1 MATLSS
7 FKQQNAYKIGISSM
21 LTEEQQKSAITKA
34 AAEEEEKK
42 NQGGF
47 LGGIGYSLEKISL
60 GFLSGIEGIWDY
72 AAGGL
77 AKLFGADDW
86 AEHQIAN
93 DWVNYNHADE
103 WFNPSEGWQFVGDVA
118 GGIGTSVPAIAGVAA
133 GAAIAYFSGGTLTPV
148 AASLI
153 AGSIAGLGA
162 AGRAT
167 KEAYDQTGELTGK
180 EFGYGVFVGVTE
192 GAIEGVSSAIGA
204 GTGAVVKSISKSFG
218 KEVAKSATRN
228 TLLKGVVKGFAGEAF
243 EEGVQ
248 AILEPVYKRM
258 TYDPN
263 AKNAT
268 FQEVAYAA
276 LVGGL
281 SGAIMGGGDVAVRNI
296 RGTTR
301 GNTLVNE
308 GKAGD
313 VITTAEQI
321 SSYQTENQTD
331 YETFQV
337 VQNTLDELK
346 TSLQKTGGEVRTVR
360 QKMLLGVLEQANISA
375 AFEPIV
381 TASAENIYNNA
392 ETVAARLN
400 ELGYQDQDG
409 KPIQITAEQIRE
421 GIDTTDAKSFR
432 KTMSRALKTNSALRT
447 LAVAD
452 TVGQISMDTA
462 RFRDATLAGQQLS
475 TQADLNRFVEQATD
489 AERQAVAD
497 RLGIENWE
505 TLTNEQ
511 FHDKITEFVA
521 NGGVQEYQQERGY
534 IRDAQA
540 IVPESA
546 RKHLPRMVN
555 LRNDGTYRYTQGGTD
570 IAITKRGDSYY
581 VYDYESGLMSKALTR
596 SETNRVLREIHTNEQ
611 NYQNGVR
618 QHTEAQNRLREQVA
632 EIDAYAR
639 ENISEYKNLSAAGQA
654 AIRAT
659 IRQGRAAGVQE
670 DFVLSC
676 ARVSA
681 RSGLRVMFSKEA
693 SFVAANG
700 SYADGAIDLKNNRI
714 IINPEAK
721 SRTGESILI
730 HELTHAIYNDTDGS
744 LTVAEGLETMTDAE
758 KEKIRKRYA
767 AVGQGSALQV
777 SDEINAHFAEQT
789 LSNKNILERLV
800 QKKQTL
806 KDKILGFFRK
816 ARTDYQS
823 DERLT
828 GAAARLYRQYKK
840 LFDEFSARN
849 QRYLGV
855 ENASEQA
862 GAAQMQQALPESL
875 ETLETYTADEIASIE
890 SNELFKVARS
900 YNDVVR
906 FIQSAPQQNTNR
918 LLFLGKIN
926 AGVATKIQQ
935 ITDLKV
941 DGKSIVLSSYDVK
954 HIFKKHGNAANEQAR
969 GQIAVSQENF
979 EDIIETIISPD
990 VITRSDENGQVGI
1003 KFIKEIDGKVTAITI
1018 VSEKKKALTLKSAWI
1033 TKSGGRTP
1041 SASADTLAGTSK
1053 TNGRNST
1060 KRKQPTFPTVDEQA
1074 PTSTSETRRKM
1085 KTVSNNSISQN
1096 TENVNSESQKGKKF
1110 ALAGETSETAD
1121 LSLLDR
1127 AKQLQAAGEDSETI
1141 RRETGWFVGYDNQWR
1156 YEIDD
1161 SAATLV
1167 EKPAF
1172 ENHSTE
1178 DGGYR
1183 TAKLGDIMHHEELY
1197 AAYPFLKDVTVILQ
1211 ETETGVD
1218 GSAFAEDGQI
1228 VLDQRLFTRTSK
1240 EYQRYLENRQPEIK
1254 RIEQTPEYREY
1265 NRFYTDESLQET
1277 LSADEWLAQEEAARN
1292 KFFASE
1298 LGKRYHEL
1306 MWGKPNVATTE
1317 LGWSD
1322 KAKSVLMH
1330 EVQHLIQAH
1339 EGFAGGS
1346 SDTYWYNRLLKQ
1358 YRSEAETAREKFL
1371 KLRIEAAPELQQAM
1385 YDMEDTL
1392 NRLDVS
1398 TSSIARAYDNAAKYA
1413 KSDSQ
1418 RDILW
1423 DYTQAYSKLSDFYK
1437 NGRRYAGDMYT
1448 NTAGEIEARDVSSRL
1463 EMTAEQ
1469 RRETRPD
1476 IDRQRVYFSEKN
1488 AGSNSRRNRGT
1499 ERDSTIRYALT
1510 IDGET
1515 VSGTVEET
1523 NDLVALHNLTE
1534 EKLLKVLDLG
1544 GFPMPS
1550 IAVTKPSLAHDNF
1563 GDITV
1568 VFGRETIDPQRD
1580 SRNKV
1585 FSRDAWT
1592 PTTPRVEYK
1601 LNEKRAEEINRKIN
1615 SLIRGT
1621 DAELFGYLALDESNM
1636 TEFLNRNGGDLAQA
1650 YRDKDAFKY
1659 AYLRDKGIE
1668 VTLPTVDK
1676 EVSAY
1681 GNATIKW
1688 VADNLGKSTLN
1699 SLEQSNYSNEAVQP
1713 YVAQVNELVS
1723 DYWQREYNM
1732 SPNNEIDLYEAKGIL
1747 REAARYADRGF
1758 PKSLNEREAREVI
1771 NEHLDESGYN
1781 AWIDELFSDVVEK
1794 AGLRNNRDMY
1804 TSAGRSRSF
1813 EALHDDYTL
1822 ENVVRAMSKADPK
1835 GGSWLGLNPSSLA
1848 AKLSKE
1854 FKSISDMKKAA
1865 ASLTEVSDDAMS
1877 NFTTTAGQMLD
1888 EITADMVTREDYG
1901 SNFSYWNALDGAR
1914 EVIGEIADRKLFT
1927 EKAIA
1932 DYMKR
1937 EYSGFYKYNAD
1948 IGNKILG
1955 LFAYAKQM
1963 TQTGYFEAKPRRA
1976 VNFSEIKSVLLPDT
1990 ASERLKNRLDRL
2002 HIPYDVYGSTDTERS
2017 NAIQRLDGVRFAL
2030 PETDSAG
2037 ASLSREQRE
2046 FFKDSKV
2053 VDDSGRL
2060 RVTYHGSP
2068 NSFYTF
2074 DRGRIGKGNDQF
2086 GAGFYFA
2093 TSEEA
2098 ARHYG
2103 DNVYKTYLN
2112 ITNPIVINRTI
2123 DGGDLFDVKITQK
2136 QAYEILK
2143 RHPLIYDPES
2153 SPLGDMFEEYWE
2165 VGAKDYMIRE
2175 AAKNFNSIGL
2185 LDSDYIAYRDYPN
2198 ELHEAIRDVLGYD
2211 GVEVMFDNTG
2221 DRFYV
2226 AWFEN
2231 QIKLTTNKKPTGDVD
2246 IRFALSDSVVN
2257 VDSANETA
2265 AWTSER
2271 VTDLIERYG
2280 ATNPRYTQAYATW
2293 INPADFVKATT
2304 VNQTRRNQ
2312 IYDEAGNLDVDALS
2326 RETQTPYL
2334 TVDYETMRIVGHEGR
2349 HRMAALAKAGIKR
2362 VAVAIRFTESSL
2374 SRYDARIM
2382 EGEHKFKGQRFS
2394 NWDTATQRVITRT
2407 SHNSAS
2413 VGALV
2418 PINAAYAAQLSE
2430 FTSERGLRYALDSSE
2445 DGDVRHGN
2453 YSAGQ
2458 RARFAAN
2465 NTGMRVYTKA
2475 EAEEVINSIIEERL
2489 VFDDI
2494 GMYGELRGKD
2504 RQAVIDYL
2512 FQKLNTVKE
2521 GYRGGVAL
2529 KIADF
2534 MIEHTVLTDM
2544 YADSNGEVSEAM
2556 RRLSVLRRYMHKINL
2571 HHIQGEIQYRFDR
2584 KNSINLVWGAKE
2596 GGIAPDTLPQLLAE
2610 EGIFLDAIN
2619 EADCFL
2625 QMVDMYEDARAA
2637 VNNAT
2642 EQVMLSTYG
2651 DARTIKNLRQQIA
2664 RDVLNAYE
2672 QKGRKSKYA
2681 KLVEKYTKQIAELKQ
2696 RLREANANNRLINS
2710 IVDQAQ
2716 KMRDLKLGTFQNAT
2730 QYDTE
2735 IFRSSIEKLG
2745 KIKFRGNFNIAGTR
2759 KIMADLRTWYTKDNP
2774 LLANTYEQGIADML
2788 DEVANGKTNNYTKR
2802 ELQSIRNIMA
2812 YFTNYVEHFNKVYR
2826 QGRWVDAVP
2835 EATRYIDI
2843 LHRNEELKSSW
2854 FMRKVG
2860 TSYLQ
2865 TFGDPMSVMR
2875 RMDRYESGFYTEIF
2889 TELRDSKIDAEIA
2902 KMQLMEEYEAFLKK
2916 NKKYL
2921 AQATKETVQY
2931 RGVEIPRMQLI
2942 SLYMT
2947 LKRQHAQAGLAEN
2960 GFGFWNAQDQ
2970 RVRVDGF
2977 AKGITEES
2985 ELRAAAVDEQ
2995 ARIAELLTETDKEYI
3010 AILEKGYQE
3019 AGRLKAER
3027 DIQRLGYTNA
3037 TEDYYYPIR
3046 RGNIAKNVD
3055 SAEMQQELDRISNA
3069 SFNKDT
3075 VRGAKQELFIE
3086 SADAVFNRHVRGV
3099 VQYAYIS
3106 PAIETYNKLYN
3117 LDIAGTPNKPVS
3129 VSTESANV
3137 WKQGNDYFKK
3147 LITDIQGISPVSSE
3161 GRAVLSFI
3169 RGSYAKFQLGANPK
3183 VWVTQLSSLFASSSL
3198 LDASSITRGMT
3209 VSAKDVDTYC
3219 PLAKLRAQDNTAA
3232 MAQGVLDKV
3241 GRISNVLMAPIGKMD
3256 RFVVRRL
3263 FGACQVQVQKDGGAK
3278 IGTEANKIE
3287 AGKLLKRVILETQQ
3301 NSLAT
3306 ERSAAMRS
3314 GNEIMR
3320 TLTMF
3325 SADSMKV
3332 IGRVIDSV
3340 GELSALKAR
3349 LRTTTDAESRSTLQ
3363 TQIKTARRNVRKS
3376 LTALATSALFMVA
3389 IAQLFNWL
3397 YNKDKDDDETAA
3409 QQVLVDFAGNLLGG
3423 LPLVRDIYSRIAEGY
3438 SVDNYAYSALN
3449 DLLDSAV
3456 NLFDTV
3462 GSLVSGDESNSKLTA
3477 RTKNLLY
3484 ALGQLTGIPTRNL
3497 YNVFYGL
3504 TKRISPTTAYKI
3516 DEAFYA
3522 KNYVTDLNKAIES
3535 DDTDMISMLTSMIF
3549 GERMGNTT
3557 MGDAVRNKFVD
3568 LYSKG
3573 YSVLPRSIGDT
3584 ITYGGVEIPLTDEE
3598 YSRFRAI
3605 YAQSMKDIEKMVN
3618 SGTFSVL
3625 SEEMQAKAIK
3635 QVYDAYYYDAL
3646 SDLVGVDERTTVGEL
3661 SEWIDMSRLSV
3672 AFAGLSDI
3680 ESDKNSKGETI
3691 AGSKKK
3697 NTVRYLLG
3705 QTLLDGERLLIL
3717 CYRGYSIQ
3725 DGDYKGYTAKRAK
3738 RILLQYILKLNGTQA
3753 EKAALAEK
3761 CGFTV
3766 RNGRIIRDF

>member
-1 MATLSS
+1 MADTTKRLSTS
-7 FKQQNAYKIGISSM
+7 LAELYSQRAVEKRYEREQ
-21 LTEEQQKSAITKA
+21 EEQQREHERAMAEQA
-34 AAEEEEKK
+34 AAQTAAQAAAQREQ

-47 LGGIGYSLEKISL
+47 LGGIGYSLEKIGL
-60 GFLSGIEGIWDY
+60 GFLSGIDGIWDY

-86 AEHQIAN
+86 AEQQIAN

-118 GGIGTSVPAIAGVAA
+118 GGIGTSLPAIAGVAA
-133 GAAIAYFSGGTLTPV
+133 AGAITVASGGTLSPV
-148 AASLI
+148 AATLI

-180 EFGYGVFVGVTE
+180 EFGYGALVGVTE
-192 GAIEGVSSAIGA
+192 GAIEGVSSALGA

-258 TYDPN
+258 TYDSN

-301 GNTLVNE
+301 GNTLVDE

-313 VITTAEQI
+313 VITTAERI

-337 VQNTLDELK
+337 VQNTLNELK
-346 TSLQKTGGEVRTVR
+346 TSLQKTDGEVRTVR
-360 QKMLLGVLEQANISA
+360 QKMLLGVLEQANTSA

-400 ELGYQDQDG
+400 EFGYRDQNG

-421 GIDTTDAKSFR
+421 GIDTTDANKFR
-432 KTMSRALKTNSALRT
+432 KTMSRALKTNSVLRT

-521 NGGVQEYQQERGY
+521 NGGVKEYQQERSY
-534 IRDAQA
+534 VKEAQA
-540 IVPESA
+540 VAPDAA

-555 LRNDGTYRYTQGGTD
+555 LRNDGIYRYTQGGTD

-581 VYDYESGLMSKALTR
+581 VYDYESGLMSKALSRT
-596 SETNRVLREIHTNEQ
+596 ETNRVLREIHTNEQ

-618 QHTEAQNRLREQVA
+618 QHTEAQNRLREQAA

-639 ENISEYKNLSAAGQA
+639 ENISEYKNLSASGQA

-681 RSGLRVMFSKEA
+681 RSGLRVVFNKES

-721 SRTGESILI
+721 SRSGESILI

-744 LTVAEGLETMTDAE
+744 LTVAEGLETMTDTE
-758 KEKIRKRYA
+758 KERIRKRYA
-767 AVGQGSALQV
+767 AVGQGSAVQV

-789 LSNKNILERLV
+789 LLNKNILERLV

-806 KDKILGFFRK
+806 KEKILGFFKK
-816 ARTDYQS
+816 ARADYQG
-823 DERLT
+823 DEKLT

-855 ENASEQA
+855 ENASAEARTQA
-862 GAAQMQQALPESL
+862 HEESL
-875 ETLETYTADEIASIE
+875 RNSVRFSIQRVGD
-890 SNELFKVARS
+890 S
-900 YNDVVR
+900 DVVVVD
-906 FIQSAPQQNTNR
+906 TNQDIFDGAER
-918 LLFLGKIN
+918 SEYGKIVRN
-926 AGVATKIQQ
+926 YMKM
-935 ITDLKV
+935 
-941 DGKSIVLSSYDVK
+941 Y
-954 HIFKKHGNAANEQAR
+954 FR
-969 GQIAVSQENF
+969 GQEV
-979 EDIIETIISPD
+979 D
-990 VITRSDENGQVGI
+990 GI
-1003 KFIKEIDGKVTAITI
+1003 KF
-1018 VSEKKKALTLKSAWI
+1018 
-1033 TKSGGRTP
+1033 
-1041 SASADTLAGTSK
+1041 
-1053 TNGRNST
+1053 
-1060 KRKQPTFPTVDEQA
+1060 
-1074 PTSTSETRRKM
+1074 TSTSEREFTMSHDSQRSYSREDGTYEAKM
-1085 KTVSNNSISQN
+1085 RAGTELANLIQTGQFLRHEAAKHPHSYNAGGYNRYSVEFVVDNVPFEGQMVIALNGDKAMFYDIVGVKEKEAAQLNRSEPAGVESTSSFNSISQN
-1096 TENVNSESQKGKKF
+1096 AENVNSESQKGKKF
-1110 ALAGETSETAD
+1110 ALPDT
-1121 LSLLDR
+1121 
-1127 AKQLQAAGEDSETI
+1127 DS
-1141 RRETGWFVGYDNQWR
+1141 
-1156 YEIDD
+1156 
-1161 SAATLV
+1161 
-1167 EKPAF
+1167 
-1172 ENHSTE
+1172 
-1178 DGGYR
+1178 DGG
-1183 TAKLGDIMHHEELY
+1183 KL
-1197 AAYPFLKDVTVILQ
+1197 
-1211 ETETGVD
+1211 
-1218 GSAFAEDGQI
+1218 
-1228 VLDQRLFTRTSK
+1228 
-1240 EYQRYLENRQPEIK
+1240 
-1254 RIEQTPEYREY
+1254 
-1265 NRFYTDESLQET
+1265 
-1277 LSADEWLAQEEAARN
+1277 
-1292 KFFASE
+1292 
-1298 LGKRYHEL
+1298 
-1306 MWGKPNVATTE
+1306 
-1317 LGWSD
+1317 
-1322 KAKSVLMH
+1322 
-1330 EVQHLIQAH
+1330 
-1339 EGFAGGS
+1339 
-1346 SDTYWYNRLLKQ
+1346 
-1358 YRSEAETAREKFL
+1358 
-1371 KLRIEAAPELQQAM
+1371 
-1385 YDMEDTL
+1385 
-1392 NRLDVS
+1392 
-1398 TSSIARAYDNAAKYA
+1398 
-1413 KSDSQ
+1413 
-1418 RDILW
+1418 
-1423 DYTQAYSKLSDFYK
+1423 
-1437 NGRRYAGDMYT
+1437 
-1448 NTAGEIEARDVSSRL
+1448 
-1463 EMTAEQ
+1463 TAEQ
-1469 RRETRPD
+1469 REFFGKSAIVDADGKLLKMYHGTAADFTVFDLAESGSSNNHTSHIGFWFTPRKAIAQNFADFNSNEYRGRRARVEEVYLNIENPKIYAPTDNSERMEELRTENTRLRERLTEEYAELKETVGRLNYMLYFTEDNIFGRRGENNIGYRVDEDYYVQYMKMSPEQAKKAKSLVDAIKKNNEQIKKNETEYYRLQDDDSFLQMSDDLDEFMEWITGTHAHERGFGREHFAATNAREAAERFRNKLIKDGYDGIWIKDTRVD
-1476 IDRQRVYFSEKN
+1476 DSGDQVVAFSPEQIKLVTN
-1488 AGSNSRRNRGT
+1488 KRPT
-1499 ERDSTIRYALT
+1499 KDVDIRYALT

-1523 NDLVALHNLTE
+1523 NDLVALHNLSE
-1534 EKLLKVLDLG
+1534 ENLLKVLDLG

-1550 IAVTKPSLAHDNF
+1550 IAVTKADIPFTDF

-1568 VFGRETIDPQRD
+1568 VFGKETIDPAK
-1580 SRNKV
+1580 SENAV
-1585 FSRDAWT
+1585 YSRDAWT
-1592 PTTPRVEYK
+1592 PTVPQAEY
-1601 LNEKRAEEINRKIN
+1601 EINETKAREIIDRLLPYVNEFGNIGGIRKR
-1615 SLIRGT
+1615 LT
-1621 DAELFGYLALDESNM
+1621 VDELQELANNRDGNIVDEFAGSIE
-1636 TEFLNRNGGDLAQA
+1636 T
-1650 YRDKDAFKY
+1650 KY
-1659 AYLRDKGIE
+1659 AYLREIGAINKDDTDMVPAYSERLRGKINSE
-1668 VTLPTVDK
+1668 ISAHNK
-1676 EVSAY
+1676 EY
-1681 GNATIKW
+1681 K
-1688 VADNLGKSTLN
+1688 
-1699 SLEQSNYSNEAVQP
+1699 
-1713 YVAQVNELVS
+1713 
-1723 DYWQREYNM
+1723 
-1732 SPNNEIDLYEAKGIL
+1732 
-1747 REAARYADRGF
+1747 
-1758 PKSLNEREAREVI
+1758 
-1771 NEHLDESGYN
+1771 
-1781 AWIDELFSDVVEK
+1781 AWIDELFDGIIAK
-1794 AGLRNNRDMY
+1794 KGIRTRTDRF
-1804 TSAGRSRSF
+1804 TSSGASRSF
-1813 EALHDDYTL
+1813 DETHIDYTL
-1822 ENVVRAMSKADPK
+1822 ENIVKFMR
-1835 GGSWLGLNPSSLA
+1835 SSPTQSAETTYASTHTLA
-1848 AKLSKE
+1848 AALAKNFSSIEDIKSAKAMLSAKAE
-1854 FKSISDMKKAA
+1854 SEIAEARNRYESSISEIIDSMAGRDIELQGGA
-1865 ASLTEVSDDAMS
+1865 EEVLLELARSHR
-1877 NFTTTAGQMLD
+1877 TTPTSILGYL
-1888 EITADMVTREDYG
+1888 
-1901 SNFSYWNALDGAR
+1901 
-1914 EVIGEIADRKLFT
+1914 
-1927 EKAIA
+1927 EK
-1932 DYMKR
+1932 
-1937 EYSGFYKYNAD
+1937 EYSGFYNFNA
-1948 IGNKILG
+1948 GTAQKIST
-1955 LFAYAKQM
+1955 LFNALAVMKTDM
-1963 TQTGYFEAKPRRA
+1963 FEAKPRRA
-1976 VNFSEIKSVLLPDT
+1976 VGLNEIKRVLIP
-1990 ASERLKNRLDRL
+1990 SRHPNQRLLEALTEKN
-2002 HIPYDVYGSTDTERS
+2002 IPYTLYERS
-2017 NAIQRLDGVRFAL
+2017 IDKGIDERANILQRLDGVRFAL

-2037 ASLSREQRE
+2037 ESLSQGQRE
-2046 FFKDSKV
+2046 YFKDSKV
-2053 VDDSGRL
+2053 VDDNGKL
-2060 RVTYHGSP
+2060 RITYHGSP
-2068 NSFYTF
+2068 NRFLTF
-2074 DRGRIGKGNDQF
+2074 DRGRIWKGNDQF

-2098 ARHYG
+2098 SRSYG
-2103 DNVYKTYLN
+2103 DNVHKTYLN
-2112 ITNPIVINRTI
+2112 ITKPILINRTA

-2185 LDSDYIAYRDYPN
+2185 FDSDYLAYRDYPN

-2211 GVEVMFDNTG
+2211 GVEVRFDNTG

-2231 QIKLTTNKKPTGDVD
+2231 QIKLTTNKQPTKDAD

-2304 VNQTRRNQ
+2304 VNQARRNQ
-2312 IYDEAGNLDVDALS
+2312 IYDEAGNLDIDALS

-2362 VAVAIRFTESSL
+2362 VAVAIRFTEGSL

-2413 VGALV
+2413 VGTLV
-2418 PINAAYAAQLSE
+2418 PINAAYSAQLSE
-2430 FTSERGLRYALDSSE
+2430 FTSERGVRFALDSSE
-2445 DGDVRHGN
+2445 DGNAQPRGN
-2453 YSAGQ
+2453 YSVGQ

-2475 EAEEVINSIIEERL
+2475 EAAEVINSIIEERL
-2489 VFDDI
+2489 VFEDI

-2529 KIADF
+2529 RIADY

-2544 YADSNGEVSEAM
+2544 YAESNGEVSEAM
-2556 RRLSVLRRYMHKINL
+2556 RKLSVLRRYMHKIDL
-2571 HHIQGEIQYRFDR
+2571 RHIQDEIQYRFDK

-2637 VNNAT
+2637 VNNTT
-2642 EQVMLSTYG
+2642 ESVLLSTYG

-2664 RDVLNAYE
+2664 RDILNAYE

-2696 RLREANANNRLINS
+2696 RLREASANNRLINS

-2716 KMRDLKLGTFQNAT
+2716 KMRDLKLGTFLNST
-2730 QYDTE
+2730 QYKSE
-2735 IFRSSIEKLG
+2735 VFKSSIEALS
-2745 KIKFRGNFNIAGTR
+2745 KIKYRGNFNIAGTR

-2774 LLANTYEQGIADML
+2774 LLADTYEEGIAEML
-2788 DEVANGKTNNYTKR
+2788 DTVANGTKGYTQE
-2802 ELQSIRNIMA
+2802 ELRKINNIMA
-2812 YFTNYVEHFNKVYR
+2812 YFTNFVEKFNKVYR
-2826 QGRWVDAVP
+2826 RGKWIDAEP
-2835 EATRYIDI
+2835 EAARYIKI
-2843 LHRNEELKSSW
+2843 IHENEQI
-2854 FMRKVG
+2854 KVG
-2860 TSYLQ
+2860 LFRKIAGSTYVQ
-2865 TFGDPMSVMR
+2865 TFGDPMSVAR
-2875 RMDRYESGFYTEIF
+2875 RMDMYESGFYTEML
-2889 TELRDSKIDAEIA
+2889 TELRDAAIDSEITE
-2902 KMQLMEEYEAFLKK
+2902 MEIRQDYDAFLKK
-2916 NKKYL
+2916 NRKYL
-2921 AQATKETVQY
+2921 SQAVKQTVEY
-2931 RGVEIPRMQLI
+2931 RGTAIPRMHLI

-2947 LKRQHAQAGLAEN
+2947 LKRAHAQAGLAQN
-2960 GFGFWNAQDQ
+2960 GFAFTDADGK

-2977 AKGITEES
+2977 APEITEES
-2985 ELRAAAVDEQ
+2985 YLRVAALEEQ
-2995 ARIAELLTETDKEYI
+2995 TRIAELLTETDKEYI
-3010 AILEKGYQE
+3010 AILEKAFNE
-3019 AGRLKAER
+3019 DAKKLKAER
-3027 DIQRLGYTNA
+3027 DIQRLGFTNA

-3055 SAEMQQELDRISNA
+3055 SSDIQGELDRVSSA

-3075 VRGAKQELFIE
+3075 VRGAKQELYIE
-3086 SADAVFNRHVRGV
+3086 SADTVFNRHIHAVI
-3099 VQYAYIS
+3099 QYATLS
-3106 PAIETYNKLYN
+3106 PAIDAYNKIYN
-3117 LDIAGTPNKPVS
+3117 VDISGNFNKPVS
-3129 VSTESANV
+3129 VATESANT
-3137 WKQGNDYFKK
+3137 WAKGNKYFSK
-3147 LITDIQGISPVSSE
+3147 LISDIQGIPASSSE
-3161 GRAVLSFI
+3161 GMRVLGFI

-3183 VWVTQLSSLFASSSL
+3183 VWVTQLSSLFAASSI
-3198 LDASSITRGMT
+3198 LDADSITRGMG
-3209 VSAKDVDTYC
+3209 VSAKDVDIYC
-3219 PLAKLRAQDNTAA
+3219 PLAKLRARDNTVA
-3232 MAQGVLDKV
+3232 MAQGVLDKIGKV
-3241 GRISNVLMAPIGKMD
+3241 SNTLMAPIGKMD

-3320 TLTMF
+3320 TITMF

-3340 GELSALKAR
+3340 GELSTLKAK
-3349 LRTTTDAESRSTLQ
+3349 LRMTTDAEGQAELR
-3363 TQIKTARRNVRKS
+3363 TQIRTARKKVFKS
-3376 LTALATSALFMVA
+3376 VTALATSALFMAA

-3397 YNKDKDDDETAA
+3397 YNKDRDDETAA
-3409 QQVLVDFAGNLLGG
+3409 QQVFVDFAGNLLGG

-3438 SVDNYAYSALN
+3438 ELDNYAYSALN

-3462 GSLVSGDESNSKLTA
+3462 GGIVSGDESSQTVAA
-3477 RTKNLLY
+3477 RIKNLAY
-3484 ALGQLTGIPTRNL
+3484 SIGQIFGIPTRNI

-3535 DDTDMISMLTSMIF
+3535 DDTDMIAMLTSMIF

-3557 MGDAVRNKFVD
+3557 MSDAVRNKFVD

-3584 ITYGGVEIPLTDEE
+3584 ITYGGVEIPLTEQE
-3598 YSRFRAI
+3598 YSRFRSI
-3605 YAQSMKDIEKMVN
+3605 YSQSMKDIEKMVN
-3618 SGTFSVL
+3618 SGTFNVL

-3646 SDLVGVDERTTVGEL
+3646 SDLVGVDERTTIGEL
-3661 SEWIDMSRLSV
+3661 SEWIDMSKLSV
-3672 AFAGLSDI
+3672 VFTGLSDI
-3680 ESDKNSKGETI
+3680 ESEKNSKGETI
-3691 AGSKKK
+3691 SGSKKK
-3697 NTVRYLLG
+3697 NTVKYLLE
-3705 QTLLDGERLLIL
+3705 QNLSDGERLLIF
-3717 CYRGYSIQ
+3717 CYRGYIIQ
-3725 DGDYKGYTAKRAK
+3725 DGDYRGYTAKRAK
-3738 RILLQYILKLNGTQA
+3738 SILLQYILKLKGTQT

>member
-1 MATLSS
+1 MADTTKRLSTS
-7 FKQQNAYKIGISSM
+7 LAEFYSQRAAEKRYEREQ
-21 LTEEQQKSAITKA
+21 EEQQREYERALAEQAAAQAAARA
-34 AAEEEEKK
+34 AAEREQ

-47 LGGIGYSLEKISL
+47 LGGVGYSLEKVGL

-86 AEHQIAN
+86 AEQQIAN

-118 GGIGTSVPAIAGVAA
+118 GGIGTSLPAIAGVAA
-133 GAAIAYFSGGTLTPV
+133 AGAITVASGGALSPV
-148 AASLI
+148 AATLI

-180 EFGYGVFVGVTE
+180 EFGYGALVGVTE
-192 GAIEGVSSAIGA
+192 GAIEGVSSALGA

-346 TSLQKTGGEVRTVR
+346 TSLQKTDGEVRTVR
-360 QKMLLGVLEQANISA
+360 QKMLLGVLEQANTSA

-400 ELGYQDQDG
+400 ELGYQDQNG
-409 KPIQITAEQIRE
+409 KPIQVTAEQIRE
-421 GIDTTDAKSFR
+421 GIDTTDAKKFR
-432 KTMSRALKTNSALRT
+432 KTMSRALKTNSVLRT

-462 RFRDATLAGQQLS
+462 RFRDAALS
-475 TQADLNRFVEQATD
+475 EQSSKLITQADLNRFVEQATD

-497 RLGIENWE
+497 RLGIDNWE

-521 NGGVQEYQQERGY
+521 NGGVQAYQQERGY
-534 IRDAQA
+534 VREAQA
-540 IVPESA
+540 IAPESA

-570 IAITKRGDSYY
+570 IAITKHGDSYY

-618 QHTEAQNRLREQVA
+618 QHTEAQNRLREQAA
-632 EIDAYAR
+632 EIDTYAR

-681 RSGLRVMFSKEA
+681 RSGLRVVFSKEA

-721 SRTGESILI
+721 SRSGESILI

-758 KEKIRKRYA
+758 KEKIRKRYS

-806 KDKILGFFRK
+806 KEKILGFFRK
-816 ARTDYQS
+816 ARTDYQG

-849 QRYLGV
+849 QRYLGT
-855 ENASEQA
+855 ENASEQER
-862 GAAQMQQALPESL
+862 AAQNQGAFALQDAL
-875 ETLETYTADEIASIE
+875 QTLGDYDATRRRHIE
-890 SNELFKVARS
+890 SNE
-900 YNDVVR
+900 NDRVSRNYDEIVDFIKSATKEMPVR
-906 FIQSAPQQNTNR
+906 RLHIGTISDNTAALVQEKTGANIKGYDFVLASNFISHIFDSHGR
-918 LLFLGKIN
+918 
-926 AGVATKIQQ
+926 VATE
-935 ITDLKV
+935 
-941 DGKSIVLSSYDVK
+941 
-954 HIFKKHGNAANEQAR
+954 APR
-969 GQIAVSQENF
+969 GQTAVNYSNIENILETVIAPDDVSLVSDNTGTALRF
-979 EDIIETIISPD
+979 E
-990 VITRSDENGQVGI
+990 
-1003 KFIKEIDGKVTAITI
+1003 KMLDGRNVAITI
-1018 VSEKKKALTLKSAWI
+1018 TSTKKSTLTLKSAWI

-1041 SASADTLAGTSK
+1041 SASADTLAGTSE
-1053 TNGRNST
+1053 TNGRSST
-1060 KRKQPTFPTVDEQA
+1060 LKQSTSPTPDVQA
-1074 PTSTSETRRKM
+1074 PSPTSETGRRI
-1085 KTVSNNSISQN
+1085 KTTSTISISQN
-1096 TENVNSESQKGKKF
+1096 AENVNSESQKGKKF
-1110 ALAGETSETAD
+1110 ALAGETSETAN

-1178 DGGYR
+1178 DGSYR

-1240 EYQRYLENRQPEIK
+1240 EYQKYLENRQPEIK

-1277 LSADEWLAQEEAARN
+1277 LSAEEWLAQEETARN

-1385 YDMEDTL
+1385 YDMEDIL

-1398 TSSIARAYDNAAKYA
+1398 TSSIARAYDNAARYA

-1488 AGSNSRRNRGT
+1488 AGSNSRRNRST

-1550 IAVTKPSLAHDNF
+1550 IAVTKADIPFTDF

-1568 VFGRETIDPQRD
+1568 VFGKETIDPAKPE
-1580 SRNKV
+1580 NAV
-1585 FSRDAWT
+1585 YSRDAWT
-1592 PTTPRVEYK
+1592 PTVPQAEY
-1601 LNEKRAEEINRKIN
+1601 EINETKAREIIDRLLPYVNEFGDIGGIRKR
-1615 SLIRGT
+1615 LT
-1621 DAELFGYLALDESNM
+1621 VDELQELANNRDGNIVDEFAGSIE
-1636 TEFLNRNGGDLAQA
+1636 T
-1650 YRDKDAFKY
+1650 KY
-1659 AYLRDKGIE
+1659 AYLREIGAINKDDTDMVPAYSERLRGKINSE
-1668 VTLPTVDK
+1668 ISARNK
-1676 EVSAY
+1676 EY
-1681 GNATIKW
+1681 K
-1688 VADNLGKSTLN
+1688 
-1699 SLEQSNYSNEAVQP
+1699 
-1713 YVAQVNELVS
+1713 
-1723 DYWQREYNM
+1723 
-1732 SPNNEIDLYEAKGIL
+1732 
-1747 REAARYADRGF
+1747 
-1758 PKSLNEREAREVI
+1758 
-1771 NEHLDESGYN
+1771 
-1781 AWIDELFSDVVEK
+1781 AWIDELFNGIIAKKGIRTRTD
-1794 AGLRNNRDMY
+1794 RF
-1804 TSAGRSRSF
+1804 TSSGASRSF
-1813 EALHDDYTL
+1813 DETHIDYTL
-1822 ENVVRAMSKADPK
+1822 ENIVKFMR
-1835 GGSWLGLNPSSLA
+1835 SSPTQSAETTYASTHTLA
-1848 AKLSKE
+1848 AALAKNFSSIEDIKSAKAMLSAKAE
-1854 FKSISDMKKAA
+1854 SEIAEARNRYESSISEIIDSMAGRNIELQEGA
-1865 ASLTEVSDDAMS
+1865 EEVLLELARSHRTTPTSILGYLEKEYRDFY
-1877 NFTTTAGQMLD
+1877 NFNAGTAQKISTL
-1888 EITADMVTREDYG
+1888 
-1901 SNFSYWNALDGAR
+1901 FNALA
-1914 EVIGEIADRKLFT
+1914 A
-1927 EKAIA
+1927 
-1932 DYMKR
+1932 MKT
-1937 EYSGFYKYNAD
+1937 D
-1948 IGNKILG
+1948 
-1955 LFAYAKQM
+1955 M
-1963 TQTGYFEAKPRRA
+1963 FEAKPRRA
-1976 VNFSEIKSVLLPDT
+1976 VGLNEIKRVLIP
-1990 ASERLKNRLDRL
+1990 SRHPNQRLLEALTEKN
-2002 HIPYDVYGSTDTERS
+2002 IPYTLYERS
-2017 NAIQRLDGVRFAL
+2017 IDKGIDERADILQRLDGVRFAL
-2030 PETDSAG
+2030 PKTDSAG
-2037 ASLSREQRE
+2037 ESLSQGQRE
-2046 FFKDSKV
+2046 YFKDSKV
-2053 VDDSGRL
+2053 VDDNGKL
-2060 RVTYHGSP
+2060 RITYHGSP
-2068 NSFYTF
+2068 NRFFTF

-2098 ARHYG
+2098 SRSYG
-2103 DNVYKTYLN
+2103 DNVHKTYLN
-2112 ITNPIVINRTI
+2112 ITKPIVINRTA

-2185 LDSDYIAYRDYPN
+2185 LDSDFLAYRDYPN

-2211 GVEVMFDNTG
+2211 GVEVRFDNAG

-2231 QIKLTTNKKPTGDVD
+2231 QIKLTTNKQPTRDAD

-2271 VTDLIERYG
+2271 MTDLIERYG

-2312 IYDEAGNLDVDALS
+2312 IYDEAGNLDIDRLS
-2326 RETQTPYL
+2326 HETQTPYL
-2334 TVDYETMRIVGHEGR
+2334 SVDYETMRIVGHEGR
-2349 HRMAALAKAGIKR
+2349 HRMAALAKAGVKR

-2407 SHNSAS
+2407 SRNSAS
-2413 VGALV
+2413 VGTLV
-2418 PINAAYAAQLSE
+2418 PINAAYSAQLSE
-2430 FTSERGLRYALDSSE
+2430 FTSERGVRFALDSSE
-2445 DGDVRHGN
+2445 DGNAQTRGN
-2453 YSAGQ
+2453 YSIGQ

-2475 EAEEVINSIIEERL
+2475 EAAEVINSIIEERL
-2489 VFDDI
+2489 VFEEI
-2494 GMYGELRGKD
+2494 GMQGELRGKD
-2504 RQAVIDYL
+2504 RQSVIDYL

-2556 RRLSVLRRYMHKINL
+2556 RRLSVLRRYMHKIDL
-2571 HHIQGEIQYRFDR
+2571 RHIQGEIQYRFDR

-2596 GGIAPDTLPQLLAE
+2596 GGIAPDTLPQLLAD
-2610 EGIFLDAIN
+2610 EGIFIDAVN

-2625 QMVDMYEDARAA
+2625 QMVEMYEDARSA

-2642 EQVMLSTYG
+2642 ESVMLSTYG
-2651 DARTIKNLRQQIA
+2651 DARTIKDLRQQIA

-2774 LLANTYEQGIADML
+2774 LLADSYEQGIADML

-2826 QGRWVDAVP
+2826 QGRWIDAVP

-2921 AQATKETVQY
+2921 AQATKETVEY

-2985 ELRAAAVDEQ
+2985 ELRAAAVEEQ

-3019 AGRLKAER
+3019 AGRLKANR
-3027 DIQRLGYTNA
+3027 DIQRLGFTNA

-3055 SAEMQQELDRISNA
+3055 SAEMRQELDRISNA

-3075 VRGAKQELFIE
+3075 VRGAKQELYIE

-3106 PAIETYNKLYN
+3106 PAIETYNKLFN
-3117 LDIAGTPNKPVS
+3117 LDIAGNPNKPVS

-3183 VWVTQLSSLFASSSL
+3183 TWVTQLSSLFSASSL
-3198 LDASSITRGMT
+3198 LDASSIARGMT

-3241 GRISNVLMAPIGKMD
+3241 GRVSNVLMAPIGKMD

-3263 FGACQVQVQKDGGAK
+3263 FGACQVQVQRDGGAK

-3340 GELSALKAR
+3340 GELSALRAR
-3349 LRTTTDAESRSTLQ
+3349 LRTTTDAESRATLQ
-3363 TQIKTARRNVRKS
+3363 TQIKAARRKVRKS
-3376 LTALATSALFMVA
+3376 LTALATSALFMAA
-3389 IAQLFNWL
+3389 IAQLFSWL

-3423 LPLVRDIYSRIAEGY
+3423 LPLVRDIYSRIVEGY

-3484 ALGQLTGIPTRNL
+3484 SLGQLTGIPTRNI

-3516 DEAFYA
+3516 DEWFYA

-3535 DDTDMISMLTSMIF
+3535 DDTDMIAMLTSMIF

-3557 MGDAVRNKFVD
+3557 MSDAVRNKFVD

-3584 ITYGGVEIPLTDEE
+3584 ITYGGVEIPLTEQE
-3598 YSRFRAI
+3598 YSRFRSI
-3605 YAQSMKDIEKMVN
+3605 YAQSMKDLEKMIN

-3661 SEWIDMSRLSV
+3661 SKWIDMSRLSV

-3680 ESDKNSKGETI
+3680 ESEKNSKGETI

-3697 NTVRYLLG
+3697 NTVKYLLK
-3705 QTLLDGERLLIL
+3705 QNLSDGERLLIL
-3717 CYRGYSIQ
+3717 CFRGYTIQ

-3738 RILLQYILKLNGTQA
+3738 RILLQYILKLKGTQA
-3753 EKAALAEK
+3753 EKAVLAEK

>member
-1 MATLSS
+1 MADTTKRLSTS
-7 FKQQNAYKIGISSM
+7 LANYYSQQARQKRYEREQK
-21 LTEEQQKSAITKA
+21 EQQREYERALAEHAAMQASAQ
-34 AAEEEEKK
+34 AAEEREQNK
-42 NQGGF
+42 GGF
-47 LGGIGYSLEKISL
+47 LGGIGYSLEKIGL

-72 AAGGL
+72 SAGGL

-86 AEHQIAN
+86 AEQQIAN

-118 GGIGTSVPAIAGVAA
+118 GGIGTSLPAIAGVAA
-133 GAAIAYFSGGTLTPV
+133 AGAITVASGGTLSPV
-148 AASLI
+148 AATLI

-180 EFGYGVFVGVTE
+180 EFGYGALSGFTE
-192 GAIEGVSSAIGA
+192 GAMEGVSTALGA
-204 GTGAVVKSISKSFG
+204 GIGSVTKSIAKSFG

-248 AILEPVYKRM
+248 AILDPVYKRM

-346 TSLQKTGGEVRTVR
+346 TSLQKTDGEVRTVR
-360 QKMLLGVLEQANISA
+360 QKMLLGVLEQANTSA

-400 ELGYQDQDG
+400 ELGYQDQNG
-409 KPIQITAEQIRE
+409 KPIQVTAEQIRE
-421 GIDTTDAKSFR
+421 GIDTTDAKKFR
-432 KTMSRALKTNSALRT
+432 KTMSRALKTNSVLRT

-521 NGGVQEYQQERGY
+521 NGGVQEYQQERVY
-534 IRDAQA
+534 VKEAQA
-540 IVPESA
+540 VAPEA
-546 RKHLPRMVN
+546 AKKHLPRMVN

-581 VYDYESGLMSKALTR
+581 VYDYESGLMSKALSRT
-596 SETNRVLREIHTNEQ
+596 ETNRVLREIHTNEQ

-618 QHTEAQNRLREQVA
+618 QHTEAQNRLREQAA
-632 EIDAYAR
+632 EIDTYAR

-681 RSGLRVMFSKEA
+681 RSGLRVVFSKEA

-721 SRTGESILI
+721 SRSGESILI

-800 QKKQTL
+800 QKEQTL
-806 KDKILGFFRK
+806 KEKILGFFKK
-816 ARTDYQS
+816 ARTDYQG
-823 DERLT
+823 DEKLT

-849 QRYLGV
+849 QRYLGT
-855 ENASEQA
+855 ENASTEARKYVGDKHFALKPYSEKQKENWKNSKNIVIYESSEQLQEFVRQSRSDNQYSKKMYF
-862 GAAQMQQALPESL
+862 GAIGSELAARIEEQTGLNLENYNYAL
-875 ETLETYTADEIASIE
+875 
-890 SNELFKVARS
+890 
-900 YNDVVR
+900 
-906 FIQSAPQQNTNR
+906 
-918 LLFLGKIN
+918 
-926 AGVATKIQQ
+926 
-935 ITDLKV
+935 
-941 DGKSIVLSSYDVK
+941 
-954 HIFKKHGNAANEQAR
+954 
-969 GQIAVSQENF
+969 
-979 EDIIETIISPD
+979 
-990 VITRSDENGQVGI
+990 RSDEVRKIFKDHGTVGTEAPRGQRPVTEADFLAI
-1003 KFIKEIDGKVTAITI
+1003 PDILDGATSITL
-1018 VSEKKKALTLKSAWI
+1018 SEKKYNGQPAIAFSKV
-1033 TKSGGRTP
+1033 SGNERTTVVAVV
-1041 SASADTLAGTSK
+1041 SGKHLDLRVQTEYIGIKKGTLATLSG
-1053 TNGRNST
+1053 
-1060 KRKQPTFPTVDEQA
+1060 EQA
-1074 PTSTSETRRKM
+1074 PNNTPKASRGTDST
-1085 KTVSNNSISQN
+1085 NSISQN
-1096 TENVNSESQKGKKF
+1096 AENVNSSPQNS
-1110 ALAGETSETAD
+1110 GETDTNRRYA
-1121 LSLLDR
+1121 LS
-1127 AKQLQAAGEDSETI
+1127 DSQVEALKK
-1141 RRETGWFVGYDNQWR
+1141 RRVTG
-1156 YEIDD
+1156 
-1161 SAATLV
+1161 
-1167 EKPAF
+1167 
-1172 ENHSTE
+1172 
-1178 DGGYR
+1178 
-1183 TAKLGDIMHHEELY
+1183 
-1197 AAYPFLKDVTVILQ
+1197 
-1211 ETETGVD
+1211 
-1218 GSAFAEDGQI
+1218 
-1228 VLDQRLFTRTSK
+1228 
-1240 EYQRYLENRQPEIK
+1240 
-1254 RIEQTPEYREY
+1254 
-1265 NRFYTDESLQET
+1265 
-1277 LSADEWLAQEEAARN
+1277 
-1292 KFFASE
+1292 
-1298 LGKRYHEL
+1298 
-1306 MWGKPNVATTE
+1306 
-1317 LGWSD
+1317 
-1322 KAKSVLMH
+1322 
-1330 EVQHLIQAH
+1330 
-1339 EGFAGGS
+1339 
-1346 SDTYWYNRLLKQ
+1346 NRLL
-1358 YRSEAETAREKFL
+1358 
-1371 KLRIEAAPELQQAM
+1371 
-1385 YDMEDTL
+1385 
-1392 NRLDVS
+1392 DVS
-1398 TSSIARAYDNAAKYA
+1398 
-1413 KSDSQ
+1413 
-1418 RDILW
+1418 
-1423 DYTQAYSKLSDFYK
+1423 
-1437 NGRRYAGDMYT
+1437 
-1448 NTAGEIEARDVSSRL
+1448 
-1463 EMTAEQ
+1463 
-1469 RRETRPD
+1469 
-1476 IDRQRVYFSEKN
+1476 
-1488 AGSNSRRNRGT
+1488 
-1499 ERDSTIRYALT
+1499 
-1510 IDGET
+1510 
-1515 VSGTVEET
+1515 
-1523 NDLVALHNLTE
+1523 
-1534 EKLLKVLDLG
+1534 
-1544 GFPMPS
+1544 
-1550 IAVTKPSLAHDNF
+1550 
-1563 GDITV
+1563 
-1568 VFGRETIDPQRD
+1568 
-1580 SRNKV
+1580 
-1585 FSRDAWT
+1585 
-1592 PTTPRVEYK
+1592 
-1601 LNEKRAEEINRKIN
+1601 
-1615 SLIRGT
+1615 
-1621 DAELFGYLALDESNM
+1621 
-1636 TEFLNRNGGDLAQA
+1636 DLA
-1650 YRDKDAFKY
+1650 D
-1659 AYLRDKGIE
+1659 
-1668 VTLPTVDK
+1668 
-1676 EVSAY
+1676 
-1681 GNATIKW
+1681 TI
-1688 VADNLGKSTLN
+1688 
-1699 SLEQSNYSNEAVQP
+1699 
-1713 YVAQVNELVS
+1713 
-1723 DYWQREYNM
+1723 
-1732 SPNNEIDLYEAKGIL
+1732 
-1747 REAARYADRGF
+1747 
-1758 PKSLNEREAREVI
+1758 
-1771 NEHLDESGYN
+1771 
-1781 AWIDELFSDVVEK
+1781 
-1794 AGLRNNRDMY
+1794 
-1804 TSAGRSRSF
+1804 
-1813 EALHDDYTL
+1813 
-1822 ENVVRAMSKADPK
+1822 
-1835 GGSWLGLNPSSLA
+1835 
-1848 AKLSKE
+1848 
-1854 FKSISDMKKAA
+1854 
-1865 ASLTEVSDDAMS
+1865 TEV
-1877 NFTTTAGQMLD
+1877 GGK
-1888 EITADMVTREDYG
+1888 ITADGKAVLYHATNAEAAENIRKTGKMIGKEDNLY
-1901 SNFSYWNALDGAR
+1901 FATKKD
-1914 EVIGEIADRKLFT
+1914 GEI
-1927 EKAIA
+1927 
-1932 DYMKR
+1932 
-1937 EYSGFYKYNAD
+1937 
-1948 IGNKILG
+1948 LG
-1955 LFAYAKQM
+1955 YGDHVVRVQIPL
-1963 TQTGYFEAKPRRA
+1963 
-1976 VNFSEIKSVLLPDT
+1976 
-1990 ASERLKNRLDRL
+1990 ERLELNDIFDNEAHLTMRTRPNTPTN
-2002 HIPYDVYGSTDTERS
+2002 I
-2017 NAIQRLDGVRFAL
+2017 RFAL
-2030 PETDSAG
+2030 PELEQEAVKHFGHTYSWAETGYVLTDGSRLDFSGRHEGSGGGGRYEDHRDIAQLDAYSDFQGTDAMIDFMKRGNIRIVPEVDGINLSVRPTRAQENTLSDFISRRRGEVTLDIDNERGETVVSVEYPRGTHSNKVLQDIRNYFENGTTPTVSEVQRFRYALPEADSTG
-2037 ASLSREQRE
+2037 AILSQEQRE

-2053 VDDSGRL
+2053 VDGEGRL
-2060 RVTYHGSP
+2060 LKVYHGTPRGEFTVFNAQNGAYFTENEAYARRYMQAHNSP
-2068 NSFYTF
+2068 TA
-2074 DRGRIGKGNDQF
+2074 RLI
-2086 GAGFYFA
+2086 
-2093 TSEEA
+2093 EA
-2098 ARHYG
+2098 
-2103 DNVYKTYLN
+2103 YLN
-2112 ITNPIVINRTI
+2112 ITKPFDTRQEAERRIFEREFYRKWGNGTPLSDIGLPDWTDADDLIDFINEKGYDYDGLI
-2123 DGGDLFDVKITQK
+2123 LDEGGDGG
-2136 QAYEILK
+2136 Y
-2143 RHPLIYDPES
+2143 
-2153 SPLGDMFEEYWE
+2153 G
-2165 VGAKDYMIRE
+2165 E
-2175 AAKNFNSIGL
+2175 AVT
-2185 LDSDYIAYRDYPN
+2185 R
-2198 ELHEAIRDVLGYD
+2198 R
-2211 GVEVMFDNTG
+2211 GVS
-2221 DRFYV
+2221 YV
-2226 AWFEN
+2226 AFSPE
-2231 QIKLTTNKKPTGDVD
+2231 QIKLTTNKQPTKDAD

-2312 IYDEAGNLDVDALS
+2312 IYDEAGNLDIDALS

-2349 HRMAALAKAGIKR
+2349 HRMAALAKAGVKR
-2362 VAVAIRFTESSL
+2362 VAVAIRFTENSL

-2382 EGEHKFKGQRFS
+2382 DGEHKLKGQTFS
-2394 NWDTATQRVITRT
+2394 SWDADAQRVRTRT
-2407 SHNSAS
+2407 SHNSAA
-2413 VGALV
+2413 VGTLV
-2418 PINAAYAAQLSE
+2418 PINAAYSAQLSE
-2430 FTSERGLRYALDSSE
+2430 FTSERGVRFALDSSE
-2445 DGDVRHGN
+2445 DGNAQPRGN
-2453 YSAGQ
+2453 YSVGQ

-2465 NTGMRVYTKA
+2465 NTGMRIYTKA
-2475 EAEEVINSIIEERL
+2475 EAAEVINSIIEERL
-2489 VFDDI
+2489 VFEEI
-2494 GMYGELRGKD
+2494 GMQGELRGKD

-2529 KIADF
+2529 RIADY

-2544 YADSNGEVSEAM
+2544 YAESSGEVSEAM
-2556 RRLSVLRRYMHKINL
+2556 RKLSVLRGYMHKIDL
-2571 HHIQGEIQYRFDR
+2571 RYIQDEIQYRFDK

-2696 RLREANANNRLINS
+2696 RLRESNANNRLINS

-2774 LLANTYEQGIADML
+2774 LLADTYEQGIADML

-2843 LHRNEELKSSW
+2843 LRRNEELKSSW

-3027 DIQRLGYTNA
+3027 DIQRLGFTNA

-3055 SAEMQQELDRISNA
+3055 SAEMQAELDRISNA

-3349 LRTTTDAESRSTLQ
+3349 LRTTTDAESRATLQ
-3363 TQIKTARRNVRKS
+3363 TQIKAARRNVRKS
-3376 LTALATSALFMVA
+3376 LTALATSALFMAA

-3423 LPLVRDIYSRIAEGY
+3423 LPLVRDIYSRIVEGY

-3484 ALGQLTGIPTRNL
+3484 SLGQLTGIPTRNI

-3516 DEAFYA
+3516 DEWFYA

-3535 DDTDMISMLTSMIF
+3535 DDTDMIAMLTSMIF

-3557 MGDAVRNKFVD
+3557 MSDAVRNKFVD

-3584 ITYGGVEIPLTDEE
+3584 ITYGGVEIPLTEQE
-3598 YSRFRAI
+3598 YSRFRSI
-3605 YAQSMKDIEKMVN
+3605 YAQSMKDLEKMIN

-3661 SEWIDMSRLSV
+3661 SKWIDMSRLSV

-3680 ESDKNSKGETI
+3680 ESEKNSKGETI

-3697 NTVRYLLG
+3697 NTVKYLLK
-3705 QTLLDGERLLIL
+3705 QNLSDGERLLIL
-3717 CYRGYSIQ
+3717 CFRGYTIQ

-3738 RILLQYILKLNGTQA
+3738 RILLQYILKLKGTQA
-3753 EKAALAEK
+3753 EKAVLAEK

>member
-1 MATLSS
+1 MAETTKRLSTS
-7 FKQQNAYKIGISSM
+7 LAELYSQRAAEKRYGREQ
-21 LTEEQQKSAITKA
+21 EEQQREYERAMAEQA
-34 AAEEEEKK
+34 AAQAAAQVAAEREQ

-47 LGGIGYSLEKISL
+47 LGGIGYSLEKVGL

-86 AEHQIAN
+86 AEQQIAN
-93 DWVNYNHADE
+93 DWVNYNHADD

-118 GGIGTSVPAIAGVAA
+118 GGIGTSLPAIAGVAA
-133 GAAIAYFSGGTLTPV
+133 AGAITVASGGTLAPV
-148 AASLI
+148 AAALI

-180 EFGYGVFVGVTE
+180 EFGYGALVGVTE
-192 GAIEGVSSAIGA
+192 GAIEGVSGAIGA

-218 KEVAKSATRN
+218 KEVAKTATRQ
-228 TLLKGVVKGFAGEAF
+228 TLLKGMVKGFAGEAF
-243 EEGVQ
+243 EEGVS
-248 AILEPVYKRM
+248 AMLEPVYKRM

-276 LVGGL
+276 LVGGVSGALMGGADVSLRNL
-281 SGAIMGGGDVAVRNI
+281 SGTV
-296 RGTTR
+296 R
-301 GNTLVNE
+301 GNTLVSE

-321 SSYQTENQTD
+321 SAYQTENQTD
-331 YETFQV
+331 FETFQA

-346 TSLQKTGGEVRTVR
+346 TSLQKTDGEVRTVR
-360 QKMLLGVLEQANISA
+360 QKMLLGVLEQANTSA

-392 ETVAARLN
+392 EAVAARLN
-400 ELGYQDQDG
+400 ELGYQDQNG
-409 KPIQITAEQIRE
+409 KPIQVTAEQIRE
-421 GIDTTDAKSFR
+421 GVDTTDAASFR
-432 KTMSRALKTNSALRT
+432 KTMAKALKTNSVLRT
-447 LAVAD
+447 IAVAD
-452 TVGQISMDTA
+452 TVGKITMDTA
-462 RFRDATLAGQQLS
+462 RFRDATLTGQQLS

-497 RLGIENWE
+497 RLGIDNWD

-511 FHDKITEFVA
+511 FQEKITEFVA
-521 NGGVQEYQQERGY
+521 NGGIEEYQQERNFVKE
-534 IRDAQA
+534 AQA
-540 IVPESA
+540 VAPESA
-546 RKHLPRMVN
+546 RKNLPRMVN
-555 LRNDGTYRYTQGGTD
+555 LRNDGTYRYTQGATD

-581 VYDYESGLMSKALTR
+581 VYDYDSGLMSKALTR
-596 SETNRVLREIHTNEQ
+596 TEANRVLREIHTNEQ
-611 NYQNGVR
+611 NYENGVR
-618 QHTEAQNRLREQVA
+618 QHTEAQNRQREQAA
-632 EIDAYAR
+632 ELDAYAR
-639 ENISEYKNLSAAGQA
+639 ENIAEYKNLSATAQA

-681 RSGLRVMFSKEA
+681 RSGLNVLFSKEA

-700 SYADGAIDLKNNRI
+700 TYADGAIDLKNNRI

-721 SRTGESILI
+721 SRSGESILI

-744 LTVAEGLETMTDAE
+744 LTVAEGLETMTAAE

-767 AVGQGSALQV
+767 AVGRGSALEV

-800 QKKQTL
+800 EKKKTL
-806 KDKILGFFRK
+806 KDKVLSFFKK
-816 ARTDYQS
+816 ARTDYQN

-849 QRYLGV
+849 QRYLGL
-855 ENASEQA
+855 EDSSRITADASEA
-862 GAAQMQQALPESL
+862 SRAALS
-875 ETLETYTADEIASIE
+875 ETFELLGKYSDTEIESIE
-890 SNELFKVARS
+890 KTKHFQVARS
-900 YNDVVR
+900 YSDVR
-906 FIQSAPQQNTNR
+906 QFIQDVQNETTQR
-918 LLFLGKIN
+918 RLFLGKIP
-926 AGVATKIQQ
+926 ASTAAKILAE
-935 ITDLKV
+935 TEV
-941 DGKSIVLSSYDVK
+941 NVEGKSIALSGDDIR
-954 HIFKKHGNAANEQAR
+954 HIFSRHGER
-969 GQIAVSQENF
+969 GTALHEGDIAVTQDNF
-979 EDIIETIISPD
+979 EDIIETLIEPD
-990 VITRSDENGQVGI
+990 SVRRTDQNGNVGI
-1003 KFIKEIDGKVTAITI
+1003 MFQKEIDGRVTAITI

-1033 TKSGGRTP
+1033 TK
-1041 SASADTLAGTSK
+1041 
-1053 TNGRNST
+1053 
-1060 KRKQPTFPTVDEQA
+1060 RKQATSPSSNAEA
-1074 PTSTSETRRKM
+1074 LNSTSETLPRIEP
-1085 KTVSNNSISQN
+1085 VSTNSIAEN
-1096 TENVNSESQKGKKF
+1096 AENVNRKSGKGKKF
-1110 ALAGETSETAD
+1110 ALAGEASETAD
-1121 LSLLDR
+1121 LSMLNR
-1127 AKQLQAAGEDSETI
+1127 AKQLLAAGEDSETI
-1141 RRETGWFVGYDNQWR
+1141 RKETGWFIGYDNQWR

-1167 EKPAF
+1167 EKPVF
-1172 ENHSTE
+1172 ESHSTE

-1183 TAKLGDIMHHEELY
+1183 TAKLGDIMHHEKLY
-1197 AAYPFLKDVTVILQ
+1197 AAYPFLKDITVILQ
-1211 ETETGVD
+1211 ETNTGVD

-1240 EYQRYLENRQPEIK
+1240 EYQKYLQNRQPEIK
-1254 RIEQTPEYREY
+1254 RIEQTPEYQEY

-1277 LSADEWLAQEEAARN
+1277 LSAEEWLAQEEAARN

-1298 LGKRYHEL
+1298 LGKKYHEL

-1317 LGWSD
+1317 IGWSD
-1322 KAKSVLMH
+1322 KAKFVLMH

-1339 EGFAGGS
+1339 EGFATGS

-1358 YRSEAETAREKFL
+1358 YRGEASSVREKFL
-1371 KLRIEAAPELQQAM
+1371 KLRIEAAPELRQAM

-1413 KSDSQ
+1413 KNDNQ

-1423 DYTQAYSKLSDFYK
+1423 DYTQAYSKLADFYK
-1437 NGRRYAGDMYT
+1437 NGRKYADDMYR

-1469 RRETRPD
+1469 RLETRPD
-1476 IDRQRVYFSEKN
+1476 IDRKRVYFSDRLGET
-1488 AGSNSRRNRGT
+1488 ANRI
-1499 ERDSTIRYALT
+1499 ERGIEPSENMRYALPDDKT
-1510 IDGET
+1510 VDFLNTQQTVTVYRAMQVIDGKLYPPMAARVKNADGSRELVMSSELGRWEQADERPELIRKGNKFT
-1515 VSGTVEET
+1515 LDKANGSSIEAAYNPYFHTSRSPLNDQFSSAYKRDNLVIVEGEVPASELTSGYRAQYAKDAVGEIKWHSGPVSSKLPKSKERKVILSRWFKPVRIVPDAE
-1523 NDLVALHNLTE
+1523 VAQTIAEMLNGENIEIPYKVVTPS
-1534 EKLLKVLDLG
+1534 LLKEL
-1544 GFPMPS
+1544 
-1550 IAVTKPSLAHDNF
+1550 
-1563 GDITV
+1563 
-1568 VFGRETIDPQRD
+1568 
-1580 SRNKV
+1580 
-1585 FSRDAWT
+1585 
-1592 PTTPRVEYK
+1592 
-1601 LNEKRAEEINRKIN
+1601 EKRGVAIN
-1615 SLIRGT
+1615 
-1621 DAELFGYLALDESNM
+1621 
-1636 TEFLNRNGGDLAQA
+1636 
-1650 YRDKDAFKY
+1650 
-1659 AYLRDKGIE
+1659 
-1668 VTLPTVDK
+1668 
-1676 EVSAY
+1676 Y
-1681 GNATIKW
+1681 GN
-1688 VADNLGKSTLN
+1688 N
-1699 SLEQSNYSNEAVQP
+1699 SRYALAEND
-1713 YVAQVNELVS
+1713 S
-1723 DYWQREYNM
+1723 DGAALSQEQREYFKN
-1732 SPNNEIDLYEAKGIL
+1732 SK
-1747 REAARYADRGF
+1747 
-1758 PKSLNEREAREVI
+1758 V
-1771 NEHLDESGYN
+1771 
-1781 AWIDELFSDVVEK
+1781 IDE
-1794 AGLRNNRDMY
+1794 N
-1804 TSAGRSRSF
+1804 
-1813 EALHDDYTL
+1813 
-1822 ENVVRAMSKADPK
+1822 
-1835 GGSWLGLNPSSLA
+1835 
-1848 AKLSKE
+1848 
-1854 FKSISDMKKAA
+1854 
-1865 ASLTEVSDDAMS
+1865 
-1877 NFTTTAGQMLD
+1877 
-1888 EITADMVTREDYG
+1888 
-1901 SNFSYWNALDGAR
+1901 
-1914 EVIGEIADRKLFT
+1914 
-1927 EKAIA
+1927 
-1932 DYMKR
+1932 
-1937 EYSGFYKYNAD
+1937 
-1948 IGNKILG
+1948 
-1955 LFAYAKQM
+1955 
-1963 TQTGYFEAKPRRA
+1963 
-1976 VNFSEIKSVLLPDT
+1976 
-1990 ASERLKNRLDRL
+1990 
-2002 HIPYDVYGSTDTERS
+2002 
-2017 NAIQRLDGVRFAL
+2017 
-2030 PETDSAG
+2030 
-2037 ASLSREQRE
+2037 
-2046 FFKDSKV
+2046 
-2053 VDDSGRL
+2053 GRL
-2060 RVTYHGSP
+2060 RVAYHGSP

-2074 DRGRIGKGNDQF
+2074 DRNRIGKGNDQF

-2093 TSEEA
+2093 TNEEA
-2098 ARHYG
+2098 SRHYG
-2103 DNVYKTYLN
+2103 DNIYKTYLN
-2112 ITNPIVINRTI
+2112 ITKPIVIDRTA

-2143 RHPLIYDPES
+2143 RHPLIYDPEE

-2175 AAKNFNSIGL
+2175 AAKNFTTIGL
-2185 LDSDYIAYRDYPN
+2185 LDSDYMAFRNYPN
-2198 ELHEAIRDVLGYD
+2198 ELHEAIRDVIGYD
-2211 GVEVMFDNTG
+2211 GVEVRFESG

-2231 QIKLTTNKKPTGDVD
+2231 QIKLTSNETPTTNNDIRYALPDTDSTGASFSQEQREFFKDSKVVDGKGRLLKVYHGTPSGNFTVFNTSNGAYFTENEAYARRYMQAHSSPTAQLIEAYLNITKPFDTRQEAERRIFEREFYRKWGNGTPLSDVGLPDWTDADDLIDFINENGYDYDGLILDEGGDGGYGEAVTRRGVSYVAFSPEQIKLTTNRKPTSGSDV
-2246 IRFALSDSVVN
+2246 RFALSDSVVN
-2257 VDSANETA
+2257 VNGETA

-2271 VTDLIERYG
+2271 MTELIDRYG

-2304 VNQTRRNQ
+2304 FNQSRRNQ
-2312 IYDEAGNLDVDALS
+2312 IYDEAGNLNIDALS

-2334 TVDYETMRIVGHEGR
+2334 SVDYETMRIVGHEGR
-2349 HRMAALAKAGIKR
+2349 HRMAALAKAGVKR
-2362 VAVAIRFTESSL
+2362 VAVAIRFTENSL

-2382 EGEHKFKGQRFS
+2382 DGEHKLKGQRFS
-2394 NWDTATQRVITRT
+2394 NWGTATQRVITKT
-2407 SHNSAS
+2407 SRNSAS
-2413 VGALV
+2413 VGTLV
-2418 PINAAYAAQLSE
+2418 PINAAYSARLSE

-2445 DGDVRHGN
+2445 DGNVRHGN

-2489 VFDDI
+2489 VFEDI

-2504 RQAVIDYL
+2504 RQAVVDYL

-2529 KIADF
+2529 RIADY

-2556 RRLSVLRRYMHKINL
+2556 RKLSILRGYMHKIDL
-2571 HHIQGEIQYRFDR
+2571 RHIQDEIQYRFDK

-2625 QMVDMYEDARAA
+2625 QMVDMYEDARAT

-2681 KLVEKYTKQIAELKQ
+2681 KLVEKYTNQIAELKQ
-2696 RLREANANNRLINS
+2696 RLRESNANNRLINS

-2759 KIMADLRTWYTKDNP
+2759 KIMADLRTWYTKENP
-2774 LLANTYEQGIADML
+2774 LLAETYEQGIADML

-2860 TSYLQ
+2860 TAYLQ
-2865 TFGDPMSVMR
+2865 TFGDPLAVMR
-2875 RMDRYESGFYTEIF
+2875 RMDRYESGFYTEVF

-2921 AQATKETVQY
+2921 AQAAKETVEY
-2931 RGVEIPRMQLI
+2931 RGVEIPRMQLL

-2960 GFGFWNAQDQ
+2960 GFGFWNAQDKK
-2970 RVRVDGF
+2970 VRVDGF
-2977 AKGITEES
+2977 AKGITDES
-2985 ELRAAAVDEQ
+2985 ELRAAAVEEQ
-2995 ARIAELLTETDKEYI
+2995 SKIAELLTETDREYI

-3027 DIQRLGYTNA
+3027 DIQRLGFTNA

-3055 SAEMQQELDRISNA
+3055 SAEMRQELDRISNA

-3075 VRGAKQELFIE
+3075 VRGAKQELYIE

-3106 PAIETYNKLYN
+3106 PAIETYNKLFN
-3117 LDIAGTPNKPVS
+3117 LDIAGNPNKPVS

-3161 GRAVLSFI
+3161 GRAVLSYI

-3183 VWVTQLSSLFASSSL
+3183 VWVTQLSSLFASSSI
-3198 LDASSITRGMT
+3198 LDASSIARGMK

-3241 GRISNVLMAPIGKMD
+3241 GRVSNVLMAPIGKMD

-3263 FGACQVQVQKDGGAK
+3263 FGACQVQVQKNGGAK

-3349 LRTTTDAESRSTLQ
+3349 LRTTTDAESRTTLQ
-3363 TQIKTARRNVRKS
+3363 TQIKAARRNVRKS
-3376 LTALATSALFMVA
+3376 LTALATSALFMAA

-3397 YNKDKDDDETAA
+3397 YNKDRDDDETAA
-3409 QQVLVDFAGNLLGG
+3409 QQVLVDFTGNLLGG
-3423 LPLVRDIYSRIAEGY
+3423 LPLVRDIYSRFVEGY
-3438 SVDNYAYSALN
+3438 SVDSYAYSALN

-3462 GSLVSGDESNSKLTA
+3462 GSLVSGDESKSKLTA

-3484 ALGQLTGIPTRNL
+3484 ALGQLTGIPTRNI

-3504 TKRISPTTAYKI
+3504 TKRFSPTTAYQI
-3516 DEAFYA
+3516 DEWFYA

-3535 DDTDMISMLTSMIF
+3535 DDTDMIAMLTSMIF

-3557 MGDAVRNKFVD
+3557 MSDAVRDKFVD

-3584 ITYGGVEIPLTDEE
+3584 ISYGGVEITLTDEE
-3598 YSRFRAI
+3598 YNRFRAI

-3618 SGTFSVL
+3618 SGAFNVL
-3625 SEEMQAKAIK
+3625 SEEMQEKAIK

-3646 SDLVGVDERTTVGEL
+3646 SDLVGVDERTTIGEL
-3661 SEWIDMSRLSV
+3661 SKWIDMSKLSV
-3672 AFAGLSDI
+3672 AFVGLSDI
-3680 ESDKNSKGETI
+3680 ESEKNSKGETI

-3697 NTVRYLLG
+3697 NTVKYLLK
-3705 QTLLDGERLLIL
+3705 QNLSDGERLLIL
-3717 CYRGYSIQ
+3717 CYRGYTIQ

-3738 RILLQYILKLNGTQA
+3738 RILLQYILKLKGTQA

>member
-1003 KFIKEIDGKVTAITI
+1003 KFIKEIDGKVTAITM
-1018 VSEKKKALTLKSAWI
+1018 
-1033 TKSGGRTP
+1033 

>member
-1 MATLSS
+1 MADTTKRLSTS
-7 FKQQNAYKIGISSM
+7 LAEFYSQRASEKRYERE
-21 LTEEQQKSAITKA
+21 LEEQQREYERAMAEQTAAQEAAQA
-34 AAEEEEKK
+34 AAQREQ

-47 LGGIGYSLEKISL
+47 LGGIGYSLEKVGL

-77 AKLFGADDW
+77 AKLFGADNW
-86 AEHQIAN
+86 AEQQIAN

-103 WFNPSEGWQFVGDVA
+103 WFNPSEGWHVVGDVA
-118 GGIGTSVPAIAGVAA
+118 GGIGTSLPSIVGVAA

-180 EFGYGVFVGVTE
+180 EFGYGALVGVTE
-192 GAIEGVSSAIGA
+192 GTIEGVSSALGA

-243 EEGVQ
+243 EEGVS

-276 LVGGL
+276 LIGGL

-296 RGTTR
+296 RGTAR

-360 QKMLLGVLEQANISA
+360 QKMLLGVLEQANTSA

-392 ETVAARLN
+392 EAVAARLN
-400 ELGYQDQDG
+400 ELGYKDQNG
-409 KPIQITAEQIRE
+409 KQIQITAEQIRE
-421 GIDTTDAKSFR
+421 GIDTTDAASFR
-432 KTMSRALKTNSALRT
+432 KTMAKALKTNSALRT

-462 RFRDATLAGQQLS
+462 RFRDAALS
-475 TQADLNRFVEQATD
+475 EQSSKLITQADLNRFVEQATD

-497 RLGIENWE
+497 RLGIDNWE

-521 NGGVQEYQQERGY
+521 NGGVQEYQQEQGY
-534 IRDAQA
+534 VKEAQTIA
-540 IVPESA
+540 PESA

-618 QHTEAQNRLREQVA
+618 QHTEAQNRLREQA
-632 EIDAYAR
+632 TEIDAYAR

-681 RSGLRVMFSKEA
+681 RSGLRVVFSKEA

-721 SRTGESILI
+721 SRSGESILI

-767 AVGQGSALQV
+767 AVGQGSALEV

-806 KDKILGFFRK
+806 KDKILGFFRN
-816 ARTDYQS
+816 ARTDYKS

-849 QRYLGV
+849 QRYLGT

-862 GAAQMQQALPESL
+862 RKYVGNKHFALKTYSEKQKENWKNSKNIVIYESSEQLQEFVRQSRSDNQYSKKMYFGAIGSELAARIEEQTGLNLENYNYAL
-875 ETLETYTADEIASIE
+875 
-890 SNELFKVARS
+890 
-900 YNDVVR
+900 
-906 FIQSAPQQNTNR
+906 
-918 LLFLGKIN
+918 
-926 AGVATKIQQ
+926 
-935 ITDLKV
+935 
-941 DGKSIVLSSYDVK
+941 
-954 HIFKKHGNAANEQAR
+954 
-969 GQIAVSQENF
+969 
-979 EDIIETIISPD
+979 
-990 VITRSDENGQVGI
+990 RSDEVRKIFKDHGTLATEAPRGQRPVTEADFLVIPDILDGATSITLSEKEYNGQPAIVFSNVSGN
-1003 KFIKEIDGKVTAITI
+1003 ERTTVVAVVSGKHLDLRVQTEYIG
-1018 VSEKKKALTLKSAWI
+1018 KKN
-1033 TKSGGRTP
+1033 G
-1041 SASADTLAGTSK
+1041 TLATLSG
-1053 TNGRNST
+1053 
-1060 KRKQPTFPTVDEQA
+1060 EQA
-1074 PTSTSETRRKM
+1074 PNNTPKASRGTDST
-1085 KTVSNNSISQN
+1085 NSIVE
-1096 TENVNSESQKGKKF
+1096 TAEKVNRKSGKGKKF
-1110 ALAGETSETAD
+1110 ALAGEASETAD

-1240 EYQRYLENRQPEIK
+1240 EYQKYLENRQPEIK
-1254 RIEQTPEYREY
+1254 RIEQTPEYQEY

-1277 LSADEWLAQEEAARN
+1277 LSAEEWLAQEEAARN

-1298 LGKRYHEL
+1298 LGKKYHEL

-1339 EGFAGGS
+1339 EGFASGA

-1358 YRSEAETAREKFL
+1358 YRGEAAVAREKFL

-1398 TSSIARAYDNAAKYA
+1398 ESSIARAYDNAAKYA
-1413 KSDSQ
+1413 KNDSQ

-1437 NGRRYAGDMYT
+1437 NGRRYADDRYT

-1463 EMTAEQ
+1463 NMTAEE
-1469 RRETRPD
+1469 RRQNRPD
-1476 IDRQRVYFSEKN
+1476 IDRKRVYFSDDTDGN
-1488 AGSNSRRNRGT
+1488 AS
-1499 ERDSTIRYALT
+1499 STI
-1510 IDGET
+1510 
-1515 VSGTVEET
+1515 
-1523 NDLVALHNLTE
+1523 
-1534 EKLLKVLDLG
+1534 
-1544 GFPMPS
+1544 
-1550 IAVTKPSLAHDNF
+1550 
-1563 GDITV
+1563 
-1568 VFGRETIDPQRD
+1568 
-1580 SRNKV
+1580 
-1585 FSRDAWT
+1585 
-1592 PTTPRVEYK
+1592 
-1601 LNEKRAEEINRKIN
+1601 
-1615 SLIRGT
+1615 
-1621 DAELFGYLALDESNM
+1621 
-1636 TEFLNRNGGDLAQA
+1636 
-1650 YRDKDAFKY
+1650 
-1659 AYLRDKGIE
+1659 
-1668 VTLPTVDK
+1668 
-1676 EVSAY
+1676 
-1681 GNATIKW
+1681 
-1688 VADNLGKSTLN
+1688 
-1699 SLEQSNYSNEAVQP
+1699 
-1713 YVAQVNELVS
+1713 
-1723 DYWQREYNM
+1723 
-1732 SPNNEIDLYEAKGIL
+1732 
-1747 REAARYADRGF
+1747 
-1758 PKSLNEREAREVI
+1758 
-1771 NEHLDESGYN
+1771 
-1781 AWIDELFSDVVEK
+1781 
-1794 AGLRNNRDMY
+1794 
-1804 TSAGRSRSF
+1804 
-1813 EALHDDYTL
+1813 
-1822 ENVVRAMSKADPK
+1822 
-1835 GGSWLGLNPSSLA
+1835 
-1848 AKLSKE
+1848 
-1854 FKSISDMKKAA
+1854 
-1865 ASLTEVSDDAMS
+1865 
-1877 NFTTTAGQMLD
+1877 
-1888 EITADMVTREDYG
+1888 
-1901 SNFSYWNALDGAR
+1901 
-1914 EVIGEIADRKLFT
+1914 
-1927 EKAIA
+1927 
-1932 DYMKR
+1932 
-1937 EYSGFYKYNAD
+1937 
-1948 IGNKILG
+1948 
-1955 LFAYAKQM
+1955 
-1963 TQTGYFEAKPRRA
+1963 
-1976 VNFSEIKSVLLPDT
+1976 
-1990 ASERLKNRLDRL
+1990 
-2002 HIPYDVYGSTDTERS
+2002 
-2017 NAIQRLDGVRFAL
+2017 L
-2030 PETDSAG
+2030 PETDSNG
-2037 ASLSREQRE
+2037 RKLSKQQRE
-2046 FFKDSKV
+2046 FFRDSKV
-2053 VDDSGRL
+2053 VDGNGRLLSVYHGTKDGGFTVFQYDKTRQTGDDFGKAYYFTTNLKNAKGYAKDNRKDPRVKQYQERRDELSKQIVAAAERGESVETIRELESEFRNVRVDGKTLLEILYDTDYDTGGTVLNVYLNLRNPLIVDAGGEVYYRVYPRYFEQARSNNNDGIIIKNVDDSSVYGVGISDVYIAFDENQIKLTSNKAPTADNDMRYALAESDSDGSTLSNEQREYFKNSKVTDENGRL

-2074 DRGRIGKGNDQF
+2074 DRSRIGKGNDQF

-2093 TSEEA
+2093 TNEEA
-2098 ARHYG
+2098 SRHYG
-2103 DNVYKTYLN
+2103 DNIYKTYLN
-2112 ITNPIVINRTI
+2112 ITKPIVIDRTT

-2143 RHPLIYDPES
+2143 RHPFIYDPEE

-2175 AAKNFNSIGL
+2175 AAKNLSTIGL
-2185 LDSDYIAYRDYPN
+2185 LDSDYMAFRNYPN
-2198 ELHEAIRDVLGYD
+2198 ELHEALRDIIGYD
-2211 GVEVMFDNTG
+2211 GVEVRFESG

-2231 QIKLTTNKKPTGDVD
+2231 QIKLTSNETPTADSDIRFALPDTDSTGASLSQEQRAFFKDSKVVDGKGRLLKVYHGTPNGNFTVFNTSSGAYFTENEAYARRYMQAHSSPTAQLIEAYLNIVKPFDTRQEAERRIFEREFYRKWGNGTPLSDVGLPDWTDADDLIDFINENGYDYDGLILDEGGDGGYGEAVTRRGVSYVAFLPEQIKLTANKKPTGGSDV
-2246 IRFALSDSVVN
+2246 RFALSDSVVN
-2257 VDSANETA
+2257 VNGETA
-2265 AWTSER
+2265 SWTSER
-2271 VTDLIERYG
+2271 VTDLIDRYG

-2312 IYDEAGNLDVDALS
+2312 IYDEAGNLDIDALS

-2334 TVDYETMRIVGHEGR
+2334 TVDYETMRVVGHEGR
-2349 HRMAALAKAGIKR
+2349 HRMAALAKAGVKR
-2362 VAVAIRFTESSL
+2362 VAVAVRFTEDSL
-2374 SRYDARIM
+2374 NRYDAHIM
-2382 EGEHKFKGQRFS
+2382 EGEHKLKGQSFS
-2394 NWDTATQRVITRT
+2394 SWDTEAQRVKTRT

-2418 PINAAYAAQLSE
+2418 PINAAYSAQLSE
-2430 FTSERGLRYALDSSE
+2430 FTSERGVRFALDSSE
-2445 DGDVRHGN
+2445 DGNTQPRGN
-2453 YSAGQ
+2453 YSVGQ

-2489 VFDDI
+2489 VFEDI

-2504 RQAVIDYL
+2504 RQAVVDYL
-2512 FQKLNTVKE
+2512 FQKLNAVKA

-2529 KIADF
+2529 RIADY
-2534 MIEHTVLTDM
+2534 MIERTVLTDM

-2556 RRLSVLRRYMHKINL
+2556 RTLSVLRGYMHKIDL
-2571 HHIQGEIQYRFDR
+2571 KHIQDEIQYRYDR

-2596 GGIAPDTLPQLLAE
+2596 GGIAPDTLPQLLAD
-2610 EGIFLDAIN
+2610 EGIYLDAIN

-2625 QMVDMYEDARAA
+2625 QMVEMYEEAKAT

-2642 EQVMLSTYG
+2642 EKVMLTTYG
-2651 DARTIKNLRQQIA
+2651 DARTIKKLRQQIA
-2664 RDVLNAYE
+2664 RDILNAYE

-2681 KLVEKYTKQIAELKQ
+2681 KLVEKYTKQIAELKS
-2696 RLREANANNRLINS
+2696 RLSEANANNRLINS

-2716 KMRDLKLGTFQNAT
+2716 KMRDLKLGTFLNST
-2730 QYDTE
+2730 QYKSDV
-2735 IFRSSIEKLG
+2735 FKSSIEALG
-2745 KIKFRGNFNIAGTR
+2745 KIKYRGNFNIAGTR
-2759 KIMADLRTWYTKDNP
+2759 KIMANLRTWYTKENP
-2774 LLANTYEQGIADML
+2774 LLTESYEQGIADML
-2788 DEVANGKTNNYTKR
+2788 DEVANGTKGYSKA
-2802 ELQSIRNIMA
+2802 ELQTIQKLMA
-2812 YFTNYVEHFNKVYR
+2812 YFTNFVEKFNKVYR
-2826 QGRWVDAVP
+2826 QGRWVDAAS
-2835 EATRYIDI
+2835 EATRYIDSI
-2843 LHRNEELKSSW
+2843 HKNDQL
-2854 FMRKVG
+2854 KVG
-2860 TSYLQ
+2860 LFRKIAGSTYMQ
-2865 TFGDPMSVMR
+2865 TFGDPMAVAR
-2875 RMDRYESGFYTEIF
+2875 RMDMYESGFYTEML
-2889 TELRDSKIDAEIA
+2889 TELREAAIDSEITE
-2902 KMQLMEEYEAFLKK
+2902 MEVRQSYDEFLKK
-2916 NKKYL
+2916 NKKFL
-2921 AQATKETVQY
+2921 SQAAKQTIEY
-2931 RGVEIPRMQLI
+2931 RGVKVPKMHLI

-2947 LKRQHAQAGLAEN
+2947 LKRAHAQAGLAQN
-2960 GFGFWNAQDQ
+2960 GFAFTDADGK
-2970 RVRVDGF
+2970 RVRADGF
-2977 AKGITEES
+2977 APDITEDS
-2985 ELRAAAVDEQ
+2985 ELRAAAMEEQ
-2995 ARIAELLTETDKEYI
+2995 AAIANLLTETDREYI
-3010 AILEKGYQE
+3010 AILEKAFNE
-3019 AGRLKAER
+3019 DAKKLKADR
-3027 DIQRLGYTNA
+3027 DMQRLGFTNA

-3055 SAEMQQELDRISNA
+3055 SSDIQGELDRVSNA

-3075 VRGAKQELFIE
+3075 VRGAKQELYIE
-3086 SADAVFNRHVRGV
+3086 SADAVFNRHIHAV
-3099 VQYAYIS
+3099 VKYATLS

-3117 LDIAGTPNKPVS
+3117 LDIGGNPNKPIS
-3129 VSTESANV
+3129 VATESANT
-3137 WKQGNDYFKK
+3137 WAKGNKYFSK
-3147 LITDIQGISPVSSE
+3147 LISDIQGIPSSSSE
-3161 GRAVLSFI
+3161 GMRALSFI
-3169 RGSYAKFQLGANPK
+3169 RGSYARFQLGANPK
-3183 VWVTQLSSLFASSSL
+3183 VWVTQLSSLFAASSV
-3198 LDASSITRGMT
+3198 LDASSISRGMF
-3209 VSAKDVDTYC
+3209 VSAKDVDIYC

-3241 GRISNVLMAPIGKMD
+3241 GKVSNALMAPIGKMD
-3256 RFVVRRL
+3256 RFVIRRL
-3263 FGACQVQVQKDGGAK
+3263 FGACQVQVQKNGGAK
-3278 IGTEANKIE
+3278 VGTEANKVE

-3340 GELSALKAR
+3340 GELSTLRAKLRAETDTTRQAALR
-3349 LRTTTDAESRSTLQ
+3349 
-3363 TQIKTARRNVRKS
+3363 TQIKAARKKVFKS
-3376 LTALATSALFMVA
+3376 ITALATSALFMAAV
-3389 IAQLFNWL
+3389 AQLFNWL
-3397 YNKDKDDDETAA
+3397 YNKDRDDDETAA
-3409 QQVLVDFAGNLLGG
+3409 EQVLVDFTGNLLGG
-3423 LPLVRDIYSRIAEGY
+3423 LPLIRDFYSRLVEGY
-3438 SVDNYAYSALN
+3438 SIDNYAYSALN
-3449 DLLDSAV
+3449 DMLDSAV
-3456 NLFDTV
+3456 NLFDSVAGAVT
-3462 GSLVSGDESNSKLTA
+3462 GEESNTKMAA
-3477 RTKNLLY
+3477 RIKNLIY
-3484 ALGQLTGIPTRNL
+3484 SIGQLTGIPTRNL

-3504 TKRISPTTAYKI
+3504 AKRISPTTAYKI
-3516 DEAFYA
+3516 DEAFYT
-3522 KNYVTDLNKAIES
+3522 KNHVTDLDKAIES
-3535 DDTDMISMLTSMIF
+3535 DDTDMIAMLTSMIF

-3557 MGDAVRNKFVD
+3557 MSDAVRNKFVD

-3584 ITYGGVEIPLTDEE
+3584 ITYGGVEIPLTDQE
-3598 YSRFRAI
+3598 YNRFRAI
-3605 YAQSMKDIEKMVN
+3605 YAQSMKDLEKMMS
-3618 SGTFSVL
+3618 SGTFNAL
-3625 SEEMQAKAIK
+3625 SDEMQSKAIK

-3672 AFAGLSDI
+3672 AFAGLSDV

-3697 NTVRYLLG
+3697 NTVKYLLG
-3705 QTLLDGERLLIL
+3705 QNLSDGERLLIL
-3717 CYRGYSIQ
+3717 AYRGYSIQ

-3738 RILLQYILKLNGTQA
+3738 RILLQYILKLNVTQA

>member
-1 MATLSS
+1 
-7 FKQQNAYKIGISSM
+7 
-21 LTEEQQKSAITKA
+21 
-34 AAEEEEKK
+34 
-42 NQGGF
+42 
-47 LGGIGYSLEKISL
+47 
-60 GFLSGIEGIWDY
+60 
-72 AAGGL
+72 
-77 AKLFGADDW
+77 
-86 AEHQIAN
+86 
-93 DWVNYNHADE
+93 
-103 WFNPSEGWQFVGDVA
+103 
-118 GGIGTSVPAIAGVAA
+118 
-133 GAAIAYFSGGTLTPV
+133 
-148 AASLI
+148 
-153 AGSIAGLGA
+153 
-162 AGRAT
+162 
-167 KEAYDQTGELTGK
+167 
-180 EFGYGVFVGVTE
+180 
-192 GAIEGVSSAIGA
+192 
-204 GTGAVVKSISKSFG
+204 
-218 KEVAKSATRN
+218 
-228 TLLKGVVKGFAGEAF
+228 
-243 EEGVQ
+243 
-248 AILEPVYKRM
+248 
-258 TYDPN
+258 
-263 AKNAT
+263 
-268 FQEVAYAA
+268 
-276 LVGGL
+276 
-281 SGAIMGGGDVAVRNI
+281 
-296 RGTTR
+296 
-301 GNTLVNE
+301 
-308 GKAGD
+308 
-313 VITTAEQI
+313 
-321 SSYQTENQTD
+321 
-331 YETFQV
+331 
-337 VQNTLDELK
+337 
-346 TSLQKTGGEVRTVR
+346 
-360 QKMLLGVLEQANISA
+360 
-375 AFEPIV
+375 
-381 TASAENIYNNA
+381 
-392 ETVAARLN
+392 
-400 ELGYQDQDG
+400 
-409 KPIQITAEQIRE
+409 
-421 GIDTTDAKSFR
+421 
-432 KTMSRALKTNSALRT
+432 
-447 LAVAD
+447 
-452 TVGQISMDTA
+452 MDTA

-521 NGGVQEYQQERGY
+521 NGGVQEYQQERSY
-534 IRDAQA
+534 VKEAQA
-540 IVPESA
+540 VAPEAA

-581 VYDYESGLMSKALTR
+581 VYDYESGLMSKALSRT
-596 SETNRVLREIHTNEQ
+596 ETNRVLREIHTNEQ

-618 QHTEAQNRLREQVA
+618 QHTEAQNRLREQAA
-632 EIDAYAR
+632 EIDTYAR

-681 RSGLRVMFSKEA
+681 RSGLRVVFSKEA

-721 SRTGESILI
+721 SRSGESILI

-767 AVGQGSALQV
+767 AVGQGGAVQV

-806 KDKILGFFRK
+806 KEKILGFFKK

-823 DERLT
+823 DEKLT

-840 LFDEFSARN
+840 LFDEFSVRN

-862 GAAQMQQALPESL
+862 RKYVGDKHFALKPYSEKQKENWKNSKNIVIYESSEQLQEFVRQSRSDNQYSKKMYFGAIGSELAARIEEQTGLNLENYNYAL
-875 ETLETYTADEIASIE
+875 
-890 SNELFKVARS
+890 
-900 YNDVVR
+900 
-906 FIQSAPQQNTNR
+906 
-918 LLFLGKIN
+918 
-926 AGVATKIQQ
+926 
-935 ITDLKV
+935 
-941 DGKSIVLSSYDVK
+941 
-954 HIFKKHGNAANEQAR
+954 
-969 GQIAVSQENF
+969 
-979 EDIIETIISPD
+979 
-990 VITRSDENGQVGI
+990 RSDEVRKIFKDHGTVGTEAPRGQRPVTEADFLAI
-1003 KFIKEIDGKVTAITI
+1003 PDILDGATSISL
-1018 VSEKKKALTLKSAWI
+1018 SEKKYNGQPAIAFSKVSGNERTTVVAVVSGKHLDLRVQTEYI
-1033 TKSGGRTP
+1033 GTKKG
-1041 SASADTLAGTSK
+1041 TLATLSG
-1053 TNGRNST
+1053 
-1060 KRKQPTFPTVDEQA
+1060 EQA
-1074 PTSTSETRRKM
+1074 PNNTPKASRGTDST
-1085 KTVSNNSISQN
+1085 NSISQN
-1096 TENVNSESQKGKKF
+1096 AENVNSESQKGKKF
-1110 ALAGETSETAD
+1110 ALAGETSETAN

-1161 SAATLV
+1161 SVATLV

-1178 DGGYR
+1178 DGDYR
-1183 TAKLGDIMHHEELY
+1183 TAKLGDIMRHEELY
-1197 AAYPFLKDVTVILQ
+1197 AAYPFLKDITVILQ
-1211 ETETGVD
+1211 ETDTGVD

-1240 EYQRYLENRQPEIK
+1240 EYQKYLENRQPEIK

-1277 LSADEWLAQEEAARN
+1277 LSAEEWLAQEEAARN

-1358 YRSEAETAREKFL
+1358 YRSEAGTAREKFL

-1398 TSSIARAYDNAAKYA
+1398 TSSIARAYDNAARYA
-1413 KSDSQ
+1413 QNDSQ
-1418 RDILW
+1418 RDVLW

-1469 RRETRPD
+1469 RREMRPD
-1476 IDRQRVYFSEKN
+1476 IDRPRVYFSEKN
-1488 AGSNSRRNRGT
+1488 AGSNSRRNRST

-1568 VFGRETIDPQRD
+1568 VFGKETIDPRRD
-1580 SRNKV
+1580 SRNRV

-1601 LNEKRAEEINRKIN
+1601 LNEKRAEEINSKIN
-1615 SLIRGT
+1615 SLIRGS

-1636 TEFLNRNGGDLAQA
+1636 QEYLNRNGGDLAQS
-1650 YRDKDAFKY
+1650 YRDRDAFKY
-1659 AYLRDKGIE
+1659 AYLRDKGIDIS
-1668 VTLPTVDK
+1668 LPTVDK
-1676 EVSAY
+1676 VVSDY
-1681 GNATIKW
+1681 GNGTIKW

-1699 SLEQSNYSNEAVQP
+1699 DLAQAKFSNEAVQP
-1713 YVAQVNELVS
+1713 YVARVNELVS
-1723 DYWQREYNM
+1723 DYWQSEYNT
-1732 SPNNEIDLYEAKGIL
+1732 SLNGEIDLYGAKGIL
-1747 REAARYADRGF
+1747 QEAARYADRGF
-1758 PKSLNEREAREVI
+1758 PKSLDEQAAREVI

-1781 AWIDELFSDVVEK
+1781 AWIEELFSDVVEK
-1794 AGLRNNRDMY
+1794 AGLRNNLDPF
-1804 TSAGRSRSF
+1804 TAAGRSRSF

-1865 ASLTEVSDDAMS
+1865 ASLTAVADDAMS

-1888 EITADMVTREDYG
+1888 EITADMVTREDYS

-1937 EYSGFYKYNAD
+1937 EYSGFYNYNAD

-1963 TQTGYFEAKPRRA
+1963 TETGYFEAKPRRA
-1976 VNFSEIKSVLLPDT
+1976 VNFSEIKSVLLPET
-1990 ASERLKNRLDRL
+1990 ASDRLKSRLDSL
-2002 HIPYDVYGSTDTERS
+2002 HIPYSVYGSTATERS

-2030 PETDSAG
+2030 PDTDSTG
-2037 ASLSREQRE
+2037 ERLSQGQRE
-2046 FFKDSKV
+2046 YFKDSKV
-2053 VDDSGRL
+2053 VDDNGKL
-2060 RVTYHGSP
+2060 RITYHGSP
-2068 NSFYTF
+2068 NRFFTF

-2098 ARHYG
+2098 SRSYG
-2103 DNVYKTYLN
+2103 DNVHKTYLN
-2112 ITNPIVINRTI
+2112 ITKPIVINRTA

-2185 LDSDYIAYRDYPN
+2185 LDSDYLAYRDYPN

-2211 GVEVMFDNTG
+2211 GVEVRFDNTG

-2231 QIKLTTNKKPTGDVD
+2231 QIKLTTNKQPTRDAD

-2271 VTDLIERYG
+2271 VTDLIDRYG

-2312 IYDEAGNLDVDALS
+2312 IYDEAGNLDIDALS

-2349 HRMAALAKAGIKR
+2349 HRMAALAKAGVKR
-2362 VAVAIRFTESSL
+2362 VAVAIRFTENSL

-2382 EGEHKFKGQRFS
+2382 DGEHKLKGQTFS
-2394 NWDTATQRVITRT
+2394 SWDADTQRVRTRT
-2407 SHNSAS
+2407 SHNSAA
-2413 VGALV
+2413 VGTLV
-2418 PINAAYAAQLSE
+2418 PINAAYSAQLSE
-2430 FTSERGLRYALDSSE
+2430 FTSERGVRFALDSSE
-2445 DGDVRHGN
+2445 DGNAQPRGN
-2453 YSAGQ
+2453 YSVGQ

-2475 EAEEVINSIIEERL
+2475 EAAEVINSIIEERL
-2489 VFDDI
+2489 VFEKI
-2494 GMYGELRGKD
+2494 GMQGELRGKD

-2556 RRLSVLRRYMHKINL
+2556 RRLSVLRRYMHKIDL
-2571 HHIQGEIQYRFDR
+2571 RHIQGEIQYRFDK

-2696 RLREANANNRLINS
+2696 RLRESNANNRLINS

-2716 KMRDLKLGTFQNAT
+2716 KMRDLKLGTFLNST
-2730 QYDTE
+2730 QYKSDV
-2735 IFRSSIEKLG
+2735 FKSSIEALG

-2759 KIMADLRTWYTKDNP
+2759 KIMADLRTWYTKENP
-2774 LLANTYEQGIADML
+2774 LLADTYEEGIADML
-2788 DEVANGKTNNYTKR
+2788 DTVANGTKGYTKD
-2802 ELQSIRNIMA
+2802 ELRMINNLMA
-2812 YFTNYVEHFNKVYR
+2812 YFTNFVEKFNKVYR

-2835 EATRYIDI
+2835 EATRYIETI
-2843 LHRNEELKSSW
+2843 HNNEQV
-2854 FMRKVG
+2854 KVG
-2860 TSYLQ
+2860 LFRKIAGSTYMQ
-2865 TFGDPMSVMR
+2865 TFGDPMSVAR
-2875 RMDRYESGFYTEIF
+2875 RMDMYESGFYTEML
-2889 TELRDSKIDAEIA
+2889 TELREAAIDAEITE
-2902 KMQLMEEYEAFLKK
+2902 MEIRQDYDAFLKK
-2916 NKKYL
+2916 NRKYL
-2921 AQATKETVQY
+2921 SQAVKQTVEY
-2931 RGVEIPRMQLI
+2931 RGVAIPRMHLI

-2947 LKRQHAQAGLAEN
+2947 LKRAHAQAGLAQN
-2960 GFGFWNAQDQ
+2960 GFAFTDADGK

-2977 AKGITEES
+2977 APEITEES
-2985 ELRAAAVDEQ
+2985 DLRAAAIEEQ
-2995 ARIAELLTETDKEYI
+2995 ARIAELLSETDKEYI
-3010 AILEKGYQE
+3010 AILEKAFNE
-3019 AGRLKAER
+3019 DAKKLKAER
-3027 DIQRLGYTNA
+3027 DMQRLGFTNA

-3055 SAEMQQELDRISNA
+3055 TSDIQGELDRVSSA

-3086 SADAVFNRHVRGV
+3086 AADTVFNRHIHAVA
-3099 VQYAYIS
+3099 QYAALS

-3117 LDIAGTPNKPVS
+3117 LDIGGNANKPVS
-3129 VSTESANV
+3129 VATESANT
-3137 WKQGNDYFKK
+3137 WAKGNRYFSK
-3147 LITDIQGISPVSSE
+3147 LISDIQGIPAPSSE
-3161 GRAVLSFI
+3161 GMRVLGFI

-3183 VWVTQLSSLFASSSL
+3183 VWVTQLSSLFAASSI
-3198 LDASSITRGMT
+3198 LDASITSGMF
-3209 VSAKDVDTYC
+3209 VSSKDIDTYC

-3232 MAQGVLDKV
+3232 MAQGLFDKV
-3241 GRISNVLMAPIGKMD
+3241 GRVSNALMAPIGKMD

-3263 FGACQVQVQKDGGAK
+3263 FGACQVQVQKNGGAK

-3320 TLTMF
+3320 TVTMF

-3340 GELSALKAR
+3340 GELSTLKAK
-3349 LRTTTDAESRSTLQ
+3349 LRMTTDTERIATLR
-3363 TQIKTARRNVRKS
+3363 TQIKAARKKVFKS
-3376 LTALATSALFMVA
+3376 VTALATSALFMAA
-3389 IAQLFNWL
+3389 IAQLFSWL
-3397 YNKDKDDDETAA
+3397 YNKDRDDDETVG
-3409 QQVLVDFAGNLLGG
+3409 QQVFVDFIGNLFGG
-3423 LPLVRDIYSRIAEGY
+3423 LPLIRDVYTRIAEGY
-3438 SVDNYAYSALN
+3438 ELDNYAYSALN

-3462 GSLVSGDESNSKLTA
+3462 GGIVSGEESDAKVAS
-3477 RTKNLLY
+3477 RIKNLAY
-3484 ALGQLTGIPTRNL
+3484 SIGQIFGIPTRNI

-3504 TKRISPTTAYKI
+3504 TKRISPTTAYQI

-3535 DDTDMISMLTSMIF
+3535 DDTDMITMLTSMIF

-3557 MGDAVRNKFVD
+3557 MSDAVRDKFVD

-3584 ITYGGVEIPLTDEE
+3584 ISYGGVEIPLTDDE
-3598 YSRFRAI
+3598 YARFRAI
-3605 YAQSMKDIEKMVN
+3605 YAQSMKDIEKMMN
-3618 SGTFSVL
+3618 GGAFKVL

-3635 QVYDAYYYDAL
+3635 QVYDAYYYGAL
-3646 SDLVGVDERTTVGEL
+3646 SDLVGVDERTTIGEL
-3661 SEWIDMSRLSV
+3661 SKWIDMSKLSV
-3672 AFAGLSDI
+3672 AFVGLSDI
-3680 ESDKNSKGETI
+3680 ESEKNSKGETI

-3697 NTVRYLLG
+3697 NTVKYLLK
-3705 QTLLDGERLLIL
+3705 QNLSDGERLLIL
-3717 CYRGYSIQ
+3717 CYRGYTIQ
-3725 DGDYKGYTAKRAK
+3725 DGDYRGYTAKRAK

>member
-7 FKQQNAYKIGISSM
+7 FKQQNAYKIGVSSM

-47 LGGIGYSLEKISL
+47 LGGIGYAFEKIGL

-86 AEHQIAN
+86 AEQQIAN

-118 GGIGTSVPAIAGVAA
+118 GGIGTSLPAIAGVAA
-133 GAAIAYFSGGTLTPV
+133 AGAITYFSGGTLTPV

-180 EFGYGVFVGVTE
+180 EFGYGALVGVTE

-248 AILEPVYKRM
+248 AILDPVYKRM

-296 RGTTR
+296 RGTVR

-308 GKAGD
+308 GKSGD

-346 TSLQKTGGEVRTVR
+346 TSLQKTDGEVRTVR
-360 QKMLLGVLEQANISA
+360 QKMLLGVLEQANTSA

-400 ELGYQDQDG
+400 ELGYQDQNG
-409 KPIQITAEQIRE
+409 KPIQVTAEQIRE
-421 GIDTTDAKSFR
+421 GIDTTDAKKFR
-432 KTMSRALKTNSALRT
+432 KTMSRALKTNSVLRT

-521 NGGVQEYQQERGY
+521 NGGVQEYQQERSY
-534 IRDAQA
+534 VKEAQA
-540 IVPESA
+540 VAPEAA

-581 VYDYESGLMSKALTR
+581 VYDYESGLMSKALSRT
-596 SETNRVLREIHTNEQ
+596 ETNRVLREIHTNEQ

-618 QHTEAQNRLREQVA
+618 QHTEAQNRLREQAA
-632 EIDAYAR
+632 EIDTYAR

-681 RSGLRVMFSKEA
+681 RSGLRVVFSKEA

-700 SYADGAIDLKNNRI
+700 TYADGAIDLKNNRI

-721 SRTGESILI
+721 SRSGESILI

-806 KDKILGFFRK
+806 KEKILGFFKK
-816 ARTDYQS
+816 ARTDYQN
-823 DERLT
+823 DEKLT

-840 LFDEFSARN
+840 LFEEFSARN

-862 GAAQMQQALPESL
+862 GTTQMQQALPESL

-890 SNELFKVARS
+890 KTSFYKVARS
-900 YNDVVR
+900 YAEVR
-906 FIQSAPQQNTNR
+906 DFIANAARVEGEQR
-918 LLFLGKIN
+918 LFLGKIN
-926 AGVATKIQQ
+926 AETAAKIKEATGISAE
-935 ITDLKV
+935 
-941 DGKSIVLSSYDVK
+941 GKSIALSSSDIR
-954 HIFKKHGNAANEQAR
+954 HILNGHGNAATESPM
-969 GQIAVSQENF
+969 GQVAVTQENF

-990 VITRSDENGQVGI
+990 TITRSDEGNQVGI
-1003 KFIKEIDGKVTAITI
+1003 MFTKEIDGRVTAITI

-1033 TKSGGRTP
+1033 TKKKQSTSPTP
-1041 SASADTLAGTSK
+1041 D
-1053 TNGRNST
+1053 
-1060 KRKQPTFPTVDEQA
+1060 VQA
-1074 PTSTSETRRKM
+1074 PSLTSETGRRIKTTSTS
-1085 KTVSNNSISQN
+1085 SISQN
-1096 TENVNSESQKGKKF
+1096 AENVNRKSGKGKKF
-1110 ALAGETSETAD
+1110 ALAGEASETAD
-1121 LSLLDR
+1121 LSMLDR
-1127 AKQLQAAGEDSETI
+1127 AKQLLAAGEDSETI
-1141 RRETGWFVGYDNQWR
+1141 RKETGWFIGYDNQWR

-1167 EKPAF
+1167 EKPVF
-1172 ENHSTE
+1172 ESHSTE

-1183 TAKLGDIMHHEELY
+1183 TAKLGDIMHHEKLY
-1197 AAYPFLKDVTVILQ
+1197 AAYPFLKDITVILQ
-1211 ETETGVD
+1211 ETNTGVD

-1240 EYQRYLENRQPEIK
+1240 EYQKYLQNRQPEIK
-1254 RIEQTPEYREY
+1254 RIEQTPEYQEY

-1277 LSADEWLAQEEAARN
+1277 LSAEEWLAQEEAARN

-1298 LGKRYHEL
+1298 LGKKYHEL

-1317 LGWSD
+1317 IGWSD
-1322 KAKSVLMH
+1322 KAKFVLMH

-1339 EGFAGGS
+1339 EGFATGS

-1358 YRSEAETAREKFL
+1358 YRGEASSVREKFL
-1371 KLRIEAAPELQQAM
+1371 KLRIEAAPELRQAM

-1398 TSSIARAYDNAAKYA
+1398 TSSIARAYDNAARYA

-1476 IDRQRVYFSEKN
+1476 IDRKRVYFSDRLGETANRIERGIEPSENMHYALPDDKTVDFLNTQQTVTVYRAMQVIDGKLYPPMAARVKN
-1488 AGSNSRRNRGT
+1488 ADGSRELVMSSELGRWEQADERPELIRKGNKFTLDKANGSSIEAAYNPYFHTSRSPLNDQFSSAYKRDNLVIVEGEVPASELTSGYRAQYAKDAVGEIKWHSGPVSSKLPKSKERKVILSRWFKPVRIVPDAEVAQTIAEMLNGENIEIPYKVVTPSLLKELEKRGVAINYGNNS
-1499 ERDSTIRYALT
+1499 RYALAENDS
-1510 IDGET
+1510 DGA
-1515 VSGTVEET
+1515 
-1523 NDLVALHNLTE
+1523 ALSQE
-1534 EKLLKVLDLG
+1534 
-1544 GFPMPS
+1544 
-1550 IAVTKPSLAHDNF
+1550 
-1563 GDITV
+1563 
-1568 VFGRETIDPQRD
+1568 
-1580 SRNKV
+1580 
-1585 FSRDAWT
+1585 
-1592 PTTPRVEYK
+1592 
-1601 LNEKRAEEINRKIN
+1601 
-1615 SLIRGT
+1615 
-1621 DAELFGYLALDESNM
+1621 
-1636 TEFLNRNGGDLAQA
+1636 
-1650 YRDKDAFKY
+1650 
-1659 AYLRDKGIE
+1659 
-1668 VTLPTVDK
+1668 
-1676 EVSAY
+1676 
-1681 GNATIKW
+1681 
-1688 VADNLGKSTLN
+1688 
-1699 SLEQSNYSNEAVQP
+1699 
-1713 YVAQVNELVS
+1713 
-1723 DYWQREYNM
+1723 QREYFKN
-1732 SPNNEIDLYEAKGIL
+1732 SK
-1747 REAARYADRGF
+1747 
-1758 PKSLNEREAREVI
+1758 V
-1771 NEHLDESGYN
+1771 
-1781 AWIDELFSDVVEK
+1781 IDE
-1794 AGLRNNRDMY
+1794 N
-1804 TSAGRSRSF
+1804 
-1813 EALHDDYTL
+1813 
-1822 ENVVRAMSKADPK
+1822 
-1835 GGSWLGLNPSSLA
+1835 
-1848 AKLSKE
+1848 
-1854 FKSISDMKKAA
+1854 
-1865 ASLTEVSDDAMS
+1865 
-1877 NFTTTAGQMLD
+1877 
-1888 EITADMVTREDYG
+1888 
-1901 SNFSYWNALDGAR
+1901 
-1914 EVIGEIADRKLFT
+1914 
-1927 EKAIA
+1927 
-1932 DYMKR
+1932 
-1937 EYSGFYKYNAD
+1937 
-1948 IGNKILG
+1948 
-1955 LFAYAKQM
+1955 
-1963 TQTGYFEAKPRRA
+1963 
-1976 VNFSEIKSVLLPDT
+1976 
-1990 ASERLKNRLDRL
+1990 
-2002 HIPYDVYGSTDTERS
+2002 
-2017 NAIQRLDGVRFAL
+2017 
-2030 PETDSAG
+2030 
-2037 ASLSREQRE
+2037 
-2046 FFKDSKV
+2046 
-2053 VDDSGRL
+2053 GRL
-2060 RVTYHGSP
+2060 RVAYHGSP

-2074 DRGRIGKGNDQF
+2074 DRNRIGKGNDQF

-2098 ARHYG
+2098 SRSYG
-2103 DNVYKTYLN
+2103 DNVHKTYLN
-2112 ITNPIVINRTI
+2112 ITKPIVINRTA

-2185 LDSDYIAYRDYPN
+2185 LDSDFLAYRDYPN

-2211 GVEVMFDNTG
+2211 GVEVRFDNTG

-2231 QIKLTTNKKPTGDVD
+2231 QIKLTTNKQPTRDAD

-2271 VTDLIERYG
+2271 VTDLIDRYG

-2312 IYDEAGNLDVDALS
+2312 IYDEAGNLDIDALS

-2349 HRMAALAKAGIKR
+2349 HRMAALAKAGVKR
-2362 VAVAIRFTESSL
+2362 VAVAIRFTENSL

-2382 EGEHKFKGQRFS
+2382 DGEHKLKGQTFS
-2394 NWDTATQRVITRT
+2394 SWDADAQRVRTRT
-2407 SHNSAS
+2407 SHNSAA
-2413 VGALV
+2413 VGTLV
-2418 PINAAYAAQLSE
+2418 PINAAYSARLSE
-2430 FTSERGLRYALDSSE
+2430 FTSERGVRFALDSSE
-2445 DGDVRHGN
+2445 DGNAQTRGN
-2453 YSAGQ
+2453 YSVGQ

-2475 EAEEVINSIIEERL
+2475 EAAEVINSIIEERL
-2489 VFDDI
+2489 VFEEI
-2494 GMYGELRGKD
+2494 GMQGELRGKD

-2556 RRLSVLRRYMHKINL
+2556 RRLSVLRRYMHKIDL
-2571 HHIQGEIQYRFDR
+2571 RHIQGEIQYRFDR

-2596 GGIAPDTLPQLLAE
+2596 GGIAPDTLPQLLAD
-2610 EGIFLDAIN
+2610 EGIFIDAVN

-2625 QMVDMYEDARAA
+2625 QMVEMYEDARAA

-2642 EQVMLSTYG
+2642 ESVMLSTYG
-2651 DARTIKNLRQQIA
+2651 DARTIKDLRQQIA

-2716 KMRDLKLGTFQNAT
+2716 KMRDLKLGTFLNST
-2730 QYDTE
+2730 QYKSDV
-2735 IFRSSIEKLG
+2735 FKSSIEALG

-2759 KIMADLRTWYTKDNP
+2759 KIMADLRTWYTKENP
-2774 LLANTYEQGIADML
+2774 LLADTYEEGIADML
-2788 DEVANGKTNNYTKR
+2788 DTVANGTKGYTKD
-2802 ELQSIRNIMA
+2802 ELRMINNLMA
-2812 YFTNYVEHFNKVYR
+2812 YFTNFVEKFNKVYR

-2875 RMDRYESGFYTEIF
+2875 RMDRYENGFYTEIF
-2889 TELRDSKIDAEIA
+2889 TELRDSKINAEIA

-2921 AQATKETVQY
+2921 AQAAKKTVQY

-2977 AKGITEES
+2977 AKGLTEEN
-2985 ELRAAAVDEQ
+2985 ELRAAAVEEQ

-3019 AGRLKAER
+3019 AGRLKADR
-3027 DIQRLGYTNA
+3027 DIQRLGFTNA

-3055 SAEMQQELDRISNA
+3055 SAEMQAELDRISNA

-3198 LDASSITRGMT
+3198 LDSSSIARGMT

-3340 GELSALKAR
+3340 GELSALRAR
-3349 LRTTTDAESRSTLQ
+3349 LRTTTDAESRATLQ
-3363 TQIKTARRNVRKS
+3363 TQIKAARKKVRKS
-3376 LTALATSALFMVA
+3376 LTALATSALFMAA
-3389 IAQLFNWL
+3389 IAQLFSWL

-3423 LPLVRDIYSRIAEGY
+3423 LPLVRDIYSRIVEGY

-3484 ALGQLTGIPTRNL
+3484 SLGQLTGIPTRNI

-3504 TKRISPTTAYKI
+3504 TKRFSPTTAYKI
-3516 DEAFYA
+3516 DEWFYA

-3535 DDTDMISMLTSMIF
+3535 DDTDMIAMLTSMIF

-3557 MGDAVRNKFVD
+3557 MSDAVRDKFVD
-3568 LYSKG
+3568 LYLKG

-3584 ITYGGVEIPLTDEE
+3584 ISYGGVEIPLTDDE
-3598 YSRFRAI
+3598 YARFRAI
-3605 YAQSMKDIEKMVN
+3605 YAQSMKDIEKMMN
-3618 SGTFSVL
+3618 GGAFKVL

-3646 SDLVGVDERTTVGEL
+3646 SDLVGVDERTTIGEL
-3661 SEWIDMSRLSV
+3661 SEWIDMSKLSV
-3672 AFAGLSDI
+3672 AYVGLSDI
-3680 ESDKNSKGETI
+3680 ESDKTANGDTI
-3691 AGSKKK
+3691 SGSKKK
-3697 NTVRYLLG
+3697 NTIEYLLN
-3705 QTLLDGERLLIL
+3705 QNLTDGERLLIL
-3717 CYRGYSIQ
+3717 AYRGYTMQ
-3725 DGDYKGYTAKRAK
+3725 DGDYKGYTAERAK
-3738 RILLQYILKLNGTQA
+3738 RALLQYILKLNITQE

>member
-1 MATLSS
+1 M
-7 FKQQNAYKIGISSM
+7 
-21 LTEEQQKSAITKA
+21 
-34 AAEEEEKK
+34 
-42 NQGGF
+42 
-47 LGGIGYSLEKISL
+47 
-60 GFLSGIEGIWDY
+60 
-72 AAGGL
+72 
-77 AKLFGADDW
+77 
-86 AEHQIAN
+86 
-93 DWVNYNHADE
+93 
-103 WFNPSEGWQFVGDVA
+103 
-118 GGIGTSVPAIAGVAA
+118 
-133 GAAIAYFSGGTLTPV
+133 
-148 AASLI
+148 
-153 AGSIAGLGA
+153 
-162 AGRAT
+162 
-167 KEAYDQTGELTGK
+167 
-180 EFGYGVFVGVTE
+180 
-192 GAIEGVSSAIGA
+192 
-204 GTGAVVKSISKSFG
+204 
-218 KEVAKSATRN
+218 AKSATRN

-248 AILEPVYKRM
+248 AVIEPVYKRM

-268 FQEVAYAA
+268 AQEVAYAA

-281 SGAIMGGGDVAVRNI
+281 SGAIMGGGDVAVWNI

-313 VITTAEQI
+313 VISTAEQI

-331 YETFQV
+331 YETFQI
-337 VQNTLDELK
+337 VQNTLNELK

-360 QKMLLGVLEQANISA
+360 QKMLLGVLEQANTSA

-400 ELGYQDQDG
+400 ELGYFDQNG
-409 KPIQITAEQIRE
+409 NPIQITAEQIRE
-421 GIDTTDAKSFR
+421 GIDTTDAKKFR
-432 KTMSRALKTNSALRT
+432 KTMSRALKTNSVLRT

-452 TVGQISMDTA
+452 TVGQISIDTA
-462 RFRDATLAGQQLS
+462 RFKDSTLAGQQLS

-511 FHDKITEFVA
+511 FHDKIIEFVA
-521 NGGVQEYQQERGY
+521 NGGVQEYQRERSY
-534 IRDAQA
+534 VKEAQA
-540 IVPESA
+540 LAPESA

-555 LRNDGTYRYTQGGTD
+555 LRDDGAYRYTQGDAD
-570 IAITKRGDSYY
+570 IAVIKHGDTYY
-581 VYDYESGLMSKALTR
+581 IYDYADNLMSKPFSRTEAN
-596 SETNRVLREIHTNEQ
+596 SHLREIIDGEQ
-611 NYQNGVR
+611 R
-618 QHTEAQNRLREQVA
+618 HSAEQNRLREQAVKY
-632 EIDAYAR
+632 DTYAR
-639 ENISEYKNLSAAGQA
+639 ENIPEYKNLSAAGQA
-654 AIRAT
+654 AIRAI

-681 RSGLRVMFSKEA
+681 HSGLHVLFSKEA

-721 SRTGESILI
+721 SRSGESILI

-816 ARTDYQS
+816 ARTDYQI
-823 DERLT
+823 DKKLT

-840 LFDEFSARN
+840 LFDEFSAHN
-849 QRYLGV
+849 QRYLGM

-862 GAAQMQQALPESL
+862 GTTQMQQALPESL

-890 SNELFKVARS
+890 KTSFYKVARS
-900 YNDVVR
+900 YAEVR
-906 FIQSAPQQNTNR
+906 DFIANAAQVEGEQR
-918 LLFLGKIN
+918 LFLGKIN
-926 AGVATKIQQ
+926 AETAAKIKEATGISAE
-935 ITDLKV
+935 
-941 DGKSIVLSSYDVK
+941 GKSIALSSSDIR
-954 HIFKKHGNAANEQAR
+954 HILNRHGNAATESPM
-969 GQIAVSQENF
+969 GQVAVTQENF

-990 VITRSDENGQVGI
+990 TITRSDEGDQVGI
-1003 KFIKEIDGKVTAITI
+1003 MFTKEIDGRVAAITI

-1033 TKSGGRTP
+1033 TKKKQSTSPTP
-1041 SASADTLAGTSK
+1041 D
-1053 TNGRNST
+1053 
-1060 KRKQPTFPTVDEQA
+1060 VQA
-1074 PTSTSETRRKM
+1074 PSLTSETGRRI
-1085 KTVSNNSISQN
+1085 KTTSINSISQN
-1096 TENVNSESQKGKKF
+1096 AENVNSESQKGKKF
-1110 ALAGETSETAD
+1110 ALPDT
-1121 LSLLDR
+1121 
-1127 AKQLQAAGEDSETI
+1127 DS
-1141 RRETGWFVGYDNQWR
+1141 
-1156 YEIDD
+1156 
-1161 SAATLV
+1161 
-1167 EKPAF
+1167 
-1172 ENHSTE
+1172 
-1178 DGGYR
+1178 DGGTLNAEQREFFGKSAIVDADGKLLKMYHGTAADFTVFDLAESGASNDHTSHIGFWFTPRKAVAENFAEFNANEYR
-1183 TAKLGDIMHHEELY
+1183 GKRARVQEVYLNIENPKIYAPADNSARMEELRTENVGLREQLAEEY
-1197 AAYPFLKDVTVILQ
+1197 AELKETVGRLNYMLYFMEDNIFGRRG
-1211 ETETGVD
+1211 ENNIGYRVD
-1218 GSAFAEDGQI
+1218 EDYYVQYMKM
-1228 VLDQRLFTRTSK
+1228 S
-1240 EYQRYLENRQPEIK
+1240 PEQAK
-1254 RIEQTPEYREY
+1254 
-1265 NRFYTDESLQET
+1265 
-1277 LSADEWLAQEEAARN
+1277 
-1292 KFFASE
+1292 
-1298 LGKRYHEL
+1298 
-1306 MWGKPNVATTE
+1306 
-1317 LGWSD
+1317 
-1322 KAKSVLMH
+1322 KAKSLVDAIKKNNKQIKANETEYYRLQDGDSFLQMSDDLDEFMEWITGTH
-1330 EVQHLIQAH
+1330 AH
-1339 EGFAGGS
+1339 ERGFGREHYAA
-1346 SDTYWYNRLLKQ
+1346 TN
-1358 YRSEAETAREKFL
+1358 AREAAEKF
-1371 KLRIEAAPELQQAM
+1371 R
-1385 YDMEDTL
+1385 
-1392 NRLDVS
+1392 
-1398 TSSIARAYDNAAKYA
+1398 
-1413 KSDSQ
+1413 
-1418 RDILW
+1418 
-1423 DYTQAYSKLSDFYK
+1423 SKLIKEGYDGIWIKDTRVDDSGDQVVAFYPEQIK
-1437 NGRRYAGDMYT
+1437 LVT
-1448 NTAGEIEARDVSSRL
+1448 NKRPTKDV
-1463 EMTAEQ
+1463 
-1469 RRETRPD
+1469 D
-1476 IDRQRVYFSEKN
+1476 
-1488 AGSNSRRNRGT
+1488 
-1499 ERDSTIRYALT
+1499 IRYALAL
-1510 IDGET
+1510 DGET

-1534 EKLLKVLDLG
+1534 ENLLKVLDLG

-1550 IAVTKPSLAHDNF
+1550 IAVTKADIPFTDF

-1568 VFGRETIDPQRD
+1568 VFGKETIDPAK
-1580 SRNKV
+1580 SENAV
-1585 FSRDAWT
+1585 YSRDAWT
-1592 PTTPRVEYK
+1592 PTVPQAEY
-1601 LNEKRAEEINRKIN
+1601 EINETKAREIIDRLLPYVNEFGNIGGIRKR
-1615 SLIRGT
+1615 LT
-1621 DAELFGYLALDESNM
+1621 VDELQELANNRDGNIVDEFAGSIE
-1636 TEFLNRNGGDLAQA
+1636 T
-1650 YRDKDAFKY
+1650 KY
-1659 AYLRDKGIE
+1659 AYLREIGAINKDDTDMVPAYSERLRGKINSE
-1668 VTLPTVDK
+1668 ISAHNK
-1676 EVSAY
+1676 EY
-1681 GNATIKW
+1681 K
-1688 VADNLGKSTLN
+1688 
-1699 SLEQSNYSNEAVQP
+1699 
-1713 YVAQVNELVS
+1713 
-1723 DYWQREYNM
+1723 
-1732 SPNNEIDLYEAKGIL
+1732 
-1747 REAARYADRGF
+1747 
-1758 PKSLNEREAREVI
+1758 
-1771 NEHLDESGYN
+1771 
-1781 AWIDELFSDVVEK
+1781 AWIDELFDGIIAK
-1794 AGLRNNRDMY
+1794 KGIRTRTDRF
-1804 TSAGRSRSF
+1804 TSSGASRSF
-1813 EALHDDYTL
+1813 DETHIDYTL
-1822 ENVVRAMSKADPK
+1822 ENIVKFMR
-1835 GGSWLGLNPSSLA
+1835 SSPTQSAETTYASTHTLA
-1848 AKLSKE
+1848 AALAKNFSSIEDIKSAKAMLSAKAE
-1854 FKSISDMKKAA
+1854 SEIAEARNRYESSISEIIDSMAGRDIELQEGA
-1865 ASLTEVSDDAMS
+1865 EEVLLELARSHR
-1877 NFTTTAGQMLD
+1877 TTPTSILGYL
-1888 EITADMVTREDYG
+1888 
-1901 SNFSYWNALDGAR
+1901 
-1914 EVIGEIADRKLFT
+1914 
-1927 EKAIA
+1927 EK
-1932 DYMKR
+1932 
-1937 EYSGFYKYNAD
+1937 EYSGFYNFNA
-1948 IGNKILG
+1948 GTAQKIST
-1955 LFAYAKQM
+1955 LFNALAVMKTDM
-1963 TQTGYFEAKPRRA
+1963 FEAKPRRA
-1976 VNFSEIKSVLLPDT
+1976 VGLNEIKRVLIP
-1990 ASERLKNRLDRL
+1990 SRHPNQRLLEALTEKN
-2002 HIPYDVYGSTDTERS
+2002 IPYTLYERS
-2017 NAIQRLDGVRFAL
+2017 IDKGIDERANILQRLAGVRFAL

-2037 ASLSREQRE
+2037 ESLSQGQRE
-2046 FFKDSKV
+2046 YFKDSKV
-2053 VDDSGRL
+2053 VDDNGKL
-2060 RVTYHGSP
+2060 RITYHGSP
-2068 NSFYTF
+2068 NRFFTF

-2098 ARHYG
+2098 SRSYG
-2103 DNVYKTYLN
+2103 DNVHKTYLN
-2112 ITNPIVINRTI
+2112 ITKPILINRTA

-2185 LDSDYIAYRDYPN
+2185 FDSDYLAYRDYPN

-2211 GVEVMFDNTG
+2211 GVEVRFDNTG

-2231 QIKLTTNKKPTGDVD
+2231 QIKLTTNKQPTKDAD

-2271 VTDLIERYG
+2271 VTDLIDRYG

-2312 IYDEAGNLDVDALS
+2312 IYDEAGNLDIDALS

-2334 TVDYETMRIVGHEGR
+2334 SVDYETMRIVNHEGR
-2349 HRMAALAKAGIKR
+2349 HRMAALAKAGVKR
-2362 VAVAIRFTESSL
+2362 VAVVIRFTENSL
-2374 SRYDARIM
+2374 DRYDARIM
-2382 EGEHKFKGQRFS
+2382 EGEHRLKGQRFS
-2394 NWDTATQRVITRT
+2394 NWDTATKRVITRT
-2407 SHNSAS
+2407 SHNSAL
-2413 VGALV
+2413 VGTLV
-2418 PINAAYAAQLSE
+2418 PINAAYSAQLSE
-2430 FTSERGLRYALDSSE
+2430 FASERRVRFALDGFE
-2445 DGDVRHGN
+2445 DGNAQPRGN
-2453 YSAGQ
+2453 YSVGQ

-2475 EAEEVINSIIEERL
+2475 EAAEVINSIIEERL
-2489 VFDDI
+2489 VFEDI
-2494 GMYGELRGKD
+2494 GMQGDLRGKD
-2504 RQAVIDYL
+2504 RRAVVDYL

-2529 KIADF
+2529 RIADY

-2544 YADSNGEVSEAM
+2544 YADSIDTSESM
-2556 RRLSVLRRYMHKINL
+2556 RKLAVLRSYMHKIDL
-2571 HHIQGEIQYRFDR
+2571 RHIQDEIQYRFDK
-2584 KNSINLVWGAKE
+2584 KNSINLIWGAKD

-2642 EQVMLSTYG
+2642 ESVMLSTYG

-2759 KIMADLRTWYTKDNP
+2759 KIMADLRTWYTKENP
-2774 LLANTYEQGIADML
+2774 LLTDSYEEGIAEML
-2788 DEVANGKTNNYTKR
+2788 DAVANGTKGYTR
-2802 ELQSIRNIMA
+2802 DELRMINNIMA
-2812 YFTNYVEHFNKVYR
+2812 YFTNFVEKFNKVYR
-2826 QGRWVDAVP
+2826 QGRWVEAVP
-2835 EATRYIDI
+2835 EATRHIETI
-2843 LHRNEELKSSW
+2843 HNNEQV
-2854 FMRKVG
+2854 KVG
-2860 TSYLQ
+2860 LFRKIAGSTYMQ
-2865 TFGDPMSVMR
+2865 TFGDPMSVAR
-2875 RMDRYESGFYTEIF
+2875 RMDMYESGFYTEML
-2889 TELRDSKIDAEIA
+2889 TELREAAIGAEITE
-2902 KMQLMEEYEAFLKK
+2902 MEVRQDYDAFLKK
-2916 NKKYL
+2916 NRKYL
-2921 AQATKETVQY
+2921 SQAVKQTVEY
-2931 RGVEIPRMQLI
+2931 RSVAIPRMHLI

-2947 LKRQHAQAGLAEN
+2947 LKRAHAQAGLAQN
-2960 GFGFWNAQDQ
+2960 GFAFTDADGK

-2977 AKGITEES
+2977 APDITEES

-3010 AILEKGYQE
+3010 AILEK
-3019 AGRLKAER
+3019 AFNKDAKKLKADR
-3027 DIQRLGYTNA
+3027 DMQRLGFTNA

-3055 SAEMQQELDRISNA
+3055 TSDIQGEIDRVSSA

-3075 VRGAKQELFIE
+3075 VRGAKQELYIE
-3086 SADAVFNRHVRGV
+3086 AADAVFNRHIHAVA
-3099 VQYAYIS
+3099 QYAALS

-3117 LDIAGTPNKPVS
+3117 LDIGGNANKPVS
-3129 VSTESANV
+3129 VATESANT
-3137 WKQGNDYFKK
+3137 WAKGSRYFSK
-3147 LITDIQGISPVSSE
+3147 LISDIQGIPASSSE
-3161 GRAVLSFI
+3161 GMRALGFI

-3183 VWVTQLSSLFASSSL
+3183 VWVTQLSSLFAASSV
-3198 LDASSITRGMT
+3198 LDASSIARGMT

-3241 GRISNVLMAPIGKMD
+3241 GRVSNVLMAPIGKMD

-3263 FGACQVQVQKDGGAK
+3263 FGACQVQVQKNGGAK

-3320 TLTMF
+3320 TITMF

-3340 GELSALKAR
+3340 GELSTLKAK
-3349 LRTTTDAESRSTLQ
+3349 LRMTTDTERQATLRK
-3363 TQIKTARRNVRKS
+3363 QIKAARKKVFKS
-3376 LTALATSALFMVA
+3376 VTALATSALFMAA
-3389 IAQLFNWL
+3389 IAQLFSWL
-3397 YNKDKDDDETAA
+3397 YNKDKDDDETAG
-3409 QQVLVDFAGNLLGG
+3409 QQIFVDFIGNLLGG
-3423 LPLVRDIYSRIAEGY
+3423 LPLIRDVYTRIAEGY
-3438 SVDNYAYSALN
+3438 ELDNYAYSALN
-3449 DLLDSAV
+3449 DLLDSAI
-3456 NLFDTV
+3456 NLFDTI
-3462 GSLVSGDESNSKLTA
+3462 GSLVSGEESSQTVAA
-3477 RTKNLLY
+3477 RIKNLAY
-3484 ALGQLTGIPTRNL
+3484 SIGQIFGIPARNI

-3535 DDTDMISMLTSMIF
+3535 DDTDMIAMLTSMIF

-3557 MGDAVRNKFVD
+3557 MSDAVRNKFVD

-3584 ITYGGVEIPLTDEE
+3584 ITYGGVEIPLTEQE
-3598 YSRFRAI
+3598 YSRFRSI
-3605 YAQSMKDIEKMVN
+3605 YSQSMKDIEKMVN
-3618 SGTFSVL
+3618 SGTFNVL

-3646 SDLVGVDERTTVGEL
+3646 SDLVGVDERTTIGEL
-3661 SEWIDMSRLSV
+3661 SEWIDMSKLSV
-3672 AFAGLSDI
+3672 VFTGISDI
-3680 ESDKNSKGETI
+3680 ESDKNANGATI

-3697 NTVRYLLG
+3697 NTIKYLLG
-3705 QTLLDGERLLIL
+3705 QNLSDGERLLIL

-3738 RILLQYILKLNGTQA
+3738 LILLQYILKLPGTSA

-3766 RNGRIIRDF
+3766 QNGRIMRDF

>member
-7 FKQQNAYKIGISSM
+7 FKQQNAYKIGVSSM

-47 LGGIGYSLEKISL
+47 LGGIGYAFEKIGL

-86 AEHQIAN
+86 AEQQIAN

-118 GGIGTSVPAIAGVAA
+118 GGIGTSAPAMLAIAGA
-133 GAAIAYFSGGTLTPV
+133 GVITAVSGGTLSPV
-148 AASLI
+148 AATLI
-153 AGSIAGLGA
+153 AGGVAGLGA

-180 EFGYGVFVGVTE
+180 EFGYGALVGVTE
-192 GAIEGVSSAIGA
+192 GAIEGVSNILGA
-204 GTGAVVKSISKSFG
+204 GTGAVTKSIAKSFG

-228 TLLKGVVKGFAGEAF
+228 TLLKGIVKGFAGEAF

-296 RGTTR
+296 RGTVR

-308 GKAGD
+308 GKSGD

-346 TSLQKTGGEVRTVR
+346 TSLQKTDGEVRTVR
-360 QKMLLGVLEQANISA
+360 QKMLLGVLEQANTSA

-400 ELGYQDQDG
+400 ELGYQDQNG

-421 GIDTTDAKSFR
+421 GIDTTDAKKFR
-432 KTMSRALKTNSALRT
+432 KTMSRALKTNSVLRT

-489 AERQAVAD
+489 AERRAVAD

-521 NGGVQEYQQERGY
+521 NGGVQAYQQERGY
-534 IRDAQA
+534 VREAQA
-540 IVPESA
+540 IAPESA

-581 VYDYESGLMSKALTR
+581 VYDYESGLMSKALSRT
-596 SETNRVLREIHTNEQ
+596 ETNRVLREIHTNEQ

-618 QHTEAQNRLREQVA
+618 QHTEAQNRLREQAA
-632 EIDAYAR
+632 EIDTYAR

-681 RSGLRVMFSKEA
+681 RSGLRVVFSKEA

-700 SYADGAIDLKNNRI
+700 TYADGAIDLKNNRI

-721 SRTGESILI
+721 SRSGESILI

-744 LTVAEGLETMTDAE
+744 LTVAEGLEIMTDAE

-806 KDKILGFFRK
+806 KEKILGFFRK

-828 GAAARLYRQYKK
+828 GAAERLYRQYKK

-862 GAAQMQQALPESL
+862 EAAAQNQGTYALQEAL
-875 ETLETYTADEIASIE
+875 QTLGDYDATRRRHIE
-890 SNELFKVARS
+890 SNE
-900 YNDVVR
+900 NDRVSRNYDEIVDFIKSATKEMPVR
-906 FIQSAPQQNTNR
+906 RLHIGTISDNTAA
-918 LLFLGKIN
+918 LVQKK
-926 AGVATKIQQ
+926 AGVNIKGYDFVLASNFISHIFDSHGRAATEAPRGQTAVNYSNIEN
-935 ITDLKV
+935 ILETVIAPDDV
-941 DGKSIVLSSYDVK
+941 SIVSDNTGTAL
-954 HIFKKHGNAANEQAR
+954 R
-969 GQIAVSQENF
+969 F
-979 EDIIETIISPD
+979 E
-990 VITRSDENGQVGI
+990 
-1003 KFIKEIDGKVTAITI
+1003 KMLDGRNVAITI
-1018 VSEKKKALTLKSAWI
+1018 TSTKKSTLTLKSAWI
-1033 TKSGGRTP
+1033 INQKSGGRTP
-1041 SASADTLAGTSK
+1041 SASADTLAGTSE
-1053 TNGRNST
+1053 TNGRSST
-1060 KRKQPTFPTVDEQA
+1060 LKQPTSPTPDVQA
-1074 PTSTSETRRKM
+1074 PSLTSETGRRIKTTSTS
-1085 KTVSNNSISQN
+1085 SISQN
-1096 TENVNSESQKGKKF
+1096 AENVNSESQKGKKF

-1197 AAYPFLKDVTVILQ
+1197 AAYPFLKDITVILQ

-1277 LSADEWLAQEEAARN
+1277 LSAEEWLAQEEAARN

-1398 TSSIARAYDNAAKYA
+1398 TSSIVRAYDNAARYA

-1488 AGSNSRRNRGT
+1488 AGSNSRDFALPDN
-1499 ERDSTIRYALT
+1499 DS
-1510 IDGET
+1510 DG
-1515 VSGTVEET
+1515 
-1523 NDLVALHNLTE
+1523 
-1534 EKLLKVLDLG
+1534 
-1544 GFPMPS
+1544 MS
-1550 IAVTKPSLAHDNF
+1550 IS
-1563 GDITV
+1563 
-1568 VFGRETIDPQRD
+1568 
-1580 SRNKV
+1580 
-1585 FSRDAWT
+1585 
-1592 PTTPRVEYK
+1592 
-1601 LNEKRAEEINRKIN
+1601 
-1615 SLIRGT
+1615 
-1621 DAELFGYLALDESNM
+1621 
-1636 TEFLNRNGGDLAQA
+1636 
-1650 YRDKDAFKY
+1650 
-1659 AYLRDKGIE
+1659 
-1668 VTLPTVDK
+1668 
-1676 EVSAY
+1676 
-1681 GNATIKW
+1681 
-1688 VADNLGKSTLN
+1688 
-1699 SLEQSNYSNEAVQP
+1699 EA
-1713 YVAQVNELVS
+1713 
-1723 DYWQREYNM
+1723 QREY
-1732 SPNNEIDLYEAKGIL
+1732 
-1747 REAARYADRGF
+1747 
-1758 PKSLNEREAREVI
+1758 
-1771 NEHLDESGYN
+1771 
-1781 AWIDELFSDVVEK
+1781 
-1794 AGLRNNRDMY
+1794 
-1804 TSAGRSRSF
+1804 
-1813 EALHDDYTL
+1813 
-1822 ENVVRAMSKADPK
+1822 
-1835 GGSWLGLNPSSLA
+1835 
-1848 AKLSKE
+1848 
-1854 FKSISDMKKAA
+1854 FK
-1865 ASLTEVSDDAMS
+1865 
-1877 NFTTTAGQMLD
+1877 N
-1888 EITADMVTREDYG
+1888 
-1901 SNFSYWNALDGAR
+1901 
-1914 EVIGEIADRKLFT
+1914 
-1927 EKAIA
+1927 
-1932 DYMKR
+1932 
-1937 EYSGFYKYNAD
+1937 
-1948 IGNKILG
+1948 
-1955 LFAYAKQM
+1955 
-1963 TQTGYFEAKPRRA
+1963 
-1976 VNFSEIKSVLLPDT
+1976 
-1990 ASERLKNRLDRL
+1990 
-2002 HIPYDVYGSTDTERS
+2002 
-2017 NAIQRLDGVRFAL
+2017 
-2030 PETDSAG
+2030 
-2037 ASLSREQRE
+2037 
-2046 FFKDSKV
+2046 SKV
-2053 VDDSGRL
+2053 TDDNGRL

-2093 TSEEA
+2093 TNEEA
-2098 ARHYG
+2098 SRHYG

-2112 ITNPIVINRTI
+2112 ITNPIVINQTA

-2143 RHPLIYDPES
+2143 RHPLMYDPEE

-2175 AAKNFNSIGL
+2175 AAKNLTTIGL
-2185 LDSDYIAYRDYPN
+2185 LDSDYMAFRNYPN
-2198 ELHEAIRDVLGYD
+2198 ELHEALRDVVGYD
-2211 GVEVMFDNTG
+2211 GVEVRFESG

-2231 QIKLTTNKKPTGDVD
+2231 QIKLTSNKTPTTDNDIRYALPETDSTGASLTQEQREFFKDSKVVDGEGRLLKVYHGTPSGEFTVFNAQNGAYFTENEAYARRYMQAHNSPTARLIEAYLNITKPFDTRQEAERRIFEREFYRKWGNGTPLSDIGLPDWTDADDLIDFINENGYDYDGLILDEGGDGGYGEAVTRRGVSYVAFSPEQIKLTTNKQPTGDVD

-2257 VDSANETA
+2257 VDSSNETA

-2271 VTDLIERYG
+2271 MTDLIERYG

-2312 IYDEAGNLDVDALS
+2312 IYDEAGNLDIDRLS
-2326 RETQTPYL
+2326 HETQTPYL
-2334 TVDYETMRIVGHEGR
+2334 SVDYETMRIVGHEGR
-2349 HRMAALAKAGIKR
+2349 HRMAALAKAGVKR

-2382 EGEHKFKGQRFS
+2382 EGGHKFKGQRFS

-2407 SHNSAS
+2407 SHNSAL
-2413 VGALV
+2413 VGTLV
-2418 PINAAYAAQLSE
+2418 PINAAYSARLSE
-2430 FTSERGLRYALDSSE
+2430 FTSERGVRFALDSSE
-2445 DGDVRHGN
+2445 DGNAQTRGN
-2453 YSAGQ
+2453 YSVGQ

-2475 EAEEVINSIIEERL
+2475 EAAEVINSIIEERL
-2489 VFDDI
+2489 VFEEI
-2494 GMYGELRGKD
+2494 GMQGELRGKD

-2556 RRLSVLRRYMHKINL
+2556 RRLSVLRRYMHKIDL
-2571 HHIQGEIQYRFDR
+2571 RHIQGEIQYRFDR

-2596 GGIAPDTLPQLLAE
+2596 GGIAPDTLPQLLAD
-2610 EGIFLDAIN
+2610 EGIFIDAVN

-2625 QMVDMYEDARAA
+2625 QMVEMYEDARAA

-2642 EQVMLSTYG
+2642 ESVMLSTYG
-2651 DARTIKNLRQQIA
+2651 DARTIKDLRQQIA

-2716 KMRDLKLGTFQNAT
+2716 KMRDLKLGTFLNST
-2730 QYDTE
+2730 QYKSDV
-2735 IFRSSIEKLG
+2735 FKSSIEALG

-2759 KIMADLRTWYTKDNP
+2759 KIMADLRTWYTKENP
-2774 LLANTYEQGIADML
+2774 LLADTYEEGIADML
-2788 DEVANGKTNNYTKR
+2788 DTVANGTKGYTKD
-2802 ELQSIRNIMA
+2802 ELRMINNLMA
-2812 YFTNYVEHFNKVYR
+2812 YFTNFVEKFNKVYR

-2835 EATRYIDI
+2835 EATRYIETI
-2843 LHRNEELKSSW
+2843 HNNEQV
-2854 FMRKVG
+2854 KVG
-2860 TSYLQ
+2860 LFRKIAGSTYMQ
-2865 TFGDPMSVMR
+2865 TFGDPMSVAR
-2875 RMDRYESGFYTEIF
+2875 RMDMYESGFYTEML
-2889 TELRDSKIDAEIA
+2889 TELREAAIDAEITE
-2902 KMQLMEEYEAFLKK
+2902 MEIRQDYDAFLKK
-2916 NKKYL
+2916 NRKYL
-2921 AQATKETVQY
+2921 SQAVKQTVEY
-2931 RGVEIPRMQLI
+2931 RGVAIPRMHLI

-2947 LKRQHAQAGLAEN
+2947 LKRAHAQAGLAQN
-2960 GFGFWNAQDQ
+2960 GFAFTDADGK

-2977 AKGITEES
+2977 APEITEES
-2985 ELRAAAVDEQ
+2985 DLRAAAIEEQ
-2995 ARIAELLTETDKEYI
+2995 ARIAELLSETDKEYI
-3010 AILEKGYQE
+3010 AILEKAFNE
-3019 AGRLKAER
+3019 DAKKLKAER
-3027 DIQRLGYTNA
+3027 DMQRLGFTNA

-3055 SAEMQQELDRISNA
+3055 TSDIQGELDRVSSA

-3086 SADAVFNRHVRGV
+3086 AADTVFNRHIHAVA
-3099 VQYAYIS
+3099 QYAALS

-3117 LDIAGTPNKPVS
+3117 LDIGGNANKPVS
-3129 VSTESANV
+3129 VATESANT
-3137 WKQGNDYFKK
+3137 WAKGNRYFSK
-3147 LITDIQGISPVSSE
+3147 LISDIQGIPASSSE
-3161 GRAVLSFI
+3161 GMRVLGFI

-3183 VWVTQLSSLFASSSL
+3183 VWVTQLSSLFAASSI
-3198 LDASSITRGMT
+3198 LDASSITRGMF
-3209 VSAKDVDTYC
+3209 VSSKDIDTYC

-3232 MAQGVLDKV
+3232 MAQGLFDKV
-3241 GRISNVLMAPIGKMD
+3241 GRVSNALMAPIGKMD

-3263 FGACQVQVQKDGGAK
+3263 FGACQVQVQKNGGAK

-3320 TLTMF
+3320 TVTMF

-3340 GELSALKAR
+3340 GELSTLKAK
-3349 LRTTTDAESRSTLQ
+3349 LRMTTDTERIAALR
-3363 TQIKTARRNVRKS
+3363 TQIKAARKKVFKS
-3376 LTALATSALFMVA
+3376 VTSLATSALFMAA
-3389 IAQLFNWL
+3389 IAQLFSWL
-3397 YNKDKDDDETAA
+3397 YNKDRDDDETVG
-3409 QQVLVDFAGNLLGG
+3409 QQVFVDFIGNLFGG
-3423 LPLVRDIYSRIAEGY
+3423 LPLIRDVYTRIAEGY
-3438 SVDNYAYSALN
+3438 ELDNYAYSALN

-3462 GSLVSGDESNSKLTA
+3462 GGIVSGEESDAKVAS
-3477 RTKNLLY
+3477 RIKNLAY
-3484 ALGQLTGIPTRNL
+3484 SIGQIFGIPTRNI

-3504 TKRISPTTAYKI
+3504 TKRISPTTAYQI

-3535 DDTDMISMLTSMIF
+3535 DDTDMIAMLTSMIF

-3557 MGDAVRNKFVD
+3557 MSDAVRDKFVD

-3584 ITYGGVEIPLTDEE
+3584 ISYGGVEIPLTDDE
-3598 YSRFRAI
+3598 YARFRAI
-3605 YAQSMKDIEKMVN
+3605 YAQSMKDIEKMMN
-3618 SGTFSVL
+3618 GGAFKVL

-3646 SDLVGVDERTTVGEL
+3646 SDLVGVDERTTIGEL
-3661 SEWIDMSRLSV
+3661 SKWIDMSKLSV
-3672 AFAGLSDI
+3672 AFVGLSDI
-3680 ESDKNSKGETI
+3680 ESEKNSKGETI

-3697 NTVRYLLG
+3697 NTVKYLLK
-3705 QTLLDGERLLIL
+3705 QNLSDGERLLIL
-3717 CYRGYSIQ
+3717 CYRGYTIQ
-3725 DGDYKGYTAKRAK
+3725 DGDYRGYTAKRAK

-3753 EKAALAEK
+3753 EKAVLAEK

>member
-462 RFRDATLAGQQLS
+462 RFRDAALS
-475 TQADLNRFVEQATD
+475 EQSSKLITQADLNRFVEQATD

-511 FHDKITEFVA
+511 FHDKIIEFVA

-534 IRDAQA
+534 VKEAQA
-540 IVPESA
+540 VAPEAA

-581 VYDYESGLMSKALTR
+581 VYDYESGLMSKALSRT
-596 SETNRVLREIHTNEQ
+596 ETNRVLREIHTNEQ

-618 QHTEAQNRLREQVA
+618 QHTEAQNRLREQAA
-632 EIDAYAR
+632 EIDTYAR

-681 RSGLRVMFSKEA
+681 RSGLRVVFSKEA

-721 SRTGESILI
+721 SRSGESILI
-730 HELTHAIYNDTDGS
+730 HELTHAIYNDTDGT

-767 AVGQGSALQV
+767 AVGRGSALEV

-789 LSNKNILERLV
+789 LSNRNILERLV

-806 KDKILGFFRK
+806 KEKILGFFKK

-823 DERLT
+823 DEKLT

-840 LFDEFSARN
+840 LFDEFSTRN

-862 GAAQMQQALPESL
+862 GTTQMQQALPESL

-890 SNELFKVARS
+890 KTSFYKVARS
-900 YNDVVR
+900 YAEVR
-906 FIQSAPQQNTNR
+906 DFIANAAQVEGER
-918 LLFLGKIN
+918 RLFLGKIN
-926 AGVATKIQQ
+926 AETAAKIKEATGIS
-935 ITDLKV
+935 V
-941 DGKSIVLSSYDVK
+941 EGKSIALSSSDIR
-954 HIFKKHGNAANEQAR
+954 HILNGHGNAATESPM
-969 GQIAVSQENF
+969 GQVAVTQENF

-990 VITRSDENGQVGI
+990 TITRSDEGNQVGI
-1003 KFIKEIDGKVTAITI
+1003 MFTKEIDGRVTAITI

-1033 TKSGGRTP
+1033 TKKKQSTSPTP
-1041 SASADTLAGTSK
+1041 D
-1053 TNGRNST
+1053 
-1060 KRKQPTFPTVDEQA
+1060 VQA
-1074 PTSTSETRRKM
+1074 PSLTSETGRRIKTTSTS
-1085 KTVSNNSISQN
+1085 SISQN
-1096 TENVNSESQKGKKF
+1096 AENVNSESQKGKKF
-1110 ALAGETSETAD
+1110 ALPDTDSDGGKLNAEQREFFGKSAIVDADGKLLKMYHGTAADFTVFDLAESGASNDHTSHIGFWFTPRKAVAENFAEFNANDYRGKKARVQEVYLNIENPKIYAPADNSARMEELRTENIGLREQLAEEYAELKET
-1121 LSLLDR
+1121 
-1127 AKQLQAAGEDSETI
+1127 
-1141 RRETGWFVGYDNQWR
+1141 VGRLNYML
-1156 YEIDD
+1156 Y
-1161 SAATLV
+1161 
-1167 EKPAF
+1167 F
-1172 ENHSTE
+1172 TE
-1178 DGGYR
+1178 DNIFGRRGENDIGYR
-1183 TAKLGDIMHHEELY
+1183 VDEDYYVQYMKMSPEQAK
-1197 AAYPFLKDVTVILQ
+1197 
-1211 ETETGVD
+1211 
-1218 GSAFAEDGQI
+1218 
-1228 VLDQRLFTRTSK
+1228 
-1240 EYQRYLENRQPEIK
+1240 
-1254 RIEQTPEYREY
+1254 
-1265 NRFYTDESLQET
+1265 
-1277 LSADEWLAQEEAARN
+1277 
-1292 KFFASE
+1292 
-1298 LGKRYHEL
+1298 
-1306 MWGKPNVATTE
+1306 
-1317 LGWSD
+1317 
-1322 KAKSVLMH
+1322 KAKSLVDAIKKNNKQIKANETEYYRLQDGDSFLQMSDDLDEFMEWITGTH
-1330 EVQHLIQAH
+1330 AH
-1339 EGFAGGS
+1339 ERGFGREHYAA
-1346 SDTYWYNRLLKQ
+1346 TN
-1358 YRSEAETAREKFL
+1358 AREAAEKF
-1371 KLRIEAAPELQQAM
+1371 R
-1385 YDMEDTL
+1385 
-1392 NRLDVS
+1392 
-1398 TSSIARAYDNAAKYA
+1398 
-1413 KSDSQ
+1413 
-1418 RDILW
+1418 
-1423 DYTQAYSKLSDFYK
+1423 SKLIKEGYDGIWIKDTRVDDSGDQVVAFYPEQIK
-1437 NGRRYAGDMYT
+1437 LVT
-1448 NTAGEIEARDVSSRL
+1448 NKRPTKDV
-1463 EMTAEQ
+1463 
-1469 RRETRPD
+1469 D
-1476 IDRQRVYFSEKN
+1476 
-1488 AGSNSRRNRGT
+1488 
-1499 ERDSTIRYALT
+1499 IRYALPELEQEAVKHFGHT
-1510 IDGET
+1510 YSWAETGYVLTDGSRLDFSGRHEGSGGGGRYEDHRDIAQLDAYHDVQGTDAMIDFMKRGNIRIIPEVDGINLSVRPTRAQENTLSDFISRRRGEVTLDIDNERGET
-1515 VSGTVEET
+1515 VVSVEYPRGTHS
-1523 NDLVALHNLTE
+1523 N
-1534 EKLLKVLDLG
+1534 KVLQ
-1544 GFPMPS
+1544 
-1550 IAVTKPSLAHDNF
+1550 
-1563 GDITV
+1563 DI
-1568 VFGRETIDPQRD
+1568 
-1580 SRNKV
+1580 RNY
-1585 FSRDAWT
+1585 FENGTT
-1592 PTTPRVEYK
+1592 PTV
-1601 LNEKRAEEINRKIN
+1601 
-1615 SLIRGT
+1615 S
-1621 DAELFGYLALDESNM
+1621 
-1636 TEFLNRNGGDLAQA
+1636 
-1650 YRDKDAFKY
+1650 
-1659 AYLRDKGIE
+1659 E
-1668 VTLPTVDK
+1668 V
-1676 EVSAY
+1676 
-1681 GNATIKW
+1681 
-1688 VADNLGKSTLN
+1688 
-1699 SLEQSNYSNEAVQP
+1699 
-1713 YVAQVNELVS
+1713 
-1723 DYWQREYNM
+1723 QRF
-1732 SPNNEIDLYEAKGIL
+1732 
-1747 REAARYADRGF
+1747 RY
-1758 PKSLNEREAREVI
+1758 
-1771 NEHLDESGYN
+1771 
-1781 AWIDELFSDVVEK
+1781 
-1794 AGLRNNRDMY
+1794 
-1804 TSAGRSRSF
+1804 
-1813 EALHDDYTL
+1813 
-1822 ENVVRAMSKADPK
+1822 
-1835 GGSWLGLNPSSLA
+1835 
-1848 AKLSKE
+1848 
-1854 FKSISDMKKAA
+1854 
-1865 ASLTEVSDDAMS
+1865 
-1877 NFTTTAGQMLD
+1877 
-1888 EITADMVTREDYG
+1888 
-1901 SNFSYWNALDGAR
+1901 
-1914 EVIGEIADRKLFT
+1914 
-1927 EKAIA
+1927 
-1932 DYMKR
+1932 
-1937 EYSGFYKYNAD
+1937 
-1948 IGNKILG
+1948 
-1955 LFAYAKQM
+1955 
-1963 TQTGYFEAKPRRA
+1963 
-1976 VNFSEIKSVLLPDT
+1976 
-1990 ASERLKNRLDRL
+1990 
-2002 HIPYDVYGSTDTERS
+2002 
-2017 NAIQRLDGVRFAL
+2017 AL
-2030 PETDSAG
+2030 PETDSDGRTLTAQQRRYFNDTKVVDESGKLRPVYHGTLSQEVRETWNSETNLFDVIRRDFTVFKRSADDENIGFFFASDYDNAGGYGSKVYSVYLNLTNPLVIDCNNADYSEISYDGQVKDTYDWAKWAKQKGYDGVIFKNIRDGVGYEYMQQSLDEYVAFRSNQIKLITNERPSVSRDIRYALPDIEQSENIRYALPDERTLKALESGETITVYRAMQVIDGKLYPPMAARVKNADGSRELVMSSELGRWEQADERPELIRNGNKFTLDKANGSSIEAAYNPYFHTSRSPLNDQFSSAYKRDNLVIVEGEVPASELTSGYRAQYAKDSVGEMKWHSGPVSSKLPKGKERRVILSRWFKPTRIVPDAEVAQTIADMLNGENIEVPYNTVTPSLLKELEKRGVSIKYNDSSARYALPETDSTG
-2037 ASLSREQRE
+2037 ASLSQEQRK
-2046 FFKDSKV
+2046 FFKNSKI
-2053 VDDSGRL
+2053 VDEDGHLL
-2060 RVTYHGSP
+2060 RVYHRSMSEHTVFDKSKIGSGTDIGV
-2068 NSFYTF
+2068 F
-2074 DRGRIGKGNDQF
+2074 GR
-2086 GAGFYFA
+2086 GFYFS
-2093 TSEEA
+2093 SEDFIS
-2098 ARHYG
+2098 YG
-2103 DNVYKTYLN
+2103 TRRYECYLN
-2112 ITNPIVINRTI
+2112 IRNPYVINGSTQAFKFKQRMSELA
-2123 DGGDLFDVKITQK
+2123 GKDVFNDNLTAADSEMLTQ
-2136 QAYEILK
+2136 ELK
-2143 RHPLIYDPES
+2143 
-2153 SPLGDMFEEYWE
+2153 
-2165 VGAKDYMIRE
+2165 
-2175 AAKNFNSIGL
+2175 
-2185 LDSDYIAYRDYPN
+2185 N
-2198 ELHEAIRDVLGYD
+2198 EGYD
-2211 GVEVMFDNTG
+2211 GVVYWDTFGAHEF
-2221 DRFYV
+2221 V
-2226 AWFEN
+2226 AFEPE
-2231 QIKLTTNKKPTGDVD
+2231 QIKYAFNQSPTNNAD
-2246 IRFALSDSVVN
+2246 I
-2257 VDSANETA
+2257 
-2265 AWTSER
+2265 
-2271 VTDLIERYG
+2271 
-2280 ATNPRYTQAYATW
+2280 
-2293 INPADFVKATT
+2293 
-2304 VNQTRRNQ
+2304 
-2312 IYDEAGNLDVDALS
+2312 
-2326 RETQTPYL
+2326 
-2334 TVDYETMRIVGHEGR
+2334 
-2349 HRMAALAKAGIKR
+2349 
-2362 VAVAIRFTESSL
+2362 
-2374 SRYDARIM
+2374 
-2382 EGEHKFKGQRFS
+2382 
-2394 NWDTATQRVITRT
+2394 
-2407 SHNSAS
+2407 
-2413 VGALV
+2413 
-2418 PINAAYAAQLSE
+2418 
-2430 FTSERGLRYALDSSE
+2430 RYALDSSE
-2445 DGDVRHGN
+2445 DGNAQPRGN
-2453 YSAGQ
+2453 YSRQ

-2475 EAEEVINSIIEERL
+2475 EAAEVINSIIEERL
-2489 VFDDI
+2489 VFEDI

-2504 RQAVIDYL
+2504 RRAVIDYL
-2512 FQKLNTVKE
+2512 FRKLNTVKE

-2529 KIADF
+2529 RIADY

-2544 YADSNGEVSEAM
+2544 YAESSGEVSEAM
-2556 RRLSVLRRYMHKINL
+2556 RKLSILRGYMHKIDL
-2571 HHIQGEIQYRFDR
+2571 RHIQDEMQYRFDK

-2596 GGIAPDTLPQLLAE
+2596 GGIAPDTLPQLLAD
-2610 EGIFLDAIN
+2610 EGIFIDAVN

-2625 QMVDMYEDARAA
+2625 QMVEMYEDARAA

-2642 EQVMLSTYG
+2642 ESVMLSTYG
-2651 DARTIKNLRQQIA
+2651 DARTIKDLRQQIA

-2759 KIMADLRTWYTKDNP
+2759 KIMADLRTWYTKENP
-2774 LLANTYEQGIADML
+2774 LLADTYEQGIADML
-2788 DEVANGKTNNYTKR
+2788 DEVANGKTNNYTKS

-2860 TSYLQ
+2860 TAYLQ
-2865 TFGDPMSVMR
+2865 TFGDPLAVMR
-2875 RMDRYESGFYTEIF
+2875 RMDRYESGFYTETF
-2889 TELRDSKIDAEIA
+2889 SGFREAKIDAEIA

-2921 AQATKETVQY
+2921 AQAAKETVQY
-2931 RGVEIPRMQLI
+2931 RDVEVPRMHLI

-2960 GFGFWNAQDQ
+2960 GFGFWNAQDMK
-2970 RVRVDGF
+2970 VRVDGF
-2977 AKGITEES
+2977 AKGITDES
-2985 ELRAAAVDEQ
+2985 ELRAAAIEEQ
-2995 ARIAELLTETDKEYI
+2995 ARIAELLSETDKEYI

-3027 DIQRLGYTNA
+3027 DIQRLGFTNA

-3075 VRGAKQELFIE
+3075 VRGAKQELYIE

-3106 PAIETYNKLYN
+3106 PAIETYNKLFN
-3117 LDIAGTPNKPVS
+3117 LDIAGNPNKPVS

-3183 VWVTQLSSLFASSSL
+3183 VWVTQLSSLFAASSI
-3198 LDASSITRGMT
+3198 LDASSIARGMT
-3209 VSAKDVDTYC
+3209 VSAKDVDIYC

-3241 GRISNVLMAPIGKMD
+3241 GRVSNALMAPIGKMD

-3263 FGACQVQVQKDGGAK
+3263 FGACQVQVQKNGGAK
-3278 IGTEANKIE
+3278 VGTETNKIE

-3320 TLTMF
+3320 TVTMF

-3340 GELSALKAR
+3340 GELSALKAK
-3349 LRTTTDAESRSTLQ
+3349 LRTTTDTDSRAALQ
-3363 TQIKTARRNVRKS
+3363 TQIKAARRNVRKS
-3376 LTALATSALFMVA
+3376 LTALATSALFMAA
-3389 IAQLFNWL
+3389 IAQLFSWL

-3423 LPLVRDIYSRIAEGY
+3423 LPLVRDIYSRIVEGY

-3462 GSLVSGDESNSKLTA
+3462 GSLVSGDESKSKLTA

-3484 ALGQLTGIPTRNL
+3484 ALGQLTGIPTRNI

-3504 TKRISPTTAYKI
+3504 TKRFSPTTAYKI
-3516 DEAFYA
+3516 DEWFYA

-3557 MGDAVRNKFVD
+3557 MSDAVRDKFVD

-3584 ITYGGVEIPLTDEE
+3584 ISYGGVEIPLTDDE
-3598 YSRFRAI
+3598 YARFRAI
-3605 YAQSMKDIEKMVN
+3605 YAQSMKDIEKMMN
-3618 SGTFSVL
+3618 GGAFKVL

-3646 SDLVGVDERTTVGEL
+3646 SDLVGVDKRTTIGEL
-3661 SEWIDMSRLSV
+3661 SKWIDMSKLSV
-3672 AFAGLSDI
+3672 AFVGLSDI
-3680 ESDKNSKGETI
+3680 ESEKNSKGETV

-3697 NTVRYLLG
+3697 NTVKYLLK
-3705 QTLLDGERLLIL
+3705 QNLSDGERLLIL
-3717 CYRGYSIQ
+3717 CYRGYTIQ
-3725 DGDYKGYTAKRAK
+3725 DGDYRGYTAKRAK

>member
-1 MATLSS
+1 MAS
-7 FKQQNAYKIGISSM
+7 FLTDEQRNDLFTRQYNAAAQA
-21 LTEEQQKSAITKA
+21 EAQA
-34 AAEEEEKK
+34 AAEREQ

-47 LGGIGYSLEKISL
+47 LGGIGYAFEKIGL

-86 AEHQIAN
+86 AEQQIAN

-118 GGIGTSVPAIAGVAA
+118 GGIGTSLPAIAGVAA
-133 GAAIAYFSGGTLTPV
+133 AGAITVASGGTLSPV
-148 AASLI
+148 AATLI

-180 EFGYGVFVGVTE
+180 EFGYGALSGFTE
-192 GAIEGVSSAIGA
+192 GAMEGVSTALGA
-204 GTGAVVKSISKSFG
+204 GIGSVTKSIAKSFG

-337 VQNTLDELK
+337 VQNTLNELK

-360 QKMLLGVLEQANISA
+360 QKMLLGVLEQANTSA

-540 IVPESA
+540 IVSESA

-618 QHTEAQNRLREQVA
+618 QHTEAQNRLREQAA

-681 RSGLRVMFSKEA
+681 RSGLRVVFSKEA
-693 SFVAANG
+693 SFVSANG

-721 SRTGESILI
+721 SRTGESVLI

-862 GAAQMQQALPESL
+862 GTAQMQQALPESL

-890 SNELFKVARS
+890 KTRFYKVARS
-900 YNDVVR
+900 YAEVR
-906 FIQSAPQQNTNR
+906 DFIANASQVEGEQR
-918 LLFLGKIN
+918 LFLGKVNAETAAKIKEATGIN
-926 AGVATKIQQ
+926 AE
-935 ITDLKV
+935 
-941 DGKSIVLSSYDVK
+941 GKSIALSSSDIR
-954 HIFKKHGNAANEQAR
+954 HILNGHGNAATESPM
-969 GQIAVSQENF
+969 GQVAVTQENF

-990 VITRSDENGQVGI
+990 TITRSDEGNQVGI
-1003 KFIKEIDGKVTAITI
+1003 MFTKEIDGRVTAITI

-1033 TKSGGRTP
+1033 TKKKQSTSPTP
-1041 SASADTLAGTSK
+1041 D
-1053 TNGRNST
+1053 
-1060 KRKQPTFPTVDEQA
+1060 VQA
-1074 PTSTSETRRKM
+1074 PSLTSETGRRIKTTSTS
-1085 KTVSNNSISQN
+1085 SISQN
-1096 TENVNSESQKGKKF
+1096 AENVNSESQKGKKF
-1110 ALAGETSETAD
+1110 ALPDT
-1121 LSLLDR
+1121 
-1127 AKQLQAAGEDSETI
+1127 DS
-1141 RRETGWFVGYDNQWR
+1141 
-1156 YEIDD
+1156 
-1161 SAATLV
+1161 
-1167 EKPAF
+1167 
-1172 ENHSTE
+1172 
-1178 DGGYR
+1178 DGG
-1183 TAKLGDIMHHEELY
+1183 KL
-1197 AAYPFLKDVTVILQ
+1197 
-1211 ETETGVD
+1211 
-1218 GSAFAEDGQI
+1218 
-1228 VLDQRLFTRTSK
+1228 
-1240 EYQRYLENRQPEIK
+1240 
-1254 RIEQTPEYREY
+1254 
-1265 NRFYTDESLQET
+1265 
-1277 LSADEWLAQEEAARN
+1277 
-1292 KFFASE
+1292 
-1298 LGKRYHEL
+1298 
-1306 MWGKPNVATTE
+1306 
-1317 LGWSD
+1317 
-1322 KAKSVLMH
+1322 
-1330 EVQHLIQAH
+1330 
-1339 EGFAGGS
+1339 
-1346 SDTYWYNRLLKQ
+1346 
-1358 YRSEAETAREKFL
+1358 
-1371 KLRIEAAPELQQAM
+1371 
-1385 YDMEDTL
+1385 
-1392 NRLDVS
+1392 
-1398 TSSIARAYDNAAKYA
+1398 
-1413 KSDSQ
+1413 
-1418 RDILW
+1418 
-1423 DYTQAYSKLSDFYK
+1423 
-1437 NGRRYAGDMYT
+1437 
-1448 NTAGEIEARDVSSRL
+1448 
-1463 EMTAEQ
+1463 TAEQ
-1469 RRETRPD
+1469 REFFGKSAIVDADGKLLKMYHGTAADFTVFDLAESGASNDHTSHIGFWFTPRKAIAQNFADFNSNEYRGRRARVEEVYLNIENPKIYAPTDNSARMEELRTENTRLREQLTEEYAELKETVGRLNYMLYFTEDNIFGRRGENDIGYRVDEDYYVQYMKMSPEQAKKAKSLVDAIKKNNEQIKKNETEYYRLQDDDSFLQMSDDLDEFMEWITGTHAHERGFGREHYAATNAREAAEKFRSKLIKEGYDGIWIKDTRVD
-1476 IDRQRVYFSEKN
+1476 DSGDQVVAFSPEQIKLVTN
-1488 AGSNSRRNRGT
+1488 KRPT
-1499 ERDSTIRYALT
+1499 KDVDIRYALT

-1523 NDLVALHNLTE
+1523 NDLVALHNLSE

-1676 EVSAY
+1676 EVSDY

-1732 SPNNEIDLYEAKGIL
+1732 SPNNEIDLYEVKGIL

-1865 ASLTEVSDDAMS
+1865 ASLTEVADDTMS

-1888 EITADMVTREDYG
+1888 EITADMVTREDYS

-1990 ASERLKNRLDRL
+1990 ASDRLKNRLDRL
-2002 HIPYDVYGSTDTERS
+2002 HIPYSVYGSTATERS
-2017 NAIQRLDGVRFAL
+2017 TAIQRLDGVRFAL
-2030 PETDSAG
+2030 PETDSTG
-2037 ASLSREQRE
+2037 ASLSQEQRE

-2053 VDDSGRL
+2053 VDDNGNL
-2060 RVTYHGSP
+2060 RITYHGSP
-2068 NSFYTF
+2068 NRFFTF

-2098 ARHYG
+2098 SRSYG
-2103 DNVYKTYLN
+2103 DNVHKTYLN
-2112 ITNPIVINRTI
+2112 ITKPIVINRTS

-2211 GVEVMFDNTG
+2211 GVEVRFDNTD

-2231 QIKLTTNKKPTGDVD
+2231 QIKLTTNKQPTGDAD

-2257 VDSANETA
+2257 VDSSNETA

-2312 IYDEAGNLDVDALS
+2312 IYDEAGNLDIDALS
-2326 RETQTPYL
+2326 REMQTPYL

-2362 VAVAIRFTESSL
+2362 VAVAIRFTENSL

-2382 EGEHKFKGQRFS
+2382 EGEHSLKGQRFS
-2394 NWDTATQRVITRT
+2394 SWDAQAQRVKTRT
-2407 SHNSAS
+2407 SHNSAPI
-2413 VGALV
+2413 GTLV
-2418 PINAAYAAQLSE
+2418 PINTAYSAQLSE
-2430 FTSERGLRYALDSSE
+2430 FTSERGLRFALDSSE
-2445 DGDVRHGN
+2445 DSNAQTRGN
-2453 YSAGQ
+2453 YSVGQ

-2475 EAEEVINSIIEERL
+2475 EAAEVINSIIEERL
-2489 VFDDI
+2489 VFEDI

-2529 KIADF
+2529 RIADY

-2544 YADSNGEVSEAM
+2544 YAESNGEVSEAM
-2556 RRLSVLRRYMHKINL
+2556 RKLSVLRRYMHRIDL
-2571 HHIQGEIQYRFDR
+2571 RHIQDEIQYRFDK

-2681 KLVEKYTKQIAELKQ
+2681 KLIEKYTKQIAELKQ

-2774 LLANTYEQGIADML
+2774 LLADTYEQGIADML

-3019 AGRLKAER
+3019 AGRLKADR
-3027 DIQRLGYTNA
+3027 DIQRLGFTNA

-3198 LDASSITRGMT
+3198 LDASSIARGMT

-3340 GELSALKAR
+3340 GELSALRAR

-3363 TQIKTARRNVRKS
+3363 TQIKAARRKVRKS
-3376 LTALATSALFMVA
+3376 LTALATSALFMAA
-3389 IAQLFNWL
+3389 IAQLFSWL

-3484 ALGQLTGIPTRNL
+3484 ALGQLIGIPTRNL

-3535 DDTDMISMLTSMIF
+3535 DDTDMIAMLTSMIF

-3557 MGDAVRNKFVD
+3557 MSDAVRDKFVD

-3584 ITYGGVEIPLTDEE
+3584 ISYGGVEIPLTDDE
-3598 YSRFRAI
+3598 YARFRAI
-3605 YAQSMKDIEKMVN
+3605 YAQSMKDIEKMMN
-3618 SGTFSVL
+3618 GGAFKVL

-3646 SDLVGVDERTTVGEL
+3646 SDLVGVDERTTIGEL
-3661 SEWIDMSRLSV
+3661 SKWIDMSKLSV
-3672 AFAGLSDI
+3672 AFVGLSDI
-3680 ESDKNSKGETI
+3680 ESEKNSKGETV

-3697 NTVRYLLG
+3697 NTVKYLLK
-3705 QTLLDGERLLIL
+3705 QNLSDGERLLIL

-3738 RILLQYILKLNGTQA
+3738 RILLQYILKLKGTQA

>member
-1 MATLSS
+1 MADTTKRLSTS
-7 FKQQNAYKIGISSM
+7 LAELYSQRAAEKRYEREQ
-21 LTEEQQKSAITKA
+21 EERQREYERAMAEQA
-34 AAEEEEKK
+34 AAQAAAQAATQREQ

-47 LGGIGYSLEKISL
+47 LGGIGYTFEKVGL

-86 AEHQIAN
+86 AEQQIAN

-118 GGIGTSVPAIAGVAA
+118 GGIGTSLPAIAGVAA
-133 GAAIAYFSGGTLTPV
+133 AGAITVASGGTLSPV
-148 AASLI
+148 AATLI

-180 EFGYGVFVGVTE
+180 EFGYGALSGFTE
-192 GAIEGVSSAIGA
+192 GAIEGVSTALGA
-204 GTGAVVKSISKSFG
+204 GIGSVTKSIAKSFG

-248 AILEPVYKRM
+248 AILDPVYKRM

-296 RGTTR
+296 RGTVR

-308 GKAGD
+308 GKSGD

-346 TSLQKTGGEVRTVR
+346 TSLQKTDGEVRTVR
-360 QKMLLGVLEQANISA
+360 QKMLLGVLEQANTSA

-400 ELGYQDQDG
+400 ELGYQDQNG
-409 KPIQITAEQIRE
+409 KPIQVTAEQIRE
-421 GIDTTDAKSFR
+421 GIDTTDAKKFR
-432 KTMSRALKTNSALRT
+432 KTMSRALKTNSVLRT

-521 NGGVQEYQQERGY
+521 NGGVQEYQQERSY
-534 IRDAQA
+534 VKEAQA
-540 IVPESA
+540 VAPEAA

-581 VYDYESGLMSKALTR
+581 VYDYESGLMSKALSRT
-596 SETNRVLREIHTNEQ
+596 ETNRVLREIHTNEQ

-618 QHTEAQNRLREQVA
+618 QHTEAQNRLREQAA
-632 EIDAYAR
+632 EIDTYAR

-681 RSGLRVMFSKEA
+681 RSGLRVVFSKEA

-721 SRTGESILI
+721 SRSGESILI

-758 KEKIRKRYA
+758 KEKIRKRYS

-806 KDKILGFFRK
+806 KEKILGFFKK

-823 DERLT
+823 DEKLT
-828 GAAARLYRQYKK
+828 GAAARLYRQYKM
-840 LFDEFSARN
+840 LFNEFSARN

-855 ENASEQA
+855 ENVSEQA
-862 GAAQMQQALPESL
+862 GTTQMQQALPESL

-890 SNELFKVARS
+890 KTSFYKVARS
-900 YNDVVR
+900 YAEVR
-906 FIQSAPQQNTNR
+906 DFIANASQVEGEQR
-918 LLFLGKIN
+918 LFLGKVNAETAAKIKEATGIN
-926 AGVATKIQQ
+926 AE
-935 ITDLKV
+935 
-941 DGKSIVLSSYDVK
+941 GKSIALSSSDIR
-954 HIFKKHGNAANEQAR
+954 HILNGHGNAATESPM
-969 GQIAVSQENF
+969 GQVAVTQENF

-990 VITRSDENGQVGI
+990 TITRSDEGNQVGI
-1003 KFIKEIDGKVTAITI
+1003 MFTKEIDGRVTAITI

-1033 TKSGGRTP
+1033 TKKKQSTSPTP
-1041 SASADTLAGTSK
+1041 D
-1053 TNGRNST
+1053 
-1060 KRKQPTFPTVDEQA
+1060 VQA
-1074 PTSTSETRRKM
+1074 PSLTSETGRRI
-1085 KTVSNNSISQN
+1085 KTTSTDSISQN
-1096 TENVNSESQKGKKF
+1096 AENVNSESQKGKKF
-1110 ALAGETSETAD
+1110 ALPDTDSDGGTLNAEQREFFGKSAIVDADGKLLKMYHGTAADFTVFDLAESGASNDHTSHIGFWFTPRKAVAENFAEFNANEYRGKRARVQEVYLNIENPKIYAPADNSARMEELRTENIGLREQLAEEYAELKET
-1121 LSLLDR
+1121 
-1127 AKQLQAAGEDSETI
+1127 
-1141 RRETGWFVGYDNQWR
+1141 VGRLHYML
-1156 YEIDD
+1156 Y
-1161 SAATLV
+1161 
-1167 EKPAF
+1167 F
-1172 ENHSTE
+1172 TE
-1178 DGGYR
+1178 DNIFGRRGENDIGYR
-1183 TAKLGDIMHHEELY
+1183 VDEDYYVQYMKMSPEQAK
-1197 AAYPFLKDVTVILQ
+1197 
-1211 ETETGVD
+1211 
-1218 GSAFAEDGQI
+1218 
-1228 VLDQRLFTRTSK
+1228 
-1240 EYQRYLENRQPEIK
+1240 
-1254 RIEQTPEYREY
+1254 
-1265 NRFYTDESLQET
+1265 
-1277 LSADEWLAQEEAARN
+1277 
-1292 KFFASE
+1292 
-1298 LGKRYHEL
+1298 
-1306 MWGKPNVATTE
+1306 
-1317 LGWSD
+1317 
-1322 KAKSVLMH
+1322 KAKSLVDAIKKNNKQIKANETEYYRLQDGDSFLQMSDDLDEFMEWITGTH
-1330 EVQHLIQAH
+1330 AH
-1339 EGFAGGS
+1339 ERGFGREHYAA
-1346 SDTYWYNRLLKQ
+1346 TN
-1358 YRSEAETAREKFL
+1358 AREAAEKF
-1371 KLRIEAAPELQQAM
+1371 R
-1385 YDMEDTL
+1385 
-1392 NRLDVS
+1392 
-1398 TSSIARAYDNAAKYA
+1398 
-1413 KSDSQ
+1413 
-1418 RDILW
+1418 
-1423 DYTQAYSKLSDFYK
+1423 SKLIKEGYDGIWIKDTRVDDSGDQVVAFYPEQIK
-1437 NGRRYAGDMYT
+1437 LVT
-1448 NTAGEIEARDVSSRL
+1448 NKRPTKDV
-1463 EMTAEQ
+1463 
-1469 RRETRPD
+1469 D
-1476 IDRQRVYFSEKN
+1476 
-1488 AGSNSRRNRGT
+1488 
-1499 ERDSTIRYALT
+1499 IRYALAL
-1510 IDGET
+1510 DGET

-1550 IAVTKPSLAHDNF
+1550 IAVTKPSLVHDNF

-1568 VFGRETIDPQRD
+1568 VFGKETIDPRRD
-1580 SRNKV
+1580 SRNRV

-1601 LNEKRAEEINRKIN
+1601 LNEKRAEEINSKIN
-1615 SLIRGT
+1615 SLIRGS

-1636 TEFLNRNGGDLAQA
+1636 QEYLNRNGGDLAQS
-1650 YRDKDAFKY
+1650 YRDRDAFKY
-1659 AYLRDKGIE
+1659 AYLRDKGIDIS
-1668 VTLPTVDK
+1668 LPTVDK
-1676 EVSAY
+1676 VVSDY
-1681 GNATIKW
+1681 GNGTIKW

-1699 SLEQSNYSNEAVQP
+1699 DLAQAKFSNEAVQP

-1732 SPNNEIDLYEAKGIL
+1732 SPNKEIDLYKAKGIL

-1758 PKSLNEREAREVI
+1758 PKSLDERAAREVI

-1865 ASLTEVSDDAMS
+1865 AFLTEVADDAMS
-1877 NFTTTAGQMLD
+1877 DFTTTAGQMLD
-1888 EITADMVTREDYG
+1888 EITADMVTREDYS

-1937 EYSGFYKYNAD
+1937 EYSGFYNYNAD

-1963 TQTGYFEAKPRRA
+1963 TETGYFEAKPRRA
-1976 VNFSEIKSVLLPDT
+1976 VNFSEIKSVLLPET
-1990 ASERLKNRLDRL
+1990 ASDRLKSRLDSL
-2002 HIPYDVYGSTDTERS
+2002 HIPYSVYGSTAAERS

-2030 PETDSAG
+2030 PDTDSTG
-2037 ASLSREQRE
+2037 ASLSQEQRE
-2046 FFKDSKV
+2046 FFKGSKV
-2053 VDDSGRL
+2053 VDDNGKL
-2060 RVTYHGSP
+2060 RVMYHGS
-2068 NSFYTF
+2068 NAEFSVF
-2074 DRGRIGKGNDQF
+2074 DESRISSTTKRYM
-2086 GAGFYFA
+2086 AGFYFTA
-2093 TSEEA
+2093 EKRVAEKWSRYR
-2098 ARHYG
+2098 ARTQG
-2103 DNVYKTYLN
+2103 GSPAVFEVYLN
-2112 ITNPIVINRTI
+2112 IKNPLYLTE
-2123 DGGDLFDVKITQK
+2123 QE
-2136 QAYEILK
+2136 YK
-2143 RHPLIYDPES
+2143 R
-2153 SPLGDMFEEYWE
+2153 
-2165 VGAKDYMIRE
+2165 
-2175 AAKNFNSIGL
+2175 
-2185 LDSDYIAYRDYPN
+2185 
-2198 ELHEAIRDVLGYD
+2198 LGYD
-2211 GVEVMFDNTG
+2211 EKYRETVVNQL
-2221 DRFYV
+2221 
-2226 AWFEN
+2226 FEN
-2231 QIKLTTNKKPTGDVD
+2231 QNDGILISPEQERISGLFEDSYNYELDDSVYYQSERYGITDKEYAWWLLRAVQNPDFTSTQAAVLHADQVKLVSNKQPTSNADM
-2246 IRFALSDSVVN
+2246 RFALSDSVVN

-2280 ATNPRYTQAYATW
+2280 ATNPRYTQAYAAW

-2312 IYDEAGNLDVDALS
+2312 IYDEAGNLDIDRLS
-2326 RETQTPYL
+2326 RETQTPFL
-2334 TVDYETMRIVGHEGR
+2334 DVDYDTMRIVSHEGR
-2349 HRMAALAKAGIKR
+2349 HRMATLAKAGVKR

-2394 NWDTATQRVITRT
+2394 NWDTATQRVITKT
-2407 SHNSAS
+2407 SRNSAS
-2413 VGALV
+2413 VGTLV
-2418 PINAAYAAQLSE
+2418 PINAAYSAQLSE
-2430 FTSERGLRYALDSSE
+2430 FTSERGVRFALDSSE
-2445 DGDVRHGN
+2445 DGNAQPRGN
-2453 YSAGQ
+2453 YSVGQ

-2475 EAEEVINSIIEERL
+2475 EAAEVINSIIEERL
-2489 VFDDI
+2489 VFEDI
-2494 GMYGELRGKD
+2494 GMQGELRGKD

-2512 FQKLNTVKE
+2512 FRKLNTVKE

-2529 KIADF
+2529 RIADY

-2544 YADSNGEVSEAM
+2544 YSESNGEVSEAM
-2556 RRLSVLRRYMHKINL
+2556 RKLSVLRRYMHKIDL
-2571 HHIQGEIQYRFDR
+2571 RHIQGEIQYRFDK

-2664 RDVLNAYE
+2664 RDVLNAYK

-2774 LLANTYEQGIADML
+2774 LLADSYEQGIADML

-2835 EATRYIDI
+2835 EATRYIETIHNNDQV
-2843 LHRNEELKSSW
+2843 
-2854 FMRKVG
+2854 KVG
-2860 TSYLQ
+2860 LFRKIAGSTYMQ
-2865 TFGDPMSVMR
+2865 TFGDPMSVAR
-2875 RMDRYESGFYTEIF
+2875 RMDMYESGFYTEML
-2889 TELRDSKIDAEIA
+2889 TELREAAIDAEITE
-2902 KMQLMEEYEAFLKK
+2902 MEIRQDYDAFLKK
-2916 NKKYL
+2916 NRKYL
-2921 AQATKETVQY
+2921 SQAVKQTVEY
-2931 RGVEIPRMQLI
+2931 RGVAIPRMHLI

-2947 LKRQHAQAGLAEN
+2947 LKRAHAQAGLAQN
-2960 GFGFWNAQDQ
+2960 GFAFTDADGK

-2977 AKGITEES
+2977 APEITEES
-2985 ELRAAAVDEQ
+2985 DLRAAAIEEQ
-2995 ARIAELLTETDKEYI
+2995 ARIAELLSETDKEYI
-3010 AILEKGYQE
+3010 AILEKAFNE
-3019 AGRLKAER
+3019 DAKKLKAER
-3027 DIQRLGYTNA
+3027 DMQRLGFTNA

-3055 SAEMQQELDRISNA
+3055 TSDIQGELDRVSSA

-3086 SADAVFNRHVRGV
+3086 AADTVFNRHIHAVA
-3099 VQYAYIS
+3099 QYAALS

-3117 LDIAGTPNKPVS
+3117 LDIGGNANKPVS
-3129 VSTESANV
+3129 VATESANT
-3137 WKQGNDYFKK
+3137 WAKGNRYFSK
-3147 LITDIQGISPVSSE
+3147 LISDIQGIPASSSE
-3161 GRAVLSFI
+3161 GMRVLGFI

-3183 VWVTQLSSLFASSSL
+3183 VWVTQLSSLFAASSI
-3198 LDASSITRGMT
+3198 LDASSITRGMF
-3209 VSAKDVDTYC
+3209 VSSKDIDTYC

-3232 MAQGVLDKV
+3232 MAQGLFDKV
-3241 GRISNVLMAPIGKMD
+3241 GRVSNALMAPIGKMD

-3263 FGACQVQVQKDGGAK
+3263 FGACQVQVQKNGGAK

-3320 TLTMF
+3320 TVTMF

-3340 GELSALKAR
+3340 GELSTLKAK
-3349 LRTTTDAESRSTLQ
+3349 LRMTTDTERIATLR
-3363 TQIKTARRNVRKS
+3363 TQIKAARKKMFKS
-3376 LTALATSALFMVA
+3376 VTALATSALFMAA
-3389 IAQLFNWL
+3389 IAQLFSWL
-3397 YNKDKDDDETAA
+3397 YNKDRDDDETVG
-3409 QQVLVDFAGNLLGG
+3409 QQVFVDFIGNLFGG
-3423 LPLVRDIYSRIAEGY
+3423 LPLIRDVYTRIAEGY
-3438 SVDNYAYSALN
+3438 ELDNYAYSALN

-3462 GSLVSGDESNSKLTA
+3462 GGIVSGEESDAKVAS
-3477 RTKNLLY
+3477 RIKNLAY
-3484 ALGQLTGIPTRNL
+3484 SIGQIFGIPTRNI

-3504 TKRISPTTAYKI
+3504 TKRISPTTAYQI

-3522 KNYVTDLNKAIES
+3522 KNYITDLNKAIES
-3535 DDTDMISMLTSMIF
+3535 DDTDMIAMLTSMIF

-3557 MGDAVRNKFVD
+3557 MSDAVRDKFVD

-3584 ITYGGVEIPLTDEE
+3584 ISYGGVEIPLTDDE
-3598 YSRFRAI
+3598 YARFRAI
-3605 YAQSMKDIEKMVN
+3605 YAQSMKDIEKMMN
-3618 SGTFSVL
+3618 GGAFKVL

-3646 SDLVGVDERTTVGEL
+3646 SDLVGVDERTTIGEL
-3661 SEWIDMSRLSV
+3661 SKWIDMSKLSV
-3672 AFAGLSDI
+3672 AFVGLSDI
-3680 ESDKNSKGETI
+3680 ESEKNSKGETI

-3697 NTVRYLLG
+3697 NTVKYLLK
-3705 QTLLDGERLLIL
+3705 QNLSDGERLLIL
-3717 CYRGYSIQ
+3717 CYRGYTIQ
-3725 DGDYKGYTAKRAK
+3725 DGDYRGYTAKRAK

>member
-1 MATLSS
+1 M
-7 FKQQNAYKIGISSM
+7 
-21 LTEEQQKSAITKA
+21 
-34 AAEEEEKK
+34 
-42 NQGGF
+42 
-47 LGGIGYSLEKISL
+47 
-60 GFLSGIEGIWDY
+60 
-72 AAGGL
+72 
-77 AKLFGADDW
+77 
-86 AEHQIAN
+86 
-93 DWVNYNHADE
+93 
-103 WFNPSEGWQFVGDVA
+103 
-118 GGIGTSVPAIAGVAA
+118 
-133 GAAIAYFSGGTLTPV
+133 
-148 AASLI
+148 
-153 AGSIAGLGA
+153 
-162 AGRAT
+162 
-167 KEAYDQTGELTGK
+167 
-180 EFGYGVFVGVTE
+180 
-192 GAIEGVSSAIGA
+192 
-204 GTGAVVKSISKSFG
+204 
-218 KEVAKSATRN
+218 AKSATRN

-248 AILEPVYKRM
+248 AILDPVYKRM

-281 SGAIMGGGDVAVRNI
+281 SGAIIVGGDVAVRNI
-296 RGTTR
+296 RGTVR

-308 GKAGD
+308 GKSGD

-346 TSLQKTGGEVRTVR
+346 TSLQKTDGEVRTVR
-360 QKMLLGVLEQANISA
+360 QKMLLGVLEQANTSA

-400 ELGYQDQDG
+400 ELGYQDQNG
-409 KPIQITAEQIRE
+409 KPIQVTAEQIRE
-421 GIDTTDAKSFR
+421 GIDTADAKKFR
-432 KTMSRALKTNSALRT
+432 KTMSRALKTNSVLRT

-521 NGGVQEYQQERGY
+521 NGGVQEYQQERSY
-534 IRDAQA
+534 VKEAQA
-540 IVPESA
+540 VAPEAA

-581 VYDYESGLMSKALTR
+581 VYDYESGLMSKALSRT
-596 SETNRVLREIHTNEQ
+596 ETNRVLREIHTNEQ

-618 QHTEAQNRLREQVA
+618 QHTEAQNRLREQAA
-632 EIDAYAR
+632 EIDTYAR

-681 RSGLRVMFSKEA
+681 RSGLRVVFSKEA

-721 SRTGESILI
+721 SRSGESVLI

-806 KDKILGFFRK
+806 KDKILGFFKK
-816 ARTDYQS
+816 ARTDYQG

-855 ENASEQA
+855 ENVSAEAEVQA
-862 GAAQMQQALPESL
+862 GNSRFALSEAFERL
-875 ETLETYTADEIASIE
+875 GKYTDSEIASIE
-890 SNELFKVARS
+890 ATKHFRVARS
-900 YNDVVR
+900 YSDVR
-906 FIQSAPQQNTNR
+906 QFIADAQNENTQKR
-918 LLFLGKIN
+918 LFLGKVTPETAAKIFQETGIN
-926 AGVATKIQQ
+926 AE
-935 ITDLKV
+935 
-941 DGKSIVLSSYDVK
+941 GKGIALSGDDVR
-954 HIFKKHGNAANEQAR
+954 HIFARHGVNGSALHQ
-969 GQIAVSQENF
+969 GDIAVTQENF
-979 EDIIETIISPD
+979 ENIIETLIDPD
-990 VITRSDENGQVGI
+990 SVSRTDQNGTRGI
-1003 KFIKEIDGKVTAITI
+1003 LFQKEIGGRVTAITL

-1041 SASADTLAGTSK
+1041 SASADTLAGTSE
-1053 TNGRNST
+1053 TNGRSST
-1060 KRKQPTFPTVDEQA
+1060 KRKQATSPSSNAEA
-1074 PTSTSETRRKM
+1074 LNSTSETLPRIKP
-1085 KTVSNNSISQN
+1085 VSTDSISQN
-1096 TENVNSESQKGKKF
+1096 AENVNSESQKGKKF
-1110 ALAGETSETAD
+1110 ALPDTDSDGGKLNAEQREFFGKSAIVDADGKLLKMYHGTAADFTVFDLAESGASNDHTSHIGFWFTPRKAVAENFAEFNANEYRGK
-1121 LSLLDR
+1121 R
-1127 AKQLQAAGEDSETI
+1127 ARVQEVYLNI
-1141 RRETGWFVGYDNQWR
+1141 
-1156 YEIDD
+1156 
-1161 SAATLV
+1161 
-1167 EKPAF
+1167 EKPKIYAPADNSARMEELRT
-1172 ENHSTE
+1172 ENIGLREQLAEEYAELKETVGRLNYMLYFTE
-1178 DGGYR
+1178 DNIFGRRGENDIGYR
-1183 TAKLGDIMHHEELY
+1183 VDEDYYVQYMKMSPEQAK
-1197 AAYPFLKDVTVILQ
+1197 
-1211 ETETGVD
+1211 
-1218 GSAFAEDGQI
+1218 
-1228 VLDQRLFTRTSK
+1228 
-1240 EYQRYLENRQPEIK
+1240 
-1254 RIEQTPEYREY
+1254 
-1265 NRFYTDESLQET
+1265 
-1277 LSADEWLAQEEAARN
+1277 
-1292 KFFASE
+1292 
-1298 LGKRYHEL
+1298 
-1306 MWGKPNVATTE
+1306 
-1317 LGWSD
+1317 
-1322 KAKSVLMH
+1322 KAKSLVDAIKKNNKQIKANETEYYRLQDGDSFLQMSDDLDEFMEWITGTH
-1330 EVQHLIQAH
+1330 AH
-1339 EGFAGGS
+1339 ERGFGREHYAA
-1346 SDTYWYNRLLKQ
+1346 TN
-1358 YRSEAETAREKFL
+1358 AREAAEKF
-1371 KLRIEAAPELQQAM
+1371 R
-1385 YDMEDTL
+1385 
-1392 NRLDVS
+1392 
-1398 TSSIARAYDNAAKYA
+1398 
-1413 KSDSQ
+1413 
-1418 RDILW
+1418 
-1423 DYTQAYSKLSDFYK
+1423 SKLIKEGYDGIWIKDTRVDDSGDQVVAFYPEQIK
-1437 NGRRYAGDMYT
+1437 LVT
-1448 NTAGEIEARDVSSRL
+1448 NKRPTKDV
-1463 EMTAEQ
+1463 
-1469 RRETRPD
+1469 D
-1476 IDRQRVYFSEKN
+1476 
-1488 AGSNSRRNRGT
+1488 
-1499 ERDSTIRYALT
+1499 IRYALVL
-1510 IDGET
+1510 DGET
-1515 VSGTVEET
+1515 VSGAVEET

-1568 VFGRETIDPQRD
+1568 VFGKETIDPRRD
-1580 SRNKV
+1580 SRNRV

-1601 LNEKRAEEINRKIN
+1601 LNEKRAEEINSKIN
-1615 SLIRGT
+1615 SLIRGS
-1621 DAELFGYLALDESNM
+1621 DAELFGYLALDKSNM
-1636 TEFLNRNGGDLAQA
+1636 QEYLNRNGGDLAQS
-1650 YRDKDAFKY
+1650 YRDRDAFKY
-1659 AYLRDKGIE
+1659 AYLRDKGIDIS
-1668 VTLPTVDK
+1668 LPTVDK
-1676 EVSAY
+1676 VVSDY
-1681 GNATIKW
+1681 GNGTIKW

-1699 SLEQSNYSNEAVQP
+1699 DLAQAKFSNEAVQP
-1713 YVAQVNELVS
+1713 YVARVNELVS
-1723 DYWQREYNM
+1723 DYWQSEYNT
-1732 SPNNEIDLYEAKGIL
+1732 SLNGEIDLYGAKGIL
-1747 REAARYADRGF
+1747 QEAARYADRGF
-1758 PKSLNEREAREVI
+1758 PKSLDERAAREVI
-1771 NEHLDESGYN
+1771 NEHLDESDYN

-1794 AGLRNNRDMY
+1794 AGLRNNLDPF
-1804 TSAGRSRSF
+1804 TAAGRSRSF

-1865 ASLTEVSDDAMS
+1865 ASLTAVADDAMS

-1888 EITADMVTREDYG
+1888 EITADMVTREDYS

-1937 EYSGFYKYNAD
+1937 EYSGFYNYNAD

-1963 TQTGYFEAKPRRA
+1963 TETGYFEAKPRRA
-1976 VNFSEIKSVLLPDT
+1976 VNFSEIKSVLLPET
-1990 ASERLKNRLDRL
+1990 ASDRLKSRLDSL
-2002 HIPYDVYGSTDTERS
+2002 HIPYSVYGSTATERS

-2030 PETDSAG
+2030 PDTDSTG
-2037 ASLSREQRE
+2037 KRLSQGQRE
-2046 FFKDSKV
+2046 YFKDSKV
-2053 VDDSGRL
+2053 VDDNGKL
-2060 RVTYHGSP
+2060 RITYHGSP
-2068 NSFYTF
+2068 NRFFTF

-2098 ARHYG
+2098 SRSYG
-2103 DNVYKTYLN
+2103 DNVHKTYLN
-2112 ITNPIVINRTI
+2112 ITKPIVINRTA

-2185 LDSDYIAYRDYPN
+2185 LDSDYLAYRDYPN

-2211 GVEVMFDNTG
+2211 GVEVRFDNTG

-2231 QIKLTTNKKPTGDVD
+2231 QIKLTTNKQPTRDAD

-2271 VTDLIERYG
+2271 VTDLIDRYG

-2312 IYDEAGNLDVDALS
+2312 IYDEAGNLDIDALS

-2349 HRMAALAKAGIKR
+2349 HRMAALAKAGVKR
-2362 VAVAIRFTESSL
+2362 VAVAIRFTENSL

-2382 EGEHKFKGQRFS
+2382 DGEHKLKGQTFS
-2394 NWDTATQRVITRT
+2394 SWDADTQRVRTRT
-2407 SHNSAS
+2407 SHNSAA
-2413 VGALV
+2413 VGTLV
-2418 PINAAYAAQLSE
+2418 PINAAYSAQLSE
-2430 FTSERGLRYALDSSE
+2430 FTSERGVRFALDSSE
-2445 DGDVRHGN
+2445 DGNAQTRGN
-2453 YSAGQ
+2453 YSVGQ

-2475 EAEEVINSIIEERL
+2475 EAAEVINSIIEERL
-2489 VFDDI
+2489 VFEEI
-2494 GMYGELRGKD
+2494 GMQGELRGKD

-2556 RRLSVLRRYMHKINL
+2556 RRLSVLRRYMHKIDL
-2571 HHIQGEIQYRFDR
+2571 RHIQDEIQYRFDKR
-2584 KNSINLVWGAKE
+2584 NSINLVWGAKE

-2696 RLREANANNRLINS
+2696 RLRESNANNRLINS

-2774 LLANTYEQGIADML
+2774 LLADTYEQGIADML

-2916 NKKYL
+2916 NRKYL
-2921 AQATKETVQY
+2921 AQATKETVEY
-2931 RGVEIPRMQLI
+2931 RGVEIPRMSLI

-2985 ELRAAAVDEQ
+2985 ELRAAAVEEQ

-3019 AGRLKAER
+3019 AGRLKADR
-3027 DIQRLGYTNA
+3027 DIQRLGFTNA

-3086 SADAVFNRHVRGV
+3086 SADVVFNRHVRGV

-3198 LDASSITRGMT
+3198 LDASSIARGMT
-3209 VSAKDVDTYC
+3209 VSAKGVDTYC

-3340 GELSALKAR
+3340 GELSALRAR

-3363 TQIKTARRNVRKS
+3363 TQIKAARRKVRKS
-3376 LTALATSALFMVA
+3376 LTALATSALFMAA
-3389 IAQLFNWL
+3389 IAQLFSWL

-3423 LPLVRDIYSRIAEGY
+3423 LPLVRDIYSRIVEGY

-3484 ALGQLTGIPTRNL
+3484 SLGQLTGIPTRNI

-3516 DEAFYA
+3516 DEWFYA

-3535 DDTDMISMLTSMIF
+3535 DDTDMIAMLTSMIF

-3557 MGDAVRNKFVD
+3557 MSDAVRNKFVD

-3584 ITYGGVEIPLTDEE
+3584 ITYGGVEIPLTEQE
-3598 YSRFRAI
+3598 YSRFRSI
-3605 YAQSMKDIEKMVN
+3605 YAQSMKDLEKMIN

-3661 SEWIDMSRLSV
+3661 SEWIDMSKLSV
-3672 AFAGLSDI
+3672 AFVGLSDI
-3680 ESDKNSKGETI
+3680 ESEKNSKGETI

-3697 NTVRYLLG
+3697 NTVKYLLKRN
-3705 QTLLDGERLLIL
+3705 LSDGERLLIL
-3717 CYRGYSIQ
+3717 CFRGYTIQ

-3738 RILLQYILKLNGTQA
+3738 RILLQYILKLKGTQA

>member
-1 MATLSS
+1 M
-7 FKQQNAYKIGISSM
+7 
-21 LTEEQQKSAITKA
+21 
-34 AAEEEEKK
+34 
-42 NQGGF
+42 
-47 LGGIGYSLEKISL
+47 
-60 GFLSGIEGIWDY
+60 SGIEGIWDY

-86 AEHQIAN
+86 AEQQIAN

-103 WFNPSEGWQFVGDVA
+103 WFNPSEGWQFVG
-118 GGIGTSVPAIAGVAA
+118 TSLPAIAGVAA
-133 GAAIAYFSGGTLTPV
+133 AGAIAVASGGTLSPV
-148 AASLI
+148 AATLI

-180 EFGYGVFVGVTE
+180 EFGYGALVGVTE

-296 RGTTR
+296 RGTAR

-337 VQNTLDELK
+337 VQNTLNELK

-360 QKMLLGVLEQANISA
+360 QKMLLGVLEQANTSA

-432 KTMSRALKTNSALRT
+432 KTMARALKTNSALRT

-452 TVGQISMDTA
+452 TVGQISIDTA
-462 RFRDATLAGQQLS
+462 RFRDAALS
-475 TQADLNRFVEQATD
+475 EQSSKLITQADLNRFVEQATV

-497 RLGIENWE
+497 RLGIDNWE

-521 NGGVQEYQQERGY
+521 NGGVQEYQQERSY
-534 IRDAQA
+534 VKEAQA
-540 IVPESA
+540 VAPEAA

-581 VYDYESGLMSKALTR
+581 VYDYESGLMSKALSRT
-596 SETNRVLREIHTNEQ
+596 ETNRVLREIHTNEQ

-618 QHTEAQNRLREQVA
+618 QHTEAQNRLREQAA
-632 EIDAYAR
+632 EIDTYAR
-639 ENISEYKNLSAAGQA
+639 ENIYEYKNLSAAGQA

-681 RSGLRVMFSKEA
+681 RSGLRVVFSKEA

-816 ARTDYQS
+816 ARTDYQN

-862 GAAQMQQALPESL
+862 EAAAQNQGTYALQEAL
-875 ETLETYTADEIASIE
+875 QTLGDYDATRRRHIE
-890 SNELFKVARS
+890 SNE
-900 YNDVVR
+900 NDRVSRNYDEIVD
-906 FIQSAPQQNTNR
+906 FIKS
-918 LLFLGKIN
+918 
-926 AGVATKIQQ
+926 ATKEMPVRRLHIGTISDNTAALVQ
-935 ITDLKV
+935 
-941 DGKSIVLSSYDVK
+941 GKTGVNIKGYDFVLASNFIS
-954 HIFKKHGNAANEQAR
+954 HIFDSHGRAATEAPR
-969 GQIAVSQENF
+969 GQTAVNYSNIENILETVIAPDDVSLVSDNTGTALRF
-979 EDIIETIISPD
+979 E
-990 VITRSDENGQVGI
+990 
-1003 KFIKEIDGKVTAITI
+1003 KMLDGRNVAITI
-1018 VSEKKKALTLKSAWI
+1018 TSTKKSTLTLKSAWI
-1033 TKSGGRTP
+1033 INQKSGGRTP
-1041 SASADTLAGTSK
+1041 SASADTLAGTSE
-1053 TNGRNST
+1053 TNGRSST
-1060 KRKQPTFPTVDEQA
+1060 TD
-1074 PTSTSETRRKM
+1074 
-1085 KTVSNNSISQN
+1085 SISQN
-1096 TENVNSESQKGKKF
+1096 AENVNSESQKGKKF

-1183 TAKLGDIMHHEELY
+1183 TAKLGDIMHHEKLY
-1197 AAYPFLKDVTVILQ
+1197 AAYPFLKDITVILQ
-1211 ETETGVD
+1211 ETDTGVD

-1240 EYQRYLENRQPEIK
+1240 EYQKYLENRQPEIK

-1277 LSADEWLAQEEAARN
+1277 LSAEEWLAEEEAARN

-1339 EGFAGGS
+1339 EGFASGS
-1346 SDTYWYNRLLKQ
+1346 SETYWYNRLLKQ
-1358 YRSEAETAREKFL
+1358 YRSEAGTAREKFL

-1398 TSSIARAYDNAAKYA
+1398 TSSIARAYDNAARYA
-1413 KSDSQ
+1413 QNDSQ
-1418 RDILW
+1418 RDVLW

-1469 RRETRPD
+1469 RREIRPD

-1488 AGSNSRRNRGT
+1488 AGSNSRRNRST
-1499 ERDSTIRYALT
+1499 ERDSAIRYALT

-1568 VFGRETIDPQRD
+1568 VFGKETIDPRRD
-1580 SRNKV
+1580 SRNRV

-1601 LNEKRAEEINRKIN
+1601 LNEKRAEEINSKIN
-1615 SLIRGT
+1615 SLIRGS
-1621 DAELFGYLALDESNM
+1621 DAELFGYLALDKSNM
-1636 TEFLNRNGGDLAQA
+1636 QEYLNRNGGDLAQS
-1650 YRDKDAFKY
+1650 YRDRDAFKY
-1659 AYLRDKGIE
+1659 AYLRDKGIDIS
-1668 VTLPTVDK
+1668 LPTVDK
-1676 EVSAY
+1676 VVSDY
-1681 GNATIKW
+1681 GNGTIKW

-1699 SLEQSNYSNEAVQP
+1699 DLAQAKFSNEAVQP
-1713 YVAQVNELVS
+1713 YVARVNELVS
-1723 DYWQREYNM
+1723 DYWQSEYNA
-1732 SPNNEIDLYEAKGIL
+1732 SLNEEIDLYGAKGIL
-1747 REAARYADRGF
+1747 QEAARYADRGF
-1758 PKSLNEREAREVI
+1758 PKSLDEQAAREVI

-1794 AGLRNNRDMY
+1794 AGLRNNLDPF
-1804 TSAGRSRSF
+1804 TAAGRSRSF

-1888 EITADMVTREDYG
+1888 EITADMVTREDYS

-1937 EYSGFYKYNAD
+1937 EYSGFYNYNAD

-1976 VNFSEIKSVLLPDT
+1976 VNFSEIKSVLLPET
-1990 ASERLKNRLDRL
+1990 ASDRLKSRLDSL
-2002 HIPYDVYGSTDTERS
+2002 HIPYAVYGSTATERS

-2030 PETDSAG
+2030 PKTDSAG
-2037 ASLSREQRE
+2037 ESLSQGQRE
-2046 FFKDSKV
+2046 YFKDSKV
-2053 VDDSGRL
+2053 VDDNGKL
-2060 RVTYHGSP
+2060 RITYHGSP
-2068 NSFYTF
+2068 NRFFTF

-2098 ARHYG
+2098 SRSYG
-2103 DNVYKTYLN
+2103 DNVHKTYLN
-2112 ITNPIVINRTI
+2112 ITKPIVINRTA

-2185 LDSDYIAYRDYPN
+2185 LDSDYLAYRDYPN

-2211 GVEVMFDNTG
+2211 GVEVRFDNTG

-2231 QIKLTTNKKPTGDVD
+2231 QIKLTTNKQPTRDAD
-2246 IRFALSDSVVN
+2246 IRFALSDNVVN

-2271 VTDLIERYG
+2271 VTDLIDRYG

-2304 VNQTRRNQ
+2304 VNQTRRDQ
-2312 IYDEAGNLDVDALS
+2312 IYDEAGNLDIDALS

-2349 HRMAALAKAGIKR
+2349 HRMAALAKAGVKR
-2362 VAVAIRFTESSL
+2362 VAVAIRFTENSL

-2382 EGEHKFKGQRFS
+2382 DGEHKLKGQTFS
-2394 NWDTATQRVITRT
+2394 SWDADAQRVRTRT
-2407 SHNSAS
+2407 SHNSAA
-2413 VGALV
+2413 VGTLV
-2418 PINAAYAAQLSE
+2418 PINAAYSAQLSE
-2430 FTSERGLRYALDSSE
+2430 FTSERGVRFALDSSE
-2445 DGDVRHGN
+2445 DGNAQTRGN
-2453 YSAGQ
+2453 YSIGQ

-2475 EAEEVINSIIEERL
+2475 EAAEVINSIIEERL
-2489 VFDDI
+2489 VFEEI
-2494 GMYGELRGKD
+2494 GMQGELRGKD
-2504 RQAVIDYL
+2504 RQSVIDYL

-2556 RRLSVLRRYMHKINL
+2556 RRLSVLRRYMHKIDL
-2571 HHIQGEIQYRFDR
+2571 RHIQDEIQYRFDKR
-2584 KNSINLVWGAKE
+2584 NSINLVWGAKE

-2696 RLREANANNRLINS
+2696 RLRESNANNRLINS

-2730 QYDTE
+2730 QYNTE

-2774 LLANTYEQGIADML
+2774 LLADTYEQGIADML

-2916 NKKYL
+2916 NRKYP
-2921 AQATKETVQY
+2921 AQATKETVEY
-2931 RGVEIPRMQLI
+2931 RGVEIPRMSLI

-2985 ELRAAAVDEQ
+2985 ELRAAAVEEQ

-3019 AGRLKAER
+3019 AGRLKANR
-3027 DIQRLGYTNA
+3027 DIQRLGFTNA

-3075 VRGAKQELFIE
+3075 VRGAKQELYIE
-3086 SADAVFNRHVRGV
+3086 SADVVFNRHVRGV
-3099 VQYAYIS
+3099 VQYAYVS
-3106 PAIETYNKLYN
+3106 PAIDTYNKLYN

-3183 VWVTQLSSLFASSSL
+3183 TWVTQLSSLFSASSL

-3340 GELSALKAR
+3340 GELSALRAR
-3349 LRTTTDAESRSTLQ
+3349 LRTTTDAESRATLQ
-3363 TQIKTARRNVRKS
+3363 TQIKAARRKVRKS
-3376 LTALATSALFMVA
+3376 LTALATSALFMAA
-3389 IAQLFNWL
+3389 IAQLFSWL

-3423 LPLVRDIYSRIAEGY
+3423 LPLVRDIYSRIVEGY

-3484 ALGQLTGIPTRNL
+3484 SLGQLTGIPTRNI

-3516 DEAFYA
+3516 DEWFYA

-3535 DDTDMISMLTSMIF
+3535 DDTDMIAMLTSMIF
-3549 GERMGNTT
+3549 SERMGNTT
-3557 MGDAVRNKFVD
+3557 MSDAVRNKFVD

-3584 ITYGGVEIPLTDEE
+3584 ITYGGVEIPLTEQE
-3598 YSRFRAI
+3598 YSRFRSI
-3605 YAQSMKDIEKMVN
+3605 YAQSMKDLEKMIN

-3661 SEWIDMSRLSV
+3661 SKWIDMSRLSV

-3680 ESDKNSKGETI
+3680 ESEKNSKGETI

-3697 NTVRYLLG
+3697 NTVKYLLG
-3705 QTLLDGERLLIL
+3705 QNLSGGERLLIL

>member
-7 FKQQNAYKIGISSM
+7 FKQQNVHKIGVSSM

-47 LGGIGYSLEKISL
+47 FGGIGYAFEKLGL

-72 AAGGL
+72 TAGGL

-86 AEHQIAN
+86 AEQQIAN

-103 WFNPSEGWQFVGDVA
+103 WYNPSDGWKMAGDVA
-118 GGIGTSVPAIAGVAA
+118 GGIGTSAPAMLAVA
-133 GAAIAYFSGGTLTPV
+133 GAGAITALSGGTLAPL
-148 AASLI
+148 AATLI
-153 AGSIAGLGA
+153 AGGVAGLGS

-167 KEAYDQTGELTGK
+167 KEAYDQTGELGGK
-180 EFGYGVFVGVTE
+180 EFGYGALSGFTE
-192 GAIEGVSSAIGA
+192 GAMESVSTALGAGIGA
-204 GTGAVVKSISKSFG
+204 VTKNIAKSFG

-248 AILEPVYKRM
+248 AILEPYYKRM

-268 FQEVAYAA
+268 VQEVAYAA

-331 YETFQV
+331 YETFQI

-346 TSLQKTGGEVRTVR
+346 TSLQKTGGEVSTVR
-360 QKMLLGVLEQANISA
+360 QKMLLGVLEQANTSA

-400 ELGYQDQDG
+400 ELGYQDQNG
-409 KPIQITAEQIRE
+409 KPIQVTAEQIRE
-421 GIDTTDAKSFR
+421 GIDNTKGARTFR
-432 KTMSRALKTNSALRT
+432 KTMSKALKTNSVLRT

-452 TVGQISMDTA
+452 TVGQVSMDTA

-521 NGGVQEYQQERGY
+521 NGGVQEYQQERSY
-534 IRDAQA
+534 VKEAQA
-540 IVPESA
+540 VAPETA

-581 VYDYESGLMSKALTR
+581 VYDYESGLMSKALSRT
-596 SETNRVLREIHTNEQ
+596 ETNRVLREIHTNEQ

-618 QHTEAQNRLREQVA
+618 QHTEAQNRLREQAA
-632 EIDAYAR
+632 EIDTYAR
-639 ENISEYKNLSAAGQA
+639 ENISEYKNLSATGQA

-659 IRQGRAAGVQE
+659 IRQGRAAGIPE
-670 DFVLSC
+670 ADTLMY
-676 ARVSA
+676 ARVA
-681 RSGLRVMFSKEA
+681 AHSGVAVIFDKELC
-693 SFVAANG
+693 FVG
-700 SYADGAIDLKNNRI
+700 FDEK
-714 IINPEAK
+714 
-721 SRTGESILI
+721 TGERKYGDGFYDPSKKRIVVNPQGKRSAERLLL
-730 HELTHAIYNDTDGS
+730 HEMTHVVYNGEDGV
-744 LTVAEGLETMTDAE
+744 LTVAEGVQSLTEEERETIIIAYT
-758 KEKIRKRYA
+758 R
-767 AVGQGSALQV
+767 VGRGSAIEL
-777 SDEINAHFAEQT
+777 SDEMNAHFAEKA

-806 KDKILGFFRK
+806 KEKILGFFKK

-823 DERLT
+823 DEKLT

-862 GAAQMQQALPESL
+862 VAQAENEKTRLAMRRDADGNAFVEVSPQVADSVESPKQIA
-875 ETLETYTADEIASIE
+875 ETLAQIVRTKFSSFIDVHGQNIGINQRTAREWLRSKSAEKLLHTDSQAFLDKVNAFENADELLKASKEYVGEAAKHSRKDNFVEFARGIVA
-890 SNELFKVARS
+890 FKVGDNGYEADIIVGTTKS
-900 YNDVVR
+900 NTALLYDVVN
-906 FIQSAPQQNTNR
+906 IQ
-918 LLFLGKIN
+918 
-926 AGVATKIQQ
+926 
-935 ITDLKV
+935 
-941 DGKSIVLSSYDVK
+941 
-954 HIFKKHGNAANEQAR
+954 H
-969 GQIAVSQENF
+969 
-979 EDIIETIISPD
+979 
-990 VITRSDENGQVGI
+990 
-1003 KFIKEIDGKVTAITI
+1003 KEIV
-1018 VSEKKKALTLKSAWI
+1018 
-1033 TKSGGRTP
+1033 
-1041 SASADTLAGTSK
+1041 ADTTDTA
-1053 TNGRNST
+1053 
-1060 KRKQPTFPTVDEQA
+1060 QD
-1074 PTSTSETRRKM
+1074 RRSG
-1085 KTVSNNSISQN
+1085 VSATTNSISQN
-1096 TENVNSESQKGKKF
+1096 RENVNPESQKGKKF

-1121 LSLLDR
+1121 LSMLDK

-1141 RRETGWFVGYDNQWR
+1141 RKETGWFVGYDNQWR

-1183 TAKLGDIMHHEELY
+1183 TAKLGDIMQHEKLY
-1197 AAYPFLKDVTVILQ
+1197 AAYPFLKDITVILQ
-1211 ETETGVD
+1211 ETDTGVD

-1240 EYQRYLENRQPEIK
+1240 EYRKYLENRQPEIK

-1277 LSADEWLAQEEAARN
+1277 LSAEEWLAQEEAARN

-1298 LGKRYHEL
+1298 LGKKYHEL

-1317 LGWSD
+1317 IGWSD

-1339 EGFAGGS
+1339 EGFASGS
-1346 SDTYWYNRLLKQ
+1346 SETYWYNRLLKQ
-1358 YRSEAETAREKFL
+1358 YRSEAATVREKFL
-1371 KLRIEAAPELQQAM
+1371 KLRMEAAPELQQAM
-1385 YDMEDTL
+1385 YDMEDVL
-1392 NRLDVS
+1392 NRFDVS
-1398 TSSIARAYDNAAKYA
+1398 TSSIAKAYDNAAQYA
-1413 KSDSQ
+1413 KNDRQ

-1423 DYTQAYSKLSDFYK
+1423 DYTQAYSKLADFYK
-1437 NGRRYAGDMYT
+1437 NGRRYADDMYT

-1476 IDRQRVYFSEKN
+1476 IDRRKVYFSEKN
-1488 AGSNSRRNRGT
+1488 GGGDSHSYALPDTDSDGGKLTAEQREFFGKSAIVDADGKLLKMYHGTAADFTVFDLAESGASNDHTSHIGFWFTPRKAVAENFADFNANDYQGKKARVQEVYLNIENPKIYAPTDNSVRMEELRTENTRLREQLTEEYAELKETVGRLNYMLYFTEDNIFGRRGENDIGYRVDEDYYVQYMKMSPEQAKKAKSLVDEIKKNNKQIKANETEYYRLQDDDSFLQMSDDLDEFMEWITGTNAHERGFGREHYAAT
-1499 ERDSTIRYALT
+1499 NAREAAEKFRNKLIKEGYDGIWIKDTRVDDSGDQVVAFSPEQIKLVTNKRPTKNVDIRYALPELEQEAVKHFGHT
-1510 IDGET
+1510 YSWAETGYVLTDGSRLDFSGRHEGSGGGGRYEDHRDIAQLNAYSDLQGTDAMIDFMRRGNIRVIPEVNGINLSVRPTRAQENTLADFISRRRGEVTLDIDNERGET
-1515 VSGTVEET
+1515 VVSVEYPRGTHS
-1523 NDLVALHNLTE
+1523 N
-1534 EKLLKVLDLG
+1534 KVLQDIRNY
-1544 GFPMPS
+1544 F
-1550 IAVTKPSLAHDNF
+1550 DN
-1563 GDITV
+1563 GT
-1568 VFGRETIDPQRD
+1568 
-1580 SRNKV
+1580 
-1585 FSRDAWT
+1585 T
-1592 PTTPRVEYK
+1592 PTV
-1601 LNEKRAEEINRKIN
+1601 
-1615 SLIRGT
+1615 S
-1621 DAELFGYLALDESNM
+1621 
-1636 TEFLNRNGGDLAQA
+1636 
-1650 YRDKDAFKY
+1650 
-1659 AYLRDKGIE
+1659 E
-1668 VTLPTVDK
+1668 V
-1676 EVSAY
+1676 
-1681 GNATIKW
+1681 
-1688 VADNLGKSTLN
+1688 
-1699 SLEQSNYSNEAVQP
+1699 
-1713 YVAQVNELVS
+1713 
-1723 DYWQREYNM
+1723 QRF
-1732 SPNNEIDLYEAKGIL
+1732 
-1747 REAARYADRGF
+1747 RY
-1758 PKSLNEREAREVI
+1758 
-1771 NEHLDESGYN
+1771 
-1781 AWIDELFSDVVEK
+1781 
-1794 AGLRNNRDMY
+1794 
-1804 TSAGRSRSF
+1804 
-1813 EALHDDYTL
+1813 
-1822 ENVVRAMSKADPK
+1822 
-1835 GGSWLGLNPSSLA
+1835 
-1848 AKLSKE
+1848 
-1854 FKSISDMKKAA
+1854 
-1865 ASLTEVSDDAMS
+1865 
-1877 NFTTTAGQMLD
+1877 
-1888 EITADMVTREDYG
+1888 
-1901 SNFSYWNALDGAR
+1901 
-1914 EVIGEIADRKLFT
+1914 
-1927 EKAIA
+1927 
-1932 DYMKR
+1932 
-1937 EYSGFYKYNAD
+1937 
-1948 IGNKILG
+1948 
-1955 LFAYAKQM
+1955 
-1963 TQTGYFEAKPRRA
+1963 
-1976 VNFSEIKSVLLPDT
+1976 
-1990 ASERLKNRLDRL
+1990 
-2002 HIPYDVYGSTDTERS
+2002 
-2017 NAIQRLDGVRFAL
+2017 AL
-2030 PETDSAG
+2030 PETDSDG
-2037 ASLSREQRE
+2037 RTLTPQQRE

-2053 VDDSGRL
+2053 VDDNGKL
-2060 RVTYHGSP
+2060 RVMYHGS
-2068 NSFYTF
+2068 NAEFSVF
-2074 DRGRIGKGNDQF
+2074 DESRMSSTTKRYM
-2086 GAGFYFA
+2086 AGFYFTA
-2093 TSEEA
+2093 EKRVAEKWSRYR
-2098 ARHYG
+2098 ARTQG
-2103 DNVYKTYLN
+2103 GSPAVFEVYLN
-2112 ITNPIVINRTI
+2112 IKNPLYLTE
-2123 DGGDLFDVKITQK
+2123 QE
-2136 QAYEILK
+2136 YK
-2143 RHPLIYDPES
+2143 R
-2153 SPLGDMFEEYWE
+2153 
-2165 VGAKDYMIRE
+2165 
-2175 AAKNFNSIGL
+2175 
-2185 LDSDYIAYRDYPN
+2185 
-2198 ELHEAIRDVLGYD
+2198 LGYD
-2211 GVEVMFDNTG
+2211 EKYRETVVNQL
-2221 DRFYV
+2221 
-2226 AWFEN
+2226 FEN
-2231 QIKLTTNKKPTGDVD
+2231 QNDGILISPEQERISGLFEDSYNYELDDSVYYQSERYGITDKEYAWWLLRAVQNPDFTSTQAAVLHADQVKLVSNKQPTSNADM
-2246 IRFALSDSVVN
+2246 RFALSDSVVN

-2271 VTDLIERYG
+2271 VTDLIDRYG

-2312 IYDEAGNLDVDALS
+2312 IYDEAGNLDIDRLS
-2326 RETQTPYL
+2326 RETQTPFL
-2334 TVDYETMRIVGHEGR
+2334 DVDYDTMRIVSHEGR
-2349 HRMAALAKAGIKR
+2349 HRMAALAKAGVKR

-2382 EGEHKFKGQRFS
+2382 EGEHKFKGQSFS
-2394 NWDTATQRVITRT
+2394 NGDTATQRVITRT
-2407 SHNSAS
+2407 SHNSAP
-2413 VGALV
+2413 VGTLV
-2418 PINAAYAAQLSE
+2418 PINAAYSAQLSE
-2430 FTSERGLRYALDSSE
+2430 FTSERGVRFALDSSE
-2445 DGDVRHGN
+2445 DGNAQTRGN
-2453 YSAGQ
+2453 YSVGQ

-2475 EAEEVINSIIEERL
+2475 EAAEVINSIIEERL
-2489 VFDDI
+2489 VFEDI

-2512 FQKLNTVKE
+2512 FRKLNTVKE

-2529 KIADF
+2529 RIADY

-2544 YADSNGEVSEAM
+2544 YAESNGEVSEAM
-2556 RRLSVLRRYMHKINL
+2556 RKLSVLRRYMHKIDL
-2571 HHIQGEIQYRFDR
+2571 RHIQGEIQYRFDK

-2610 EGIFLDAIN
+2610 EGIFIDAVN

-2625 QMVDMYEDARAA
+2625 QMVEMYEDARAA

-2642 EQVMLSTYG
+2642 ESVMLSTYG

-2730 QYDTE
+2730 QYDIE

-2759 KIMADLRTWYTKDNP
+2759 KIMADLLTWYTKENP
-2774 LLANTYEQGIADML
+2774 LLADTYEQGIADML
-2788 DEVANGKTNNYTKR
+2788 YEVANGKTNNYTKS
-2802 ELQSIRNIMA
+2802 ELQSIRNIMV

-2826 QGRWVDAVP
+2826 QGKWIDAVP

-2843 LHRNEELKSSW
+2843 LHRNEDLKSSW

-2860 TSYLQ
+2860 SSYLQ
-2865 TFGDPMSVMR
+2865 TFGDPLTVMR
-2875 RMDRYESGFYTEIF
+2875 RMDRYESGFYTETF
-2889 TELRDSKIDAEIA
+2889 SEFREAKIDAEIA
-2902 KMQLMEEYEAFLKK
+2902 KMQLMEEYEVFLKK
-2916 NKKYL
+2916 NKNYL
-2921 AQATKETVQY
+2921 SKAVNETVQY
-2931 RGVEIPRMQLI
+2931 RGVEIPKMQLI

-2977 AKGITEES
+2977 AKNITEES
-2985 ELRAAAVDEQ
+2985 ELRAAAVEEQ
-2995 ARIAELLTETDKEYI
+2995 SKIAELLTETDKEYI

-3027 DIQRLGYTNA
+3027 DIQRLGFTNA

-3086 SADAVFNRHVRGV
+3086 SADVVFNRHVRGV

-3106 PAIETYNKLYN
+3106 PAIETYNKLFN
-3117 LDIAGTPNKPVS
+3117 LDIAGNPNKPVS

-3161 GRAVLSFI
+3161 GRAVLSYI

-3183 VWVTQLSSLFASSSL
+3183 VWVTQLSSLFASSSI
-3198 LDASSITRGMT
+3198 LDASSITRGMA

-3241 GRISNVLMAPIGKMD
+3241 GRIGNALMAPIGKMD

-3263 FGACQVQVQKDGGAK
+3263 FGACQVQVQKNGGAK

-3287 AGKLLKRVILETQQ
+3287 AGKLLKQVILETQQ

-3340 GELSALKAR
+3340 GELSALKAK
-3349 LRTTTDAESRSTLQ
+3349 LRTTTDTESRAALQ
-3363 TQIKTARRNVRKS
+3363 TQIKAARRNVCKS
-3376 LTALATSALFMVA
+3376 ITALATSALFMAAV
-3389 IAQLFNWL
+3389 AQLFNWL
-3397 YNKDKDDDETAA
+3397 YNKDRDDDETAA
-3409 QQVLVDFAGNLLGG
+3409 EQVLVDFTGNLLGG
-3423 LPLVRDIYSRIAEGY
+3423 LPLIRDFYSRLVEGY
-3438 SVDNYAYSALN
+3438 SIDNYAYSTLN
-3449 DLLDSAV
+3449 DMLDSAV
-3456 NLFDTV
+3456 NLFDSVAGAVT
-3462 GSLVSGDESNSKLTA
+3462 GEESNTKMAA
-3477 RTKNLLY
+3477 RIKNLIY
-3484 ALGQLTGIPTRNL
+3484 SIGQLTGIPTRNL

-3522 KNYVTDLNKAIES
+3522 KNYVTDLNKAIED
-3535 DDTDMISMLTSMIF
+3535 DDTDMTAMLMSLIF
-3549 GERMGNTT
+3549 NERMGNTN
-3557 MGDAVRNKFVD
+3557 MSDSVRNKFVD

-3584 ITYGGVEIPLTDEE
+3584 ITYGGVDIALTEQE
-3598 YSRFRAI
+3598 YNRFRSI
-3605 YAQSMKDIEKMVN
+3605 YAQAMKDLESMIN
-3618 SGTFSVL
+3618 GRAFAAL
-3625 SEEMQAKAIK
+3625 SDEDQAQAIK

-3646 SDLVGVDERTTVGEL
+3646 SDLVGVDERTTLGEL
-3661 SEWIDMSRLSV
+3661 SDCIDMSKLSV
-3672 AFAGLSDI
+3672 AYVGLSDI
-3680 ESDKNSKGETI
+3680 ESDKTANGDTI
-3691 AGSKKK
+3691 SGSKKK
-3697 NTVRYLLG
+3697 NTIEYLLN
-3705 QTLLDGERLLIL
+3705 QNLTDGERLLIL
-3717 CYRGYSIQ
+3717 AYRGYTMQ

-3738 RILLQYILKLNGTQA
+3738 RILLQYILKLNGTQT
-3753 EKAALAEK
+3753 EKATLAEK

>member
-1 MATLSS
+1 
-7 FKQQNAYKIGISSM
+7 M

-47 LGGIGYSLEKISL
+47 LGGIGYAFEKIGL

-86 AEHQIAN
+86 AEQQIAN

-118 GGIGTSVPAIAGVAA
+118 GGIGTSLPAIAGVAA
-133 GAAIAYFSGGTLTPV
+133 AGAITYFSGGTLTPV

-180 EFGYGVFVGVTE
+180 EFGYGALVGVTE

-248 AILEPVYKRM
+248 AILDPVYKRM

-296 RGTTR
+296 RGTVR

-308 GKAGD
+308 GKSGD

-346 TSLQKTGGEVRTVR
+346 TSLQKTDGEVRTVR
-360 QKMLLGVLEQANISA
+360 QKMLLGVLEQANTSA

-400 ELGYQDQDG
+400 ELGYQDQNG
-409 KPIQITAEQIRE
+409 KPIQVTAEQIRE
-421 GIDTTDAKSFR
+421 GIDTTDAKKFR
-432 KTMSRALKTNSALRT
+432 KTMSRALKTNSVLRT

-521 NGGVQEYQQERGY
+521 NGGVQEYQQERSY
-534 IRDAQA
+534 VKEAQA
-540 IVPESA
+540 VAPEAA

-581 VYDYESGLMSKALTR
+581 VYDYESGLMSKALSRT
-596 SETNRVLREIHTNEQ
+596 ETNRVLREIHTNEQ

-618 QHTEAQNRLREQVA
+618 QHTEAQNRLREQAA
-632 EIDAYAR
+632 EIDTYAR

-681 RSGLRVMFSKEA
+681 RSGLRVVFSKEA

-700 SYADGAIDLKNNRI
+700 TYADGAIDLKNNRI

-721 SRTGESILI
+721 SRSGESILI

-806 KDKILGFFRK
+806 KEKILGFFKK
-816 ARTDYQS
+816 ARTDYQN
-823 DERLT
+823 DEKLT

-840 LFDEFSARN
+840 LFEEFSARN

-862 GAAQMQQALPESL
+862 GTTQMQQALPESL

-890 SNELFKVARS
+890 KTSFYKVARS
-900 YNDVVR
+900 YAEVR
-906 FIQSAPQQNTNR
+906 DFIANAARVEGEQR
-918 LLFLGKIN
+918 LFLGKIN
-926 AGVATKIQQ
+926 AETAAKIKEATGISAE
-935 ITDLKV
+935 
-941 DGKSIVLSSYDVK
+941 GKSIALSSSDIR
-954 HIFKKHGNAANEQAR
+954 HILNGHGNAATESPM
-969 GQIAVSQENF
+969 GQVAVTQENF

-990 VITRSDENGQVGI
+990 TITRSDEGNQVGI
-1003 KFIKEIDGKVTAITI
+1003 MFTKEIDGRVTAITI

-1033 TKSGGRTP
+1033 TKKKQSTSPTP
-1041 SASADTLAGTSK
+1041 D
-1053 TNGRNST
+1053 
-1060 KRKQPTFPTVDEQA
+1060 VQA
-1074 PTSTSETRRKM
+1074 PSLTSETGRRIKTTSTS
-1085 KTVSNNSISQN
+1085 SISQN
-1096 TENVNSESQKGKKF
+1096 AENVNRKSGKGKKF
-1110 ALAGETSETAD
+1110 ALAGEASETAD
-1121 LSLLDR
+1121 LSMLDR
-1127 AKQLQAAGEDSETI
+1127 AKQLLAAGEDSETI
-1141 RRETGWFVGYDNQWR
+1141 RKETGWFIGYDNQWR

-1167 EKPAF
+1167 EKPVF
-1172 ENHSTE
+1172 ESHSTE

-1183 TAKLGDIMHHEELY
+1183 TAKLGDIMHHEKLY
-1197 AAYPFLKDVTVILQ
+1197 AAYPFLKDITVILQ
-1211 ETETGVD
+1211 ETNTGVD

-1240 EYQRYLENRQPEIK
+1240 EYQKYLQNRQPEIK
-1254 RIEQTPEYREY
+1254 RIEQTPEYQEY

-1277 LSADEWLAQEEAARN
+1277 LSAEEWLAQEEAARN

-1298 LGKRYHEL
+1298 LGKKYHEL

-1317 LGWSD
+1317 IGWSD
-1322 KAKSVLMH
+1322 KAKFVLMH

-1339 EGFAGGS
+1339 EGFATGS

-1358 YRSEAETAREKFL
+1358 YRGEASSVREKFL
-1371 KLRIEAAPELQQAM
+1371 KLRIEAAPELRQAM

-1398 TSSIARAYDNAAKYA
+1398 TSSIARAYDNAARYA

-1476 IDRQRVYFSEKN
+1476 IDRKRVYFSDRLGETANRIERGIEPSENMHYALPDDKTVDFLNTQQTVTVYRAMQVIDGKLYPPMAARVKN
-1488 AGSNSRRNRGT
+1488 ADGSRELVMSSELGRWEQADERPELIRKGNKFTLDKANGSSIEAAYNPYFHTSRSPLNDQFSSAYKRDNLVIVEGEVPASELTSGYRAQYAKDAVGEIKWHSGPVSSKLPKSKERKVILSRWFKPVRIVPDAEVAQTIAEMLNGENIEIPYKVVTPSLLKELEKRGVAINYGNNS
-1499 ERDSTIRYALT
+1499 RYALAENDS
-1510 IDGET
+1510 DGA
-1515 VSGTVEET
+1515 
-1523 NDLVALHNLTE
+1523 ALSQE
-1534 EKLLKVLDLG
+1534 
-1544 GFPMPS
+1544 
-1550 IAVTKPSLAHDNF
+1550 
-1563 GDITV
+1563 
-1568 VFGRETIDPQRD
+1568 
-1580 SRNKV
+1580 
-1585 FSRDAWT
+1585 
-1592 PTTPRVEYK
+1592 
-1601 LNEKRAEEINRKIN
+1601 
-1615 SLIRGT
+1615 
-1621 DAELFGYLALDESNM
+1621 
-1636 TEFLNRNGGDLAQA
+1636 
-1650 YRDKDAFKY
+1650 
-1659 AYLRDKGIE
+1659 
-1668 VTLPTVDK
+1668 
-1676 EVSAY
+1676 
-1681 GNATIKW
+1681 
-1688 VADNLGKSTLN
+1688 
-1699 SLEQSNYSNEAVQP
+1699 
-1713 YVAQVNELVS
+1713 
-1723 DYWQREYNM
+1723 QREYFKN
-1732 SPNNEIDLYEAKGIL
+1732 SK
-1747 REAARYADRGF
+1747 
-1758 PKSLNEREAREVI
+1758 V
-1771 NEHLDESGYN
+1771 
-1781 AWIDELFSDVVEK
+1781 IDE
-1794 AGLRNNRDMY
+1794 N
-1804 TSAGRSRSF
+1804 
-1813 EALHDDYTL
+1813 
-1822 ENVVRAMSKADPK
+1822 
-1835 GGSWLGLNPSSLA
+1835 
-1848 AKLSKE
+1848 
-1854 FKSISDMKKAA
+1854 
-1865 ASLTEVSDDAMS
+1865 
-1877 NFTTTAGQMLD
+1877 
-1888 EITADMVTREDYG
+1888 
-1901 SNFSYWNALDGAR
+1901 
-1914 EVIGEIADRKLFT
+1914 
-1927 EKAIA
+1927 
-1932 DYMKR
+1932 
-1937 EYSGFYKYNAD
+1937 
-1948 IGNKILG
+1948 
-1955 LFAYAKQM
+1955 
-1963 TQTGYFEAKPRRA
+1963 
-1976 VNFSEIKSVLLPDT
+1976 
-1990 ASERLKNRLDRL
+1990 
-2002 HIPYDVYGSTDTERS
+2002 
-2017 NAIQRLDGVRFAL
+2017 
-2030 PETDSAG
+2030 
-2037 ASLSREQRE
+2037 
-2046 FFKDSKV
+2046 
-2053 VDDSGRL
+2053 GRL
-2060 RVTYHGSP
+2060 RVAYHGSP

-2074 DRGRIGKGNDQF
+2074 DRNRIGKGNDQF

-2098 ARHYG
+2098 SRSYG
-2103 DNVYKTYLN
+2103 DNVHKTYLN
-2112 ITNPIVINRTI
+2112 ITKPIVINRTA

-2185 LDSDYIAYRDYPN
+2185 LDSDFLAYRDYPN

-2211 GVEVMFDNTG
+2211 GVEVRFDNTG

-2231 QIKLTTNKKPTGDVD
+2231 QIKLTTNKQPTRDAD

-2271 VTDLIERYG
+2271 VTDLIDRYG

-2312 IYDEAGNLDVDALS
+2312 IYDEAGNLDIDALS

-2349 HRMAALAKAGIKR
+2349 HRMAALAKAGVKR
-2362 VAVAIRFTESSL
+2362 VAVAIRFTENSL

-2382 EGEHKFKGQRFS
+2382 DGEHKLKGQTFS
-2394 NWDTATQRVITRT
+2394 SWDADAQRVRTRT
-2407 SHNSAS
+2407 SHNSAA
-2413 VGALV
+2413 VGTLV
-2418 PINAAYAAQLSE
+2418 PINAAYSARLSE
-2430 FTSERGLRYALDSSE
+2430 FTSERGVRFALDSSE
-2445 DGDVRHGN
+2445 DGNAQTRGN
-2453 YSAGQ
+2453 YSVGQ

-2475 EAEEVINSIIEERL
+2475 EAAEVINSIIEERL
-2489 VFDDI
+2489 VFEEI
-2494 GMYGELRGKD
+2494 GMQGELRGKD

-2556 RRLSVLRRYMHKINL
+2556 RRLSVLRRYMHKIDL
-2571 HHIQGEIQYRFDR
+2571 RHIQGEIQYRFDR

-2596 GGIAPDTLPQLLAE
+2596 GGIAPDTLPQLLAD
-2610 EGIFLDAIN
+2610 EGIFIDAVN

-2625 QMVDMYEDARAA
+2625 QMVEMYEDARAA

-2642 EQVMLSTYG
+2642 ESVMLSTYG
-2651 DARTIKNLRQQIA
+2651 DARTIKDLRQQIA

-2716 KMRDLKLGTFQNAT
+2716 KMRDLKLGTFLNST
-2730 QYDTE
+2730 QYKSDV
-2735 IFRSSIEKLG
+2735 FKSSIEALG

-2759 KIMADLRTWYTKDNP
+2759 KIMADLRTWYTKENP
-2774 LLANTYEQGIADML
+2774 LLADTYEEGIADML
-2788 DEVANGKTNNYTKR
+2788 DTVANGTKGYTKD
-2802 ELQSIRNIMA
+2802 ELRMINNLMA
-2812 YFTNYVEHFNKVYR
+2812 YFTNFVEKFNKVYR

-2875 RMDRYESGFYTEIF
+2875 RMDRYENGFYTEIF
-2889 TELRDSKIDAEIA
+2889 TELRDSKINAEIA

-2921 AQATKETVQY
+2921 AQAAKKTVQY

-2977 AKGITEES
+2977 AKGLTEEN
-2985 ELRAAAVDEQ
+2985 ELRAAAVEEQ

-3019 AGRLKAER
+3019 AGRLKADR
-3027 DIQRLGYTNA
+3027 DIQRLGFTNA

-3055 SAEMQQELDRISNA
+3055 SAEMQAELDRISNA

-3198 LDASSITRGMT
+3198 LDSSSIARGMT

-3340 GELSALKAR
+3340 GELSALRAR
-3349 LRTTTDAESRSTLQ
+3349 LRTTTDAESRATLQ
-3363 TQIKTARRNVRKS
+3363 TQIKAARKKVRKS
-3376 LTALATSALFMVA
+3376 LTALATSALFMAA
-3389 IAQLFNWL
+3389 IAQLFSWL

-3423 LPLVRDIYSRIAEGY
+3423 LPLVRDIYSRIVEGY

-3484 ALGQLTGIPTRNL
+3484 SLGQLTGIPTRNI

-3504 TKRISPTTAYKI
+3504 TKRFSPTTAYKI
-3516 DEAFYA
+3516 DEWFYA

-3535 DDTDMISMLTSMIF
+3535 DDTDMIAMLTSMIF

-3557 MGDAVRNKFVD
+3557 MSDAVRDKFVD
-3568 LYSKG
+3568 LYLKG

-3584 ITYGGVEIPLTDEE
+3584 ISYGGVEIPLTDDE
-3598 YSRFRAI
+3598 YARFRAI
-3605 YAQSMKDIEKMVN
+3605 YAQSMKDIEKMMN
-3618 SGTFSVL
+3618 GGAFKVL

-3646 SDLVGVDERTTVGEL
+3646 SDLVGVDERTTIGEL
-3661 SEWIDMSRLSV
+3661 SEWIDMSKLSV
-3672 AFAGLSDI
+3672 AYVGLSDI
-3680 ESDKNSKGETI
+3680 ESDKTANGDTI
-3691 AGSKKK
+3691 SGSKKK
-3697 NTVRYLLG
+3697 NTIEYLLN
-3705 QTLLDGERLLIL
+3705 QNLTDGERLLIL
-3717 CYRGYSIQ
+3717 AYRGYTMQ
-3725 DGDYKGYTAKRAK
+3725 DGDYKGYTAERAK
-3738 RILLQYILKLNGTQA
+3738 RALLQYILKLNITQE

>member
-1 MATLSS
+1 MAETTKRLSTS
-7 FKQQNAYKIGISSM
+7 LAELYSQRADEKRYGREQ
-21 LTEEQQKSAITKA
+21 EEQQREYERAMAEQA
-34 AAEEEEKK
+34 AAQAAAQVAAEREQ

-47 LGGIGYSLEKISL
+47 LGGIGYSLEKVGL

-72 AAGGL
+72 TAGGL

-86 AEHQIAN
+86 AEQQIAN

-180 EFGYGVFVGVTE
+180 EFGYGALVGVTE

-346 TSLQKTGGEVRTVR
+346 TSLQKTDGEVRTVR
-360 QKMLLGVLEQANISA
+360 QKMLLGVLEQANTSA

-400 ELGYQDQDG
+400 ELGYQDQNG
-409 KPIQITAEQIRE
+409 KPIQVTAEQIRE
-421 GIDTTDAKSFR
+421 GIDTTDAKKFR
-432 KTMSRALKTNSALRT
+432 KTMSRALKTNSVLRT

-497 RLGIENWE
+497 RLGIDNWE

-511 FHDKITEFVA
+511 FQDKITEFVA
-521 NGGVQEYQQERGY
+521 NGGVQEYQQERSY
-534 IRDAQA
+534 VKEAQA
-540 IVPESA
+540 VAPEAA

-570 IAITKRGDSYY
+570 ISITKRGDSYY
-581 VYDYESGLMSKALTR
+581 VYDYDSGLMSKALTR
-596 SETNRVLREIHTNEQ
+596 TETNRVLREIHINEQ
-611 NYQNGVR
+611 NYENGVR
-618 QHTEAQNRLREQVA
+618 QHTEAQNRLRERAA

-639 ENISEYKNLSAAGQA
+639 ENIAEYKNLSATAQA

-681 RSGLRVMFSKEA
+681 RSGLRVVFSKEA

-721 SRTGESILI
+721 SRSGESILI

-767 AVGQGSALQV
+767 AVGQGGAVQV

-806 KDKILGFFRK
+806 KEKILGFFKK

-823 DERLT
+823 DEKLT

-862 GAAQMQQALPESL
+862 GTAEQNQGTYALQEAL
-875 ETLETYTADEIASIE
+875 QILGDYDATRRRHIE
-890 SNELFKVARS
+890 SNE
-900 YNDVVR
+900 NDRVSRNYDEIVD
-906 FIQSAPQQNTNR
+906 FIKS
-918 LLFLGKIN
+918 
-926 AGVATKIQQ
+926 ATKEMPVRRLHIGTISDNTAALVQEKTGVN
-935 ITDLKV
+935 IKGYDFVLASNFISHIF
-941 DGKSIVLSSYDVK
+941 DSHGKTATEAPRGQTAVNYSNIENILETVIAPDDVSIVSDNTGTAL
-954 HIFKKHGNAANEQAR
+954 R
-969 GQIAVSQENF
+969 F
-979 EDIIETIISPD
+979 E
-990 VITRSDENGQVGI
+990 
-1003 KFIKEIDGKVTAITI
+1003 KMLDGRNVAITI
-1018 VSEKKKALTLKSAWI
+1018 TSTKKSTLTLKSAWI
-1033 TKSGGRTP
+1033 INQKSGGRTP
-1041 SASADTLAGTSK
+1041 SASADTLAGTSE
-1053 TNGRNST
+1053 TNGRSST
-1060 KRKQPTFPTVDEQA
+1060 LKQSTSPTPDVQA
-1074 PTSTSETRRKM
+1074 PSLTSETGRRI
-1085 KTVSNNSISQN
+1085 KTTSTNSISQN
-1096 TENVNSESQKGKKF
+1096 AENVNSESQKGKKF
-1110 ALAGETSETAD
+1110 ALPDT
-1121 LSLLDR
+1121 
-1127 AKQLQAAGEDSETI
+1127 DS
-1141 RRETGWFVGYDNQWR
+1141 
-1156 YEIDD
+1156 
-1161 SAATLV
+1161 
-1167 EKPAF
+1167 
-1172 ENHSTE
+1172 
-1178 DGGYR
+1178 DGGKLNAEQREFFGKSAIVDADGKLLKMYHGTAADFTVFDLAESGASNDHTSHIGFWFTPRKAVAENFAEFNANEYR
-1183 TAKLGDIMHHEELY
+1183 GKRARVQEVYLNIENPKIYAPADNSARMEELRTENIGLREQLAEEY
-1197 AAYPFLKDVTVILQ
+1197 AELKETV
-1211 ETETGVD
+1211 G
-1218 GSAFAEDGQI
+1218 
-1228 VLDQRLFTRTSK
+1228 RLNYMLYFT
-1240 EYQRYLENRQPEIK
+1240 
-1254 RIEQTPEYREY
+1254 EY
-1265 NRFYTDESLQET
+1265 NIFGRRGENDIGYRVDEDYYVQYMKMSPEQ
-1277 LSADEWLAQEEAARN
+1277 A
-1292 KFFASE
+1292 K
-1298 LGKRYHEL
+1298 
-1306 MWGKPNVATTE
+1306 
-1317 LGWSD
+1317 
-1322 KAKSVLMH
+1322 KAKSLVDAIKKNNKQIKANETEYYRLQDGDSFLQMSDDLDEFMEWITGTH
-1330 EVQHLIQAH
+1330 AH
-1339 EGFAGGS
+1339 ERGFGREHYAA
-1346 SDTYWYNRLLKQ
+1346 TN
-1358 YRSEAETAREKFL
+1358 AREAAEKF
-1371 KLRIEAAPELQQAM
+1371 R
-1385 YDMEDTL
+1385 
-1392 NRLDVS
+1392 
-1398 TSSIARAYDNAAKYA
+1398 
-1413 KSDSQ
+1413 
-1418 RDILW
+1418 
-1423 DYTQAYSKLSDFYK
+1423 SKLIKEGYDGIWIKDTRVDDSGDQVVAFYPEQIK
-1437 NGRRYAGDMYT
+1437 LVT
-1448 NTAGEIEARDVSSRL
+1448 NKRPTKDV
-1463 EMTAEQ
+1463 
-1469 RRETRPD
+1469 D
-1476 IDRQRVYFSEKN
+1476 
-1488 AGSNSRRNRGT
+1488 
-1499 ERDSTIRYALT
+1499 IRYALT
-1510 IDGET
+1510 LDGET
-1515 VSGTVEET
+1515 VSGAVEET

-1534 EKLLKVLDLG
+1534 ENLLKVLDLG

-1550 IAVTKPSLAHDNF
+1550 IAVTKADIPFTDF

-1568 VFGRETIDPQRD
+1568 IFGKETIDPA
-1580 SRNKV
+1580 NPENAV
-1585 FSRDAWT
+1585 YSRDAWT
-1592 PTTPRVEYK
+1592 PTVPQAEY
-1601 LNEKRAEEINRKIN
+1601 EINETKAREIIDKLLPYVNEFGDIGGIRKR
-1615 SLIRGT
+1615 LT
-1621 DAELFGYLALDESNM
+1621 VDELQELANNRDGNIVDEFSGSIE
-1636 TEFLNRNGGDLAQA
+1636 T
-1650 YRDKDAFKY
+1650 KY
-1659 AYLRDKGIE
+1659 AYLREIGAINKDDTDMVPAYSERLRGKINSE
-1668 VTLPTVDK
+1668 ISARNK
-1676 EVSAY
+1676 EY
-1681 GNATIKW
+1681 K
-1688 VADNLGKSTLN
+1688 
-1699 SLEQSNYSNEAVQP
+1699 
-1713 YVAQVNELVS
+1713 
-1723 DYWQREYNM
+1723 
-1732 SPNNEIDLYEAKGIL
+1732 
-1747 REAARYADRGF
+1747 
-1758 PKSLNEREAREVI
+1758 
-1771 NEHLDESGYN
+1771 
-1781 AWIDELFSDVVEK
+1781 AWLDELFDGIIAK
-1794 AGLRNNRDMY
+1794 KGIRTRTDRF
-1804 TSAGRSRSF
+1804 TSSGASRSF
-1813 EALHDDYTL
+1813 DETHIDYTL
-1822 ENVVRAMSKADPK
+1822 ENIVKFMR
-1835 GGSWLGLNPSSLA
+1835 SSPTQSAETTYASTHTLA
-1848 AKLSKE
+1848 AALAKNFSFIEDIKSAKAMLSAKAE
-1854 FKSISDMKKAA
+1854 SEIAEARNRYESSISEIIDSMAGRDIELQEGA
-1865 ASLTEVSDDAMS
+1865 EEVLLELARAHRTTPTSILGYLEKEYKGFY
-1877 NFTTTAGQMLD
+1877 NFNAGTAQKISTL
-1888 EITADMVTREDYG
+1888 
-1901 SNFSYWNALDGAR
+1901 FNALA
-1914 EVIGEIADRKLFT
+1914 A
-1927 EKAIA
+1927 
-1932 DYMKR
+1932 MKT
-1937 EYSGFYKYNAD
+1937 D
-1948 IGNKILG
+1948 
-1955 LFAYAKQM
+1955 M
-1963 TQTGYFEAKPRRA
+1963 FEAKPRRA
-1976 VNFSEIKSVLLPDT
+1976 VGLNEIKRVLIP
-1990 ASERLKNRLDRL
+1990 SRHPNQRLLEALTEKN
-2002 HIPYDVYGSTDTERS
+2002 IPYTLYERS
-2017 NAIQRLDGVRFAL
+2017 IDKGIDERADILQRLDGVRFAL

-2037 ASLSREQRE
+2037 ESLSQEQRE

-2053 VDDSGRL
+2053 VDDKGRL
-2060 RVTYHGSP
+2060 LKVYHGTPRGEFTIFNAQSGAYFTENEAYARRYMQAHNSP
-2068 NSFYTF
+2068 TA
-2074 DRGRIGKGNDQF
+2074 RLI
-2086 GAGFYFA
+2086 
-2093 TSEEA
+2093 EA
-2098 ARHYG
+2098 
-2103 DNVYKTYLN
+2103 YLN
-2112 ITNPIVINRTI
+2112 ITKPFDTRQEAERRIFEREFYRKWGNGTPLSDIGLPDWTDADDLIDFINENGYDYDGLI
-2123 DGGDLFDVKITQK
+2123 LDEGGDGG
-2136 QAYEILK
+2136 Y
-2143 RHPLIYDPES
+2143 
-2153 SPLGDMFEEYWE
+2153 G
-2165 VGAKDYMIRE
+2165 E
-2175 AAKNFNSIGL
+2175 AVT
-2185 LDSDYIAYRDYPN
+2185 R
-2198 ELHEAIRDVLGYD
+2198 R
-2211 GVEVMFDNTG
+2211 GVS
-2221 DRFYV
+2221 YV
-2226 AWFEN
+2226 AFSPE
-2231 QIKLTTNKKPTGDVD
+2231 QIKLTTNKQPTGDAD
-2246 IRFALSDSVVN
+2246 IRFALSDSVIN

-2271 VTDLIERYG
+2271 VTDLIDRYG

-2312 IYDEAGNLDVDALS
+2312 IYDEAGNLDIDALS
-2326 RETQTPYL
+2326 QETQTPYL

-2349 HRMAALAKAGIKR
+2349 HRMAALAKAGVKR
-2362 VAVAIRFTESSL
+2362 VAVAIRFTENSL

-2382 EGEHKFKGQRFS
+2382 DGEHKLKGQTLS
-2394 NWDTATQRVITRT
+2394 SWDADAQRVRTRT
-2407 SHNSAS
+2407 SHNSAA
-2413 VGALV
+2413 VGTLV
-2418 PINAAYAAQLSE
+2418 PINAAYSAQLSE
-2430 FTSERGLRYALDSSE
+2430 FTSERGVRFALDSSE
-2445 DGDVRHGN
+2445 DGNAQTRGN
-2453 YSAGQ
+2453 YSVGQ

-2475 EAEEVINSIIEERL
+2475 EAAEVINSIIEERL
-2489 VFDDI
+2489 VFEEI
-2494 GMYGELRGKD
+2494 GMQGELRGKD

-2556 RRLSVLRRYMHKINL
+2556 RRLSVLRRYMHKIDL
-2571 HHIQGEIQYRFDR
+2571 RHIQGEIQYRFDK

-2625 QMVDMYEDARAA
+2625 QMVDMYEDARAT

-2651 DARTIKNLRQQIA
+2651 DAQTIKNLRQQIA

-2681 KLVEKYTKQIAELKQ
+2681 KLVEKYTNQIAELKQ
-2696 RLREANANNRLINS
+2696 RLRESSANNRLINS

-2759 KIMADLRTWYTKDNP
+2759 KIMADLRTWYTKENP
-2774 LLANTYEQGIADML
+2774 LLAETYEQGIADML

-2860 TSYLQ
+2860 TAYLQ
-2865 TFGDPMSVMR
+2865 TFGDPLAVMR
-2875 RMDRYESGFYTEIF
+2875 RMDRYESGFYTEVF

-2921 AQATKETVQY
+2921 AQAAKETVEY
-2931 RGVEIPRMQLI
+2931 RGVEIPRMQLL

-2960 GFGFWNAQDQ
+2960 GFGFWNAQDKK
-2970 RVRVDGF
+2970 VRVDGF
-2977 AKGITEES
+2977 AKGITDES
-2985 ELRAAAVDEQ
+2985 ELRAAAVEEQ
-2995 ARIAELLTETDKEYI
+2995 SKIAELLTETDREYI

-3027 DIQRLGYTNA
+3027 DIQRLGFTNA

-3055 SAEMQQELDRISNA
+3055 SAEMRQELDRISNA

-3075 VRGAKQELFIE
+3075 VRGAKQELYIE

-3106 PAIETYNKLYN
+3106 PAIETYNKLFN
-3117 LDIAGTPNKPVS
+3117 LDIAGNPNKPVS

-3161 GRAVLSFI
+3161 GRAVLSYI

-3183 VWVTQLSSLFASSSL
+3183 VWVTQLSSLFASSSI
-3198 LDASSITRGMT
+3198 LDASSIARGMK

-3241 GRISNVLMAPIGKMD
+3241 GRVSNVLMAPIGKMD

-3263 FGACQVQVQKDGGAK
+3263 FGACQVQVQKNGGEK

-3349 LRTTTDAESRSTLQ
+3349 LRTTTDAESRTTLQ
-3363 TQIKTARRNVRKS
+3363 TQIKAARRNVRKS
-3376 LTALATSALFMVA
+3376 LTALATSALFMAA

-3397 YNKDKDDDETAA
+3397 YNKDRDDDETAA
-3409 QQVLVDFAGNLLGG
+3409 QQVLVDFTGNLLGG
-3423 LPLVRDIYSRIAEGY
+3423 LPLVRDIYSRFVEGY
-3438 SVDNYAYSALN
+3438 SVDSYAYSALN

-3462 GSLVSGDESNSKLTA
+3462 GILVSGDESKSKLTA

-3484 ALGQLTGIPTRNL
+3484 ALGQLTGIPTRNI

-3504 TKRISPTTAYKI
+3504 TKRFSPTTAYQI
-3516 DEAFYA
+3516 DEWFYA

-3535 DDTDMISMLTSMIF
+3535 DDTDMIAMLTSMIF

-3557 MGDAVRNKFVD
+3557 MSDAVRDKFVD

-3584 ITYGGVEIPLTDEE
+3584 ISYGGVEITLTDEE
-3598 YSRFRAI
+3598 YNRFRAI

-3618 SGTFSVL
+3618 SGAFNVL
-3625 SEEMQAKAIK
+3625 SEEMQEKAIK

-3646 SDLVGVDERTTVGEL
+3646 SDLVGVDERTTIGEL
-3661 SEWIDMSRLSV
+3661 SKWIDMSKLSV
-3672 AFAGLSDI
+3672 AFVGLSDI
-3680 ESDKNSKGETI
+3680 ESEKNSKGETI

-3697 NTVRYLLG
+3697 NTVKYLLK
-3705 QTLLDGERLLIL
+3705 QNLSDGERLLIL
-3717 CYRGYSIQ
+3717 CYRGYTIQ

-3738 RILLQYILKLNGTQA
+3738 RILLQYILKLKGTQA

>member
-1 MATLSS
+1 MIDMENTTKRTSS
-7 FKQQNAYKIGISSM
+7 LLAEFYSQRAAEKRYEREQ
-21 LTEEQQKSAITKA
+21 EEQQREYERALAEKA
-34 AAEEEEKK
+34 AAQAAAKAVVEHEQ

-47 LGGIGYSLEKISL
+47 RGGMRYAFEKIGL

-72 AAGGL
+72 TAGGL

-86 AEHQIAN
+86 AEQQVDN
-93 DWVNYNHADE
+93 DWINYNHADE
-103 WFNPSEGWQFVGDVA
+103 WFSPSEGWQFVGDVA
-118 GGIGTSVPAIAGVAA
+118 GGIGTSLPAIAGVTVS
-133 GAAIAYFSGGTLTPV
+133 GAITVASGGTLSPV
-148 AASLI
+148 AATLI

-180 EFGYGVFVGVTE
+180 EFGYGALVGVTE

-248 AILEPVYKRM
+248 AILEPAYKRM

-296 RGTTR
+296 RGTAR

-308 GKAGD
+308 GKSGD

-346 TSLQKTGGEVRTVR
+346 TSLQKTDGEVRTVR
-360 QKMLLGVLEQANISA
+360 QKMLLGVLEQANTSA

-432 KTMSRALKTNSALRT
+432 KTMSRALKTNSVLRT

-489 AERQAVAD
+489 AERQAVAG
-497 RLGIENWE
+497 RLGIDNWE

-521 NGGVQEYQQERGY
+521 NGGVQEYQQERSY
-534 IRDAQA
+534 VKEAQA
-540 IVPESA
+540 VASEAA

-581 VYDYESGLMSKALTR
+581 VYDYESGLMSKALSRT
-596 SETNRVLREIHTNEQ
+596 ETNRVLREIHTNEQ

-618 QHTEAQNRLREQVA
+618 QHTEAQNRLREQAA
-632 EIDAYAR
+632 EIDTYAR

-681 RSGLRVMFSKEA
+681 RSGLRVVFSKEA

-721 SRTGESILI
+721 SRSGESILI

-767 AVGQGSALQV
+767 AVGQGGAVQV

-806 KDKILGFFRK
+806 KEKILGFFKK
-816 ARTDYQS
+816 ARTDYRS
-823 DERLT
+823 DEKLT

-840 LFDEFSARN
+840 LFDEFSVRN

-855 ENASEQA
+855 ENASAEARTQA
-862 GAAQMQQALPESL
+862 HEESL
-875 ETLETYTADEIASIE
+875 RNSVRFSIQRVGD
-890 SNELFKVARS
+890 S
-900 YNDVVR
+900 DVVVVD
-906 FIQSAPQQNTNR
+906 TNQDIFDGAER
-918 LLFLGKIN
+918 SEYGKIVRN
-926 AGVATKIQQ
+926 YMKM
-935 ITDLKV
+935 
-941 DGKSIVLSSYDVK
+941 Y
-954 HIFKKHGNAANEQAR
+954 FR
-969 GQIAVSQENF
+969 GQEV
-979 EDIIETIISPD
+979 D
-990 VITRSDENGQVGI
+990 GI
-1003 KFIKEIDGKVTAITI
+1003 KF
-1018 VSEKKKALTLKSAWI
+1018 
-1033 TKSGGRTP
+1033 
-1041 SASADTLAGTSK
+1041 
-1053 TNGRNST
+1053 
-1060 KRKQPTFPTVDEQA
+1060 
-1074 PTSTSETRRKM
+1074 TSTSEREFTMSHDSQRSYSREDGTYEAKM
-1085 KTVSNNSISQN
+1085 RAGTELANLIQTGQFLRHEEAKHPHSYNAGGYNRYSVEFVVDDVPFEGQMVIALNGDKAMFYDIVGVKEKEAAQLNRSEPAGVESTSSTNSISQN
-1096 TENVNSESQKGKKF
+1096 AENVNSESQKGKKF
-1110 ALAGETSETAD
+1110 ALPDTDSDGGTLNAEQREFFGKSAIVDADGKLLKMYHGTAADFTVFDLAESGASNDHTSHIGFWFTPRKAVAENFAEFNANEYRGKRARVQEVYLNIENPKIYAPADNSARMEELRTENIGLREQLAEEYSELKET
-1121 LSLLDR
+1121 
-1127 AKQLQAAGEDSETI
+1127 
-1141 RRETGWFVGYDNQWR
+1141 VGRLNYML
-1156 YEIDD
+1156 Y
-1161 SAATLV
+1161 
-1167 EKPAF
+1167 F
-1172 ENHSTE
+1172 TE
-1178 DGGYR
+1178 DNVFGRRGENDIGYR
-1183 TAKLGDIMHHEELY
+1183 VDEDYYVQYMKMSPEQAK
-1197 AAYPFLKDVTVILQ
+1197 
-1211 ETETGVD
+1211 
-1218 GSAFAEDGQI
+1218 
-1228 VLDQRLFTRTSK
+1228 
-1240 EYQRYLENRQPEIK
+1240 
-1254 RIEQTPEYREY
+1254 
-1265 NRFYTDESLQET
+1265 
-1277 LSADEWLAQEEAARN
+1277 
-1292 KFFASE
+1292 
-1298 LGKRYHEL
+1298 
-1306 MWGKPNVATTE
+1306 
-1317 LGWSD
+1317 
-1322 KAKSVLMH
+1322 KAKSLVDSIKKNNKQIKANETEYYRLQDGDSFLQMSDDLDEFMEWITGTH
-1330 EVQHLIQAH
+1330 AH
-1339 EGFAGGS
+1339 ERGFGREHYAA
-1346 SDTYWYNRLLKQ
+1346 TN
-1358 YRSEAETAREKFL
+1358 ARE
-1371 KLRIEAAPELQQAM
+1371 A
-1385 YDMEDTL
+1385 
-1392 NRLDVS
+1392 
-1398 TSSIARAYDNAAKYA
+1398 
-1413 KSDSQ
+1413 
-1418 RDILW
+1418 
-1423 DYTQAYSKLSDFYK
+1423 
-1437 NGRRYAGDMYT
+1437 
-1448 NTAGEIEARDVSSRL
+1448 
-1463 EMTAEQ
+1463 AEQ
-1469 RRETRPD
+1469 FRNKLIKEGYDGIWIKDTRVD
-1476 IDRQRVYFSEKN
+1476 DSGDQVVAFSPEQIKLVTN
-1488 AGSNSRRNRGT
+1488 KRPSK
-1499 ERDSTIRYALT
+1499 DVDIRYALPDIEQSENIRYALPDERT
-1510 IDGET
+1510 LKALESGETITVYRAMQVIDGKLYPPMAARVKSADGSRELVMPSELGRWEQADERPDLIRRGNKFTLDKANGSSIEAAYNPYFHTSRSPLNDQFSSAYKRGNLVIVEGEVPASELTSGYRAQYAKDT
-1515 VSGTVEET
+1515 VGEMRWHSGPVSSKLPKGKDRRVILSRWFKPVRIVPDAEVAKTIADMLNGENVAVPYNTVT
-1523 NDLVALHNLTE
+1523 PS
-1534 EKLLKVLDLG
+1534 LLKEL
-1544 GFPMPS
+1544 
-1550 IAVTKPSLAHDNF
+1550 
-1563 GDITV
+1563 
-1568 VFGRETIDPQRD
+1568 
-1580 SRNKV
+1580 
-1585 FSRDAWT
+1585 
-1592 PTTPRVEYK
+1592 
-1601 LNEKRAEEINRKIN
+1601 EKRGVAI
-1615 SLIRGT
+1615 
-1621 DAELFGYLALDESNM
+1621 
-1636 TEFLNRNGGDLAQA
+1636 
-1650 YRDKDAFKY
+1650 KY
-1659 AYLRDKGIE
+1659 ED
-1668 VTLPTVDK
+1668 
-1676 EVSAY
+1676 
-1681 GNATIKW
+1681 
-1688 VADNLGKSTLN
+1688 
-1699 SLEQSNYSNEAVQP
+1699 
-1713 YVAQVNELVS
+1713 
-1723 DYWQREYNM
+1723 
-1732 SPNNEIDLYEAKGIL
+1732 
-1747 REAARYADRGF
+1747 
-1758 PKSLNEREAREVI
+1758 
-1771 NEHLDESGYN
+1771 
-1781 AWIDELFSDVVEK
+1781 
-1794 AGLRNNRDMY
+1794 
-1804 TSAGRSRSF
+1804 
-1813 EALHDDYTL
+1813 
-1822 ENVVRAMSKADPK
+1822 
-1835 GGSWLGLNPSSLA
+1835 GSS
-1848 AKLSKE
+1848 
-1854 FKSISDMKKAA
+1854 
-1865 ASLTEVSDDAMS
+1865 
-1877 NFTTTAGQMLD
+1877 
-1888 EITADMVTREDYG
+1888 
-1901 SNFSYWNALDGAR
+1901 
-1914 EVIGEIADRKLFT
+1914 
-1927 EKAIA
+1927 
-1932 DYMKR
+1932 
-1937 EYSGFYKYNAD
+1937 
-1948 IGNKILG
+1948 
-1955 LFAYAKQM
+1955 
-1963 TQTGYFEAKPRRA
+1963 
-1976 VNFSEIKSVLLPDT
+1976 
-1990 ASERLKNRLDRL
+1990 
-2002 HIPYDVYGSTDTERS
+2002 
-2017 NAIQRLDGVRFAL
+2017 RFAL
-2030 PETDSAG
+2030 PETDSTG
-2037 ASLSREQRE
+2037 TRLSQEQRE

-2053 VDDSGRL
+2053 VDEKGRL
-2060 RVTYHGSP
+2060 LKVYHGTRNPSFTMFKQSGE
-2068 NSFYTF
+2068 NSAL
-2074 DRGRIGKGNDQF
+2074 

-2093 TSEEA
+2093 ESKEYARGYSFGSEP
-2098 ARHYG
+2098 YQ
-2103 DNVYKTYLN
+2103 VYLN
-2112 ITNPIVINRTI
+2112 ITNPYIAEFP
-2123 DGGDLFDVKITQK
+2123 GGITQS
-2136 QAYEILK
+2136 E
-2143 RHPLIYDPES
+2143 LI
-2153 SPLGDMFEEYWE
+2153 
-2165 VGAKDYMIRE
+2165 K
-2175 AAKNFNSIGL
+2175 K
-2185 LDSDYIAYRDYPN
+2185 
-2198 ELHEAIRDVLGYD
+2198 GYD
-2211 GVEVMFDNTG
+2211 GVYNPSNKFW
-2221 DRFYV
+2221 V
-2226 AWFEN
+2226 AFKPE
-2231 QIKLTTNKKPTGDVD
+2231 QIKNISNKKPTNNTD

-2271 VTDLIERYG
+2271 MTDLIERYG

-2304 VNQTRRNQ
+2304 VNQARRNQ
-2312 IYDEAGNLDVDALS
+2312 IYDEAGNLDIDALS
-2326 RETQTPYL
+2326 QETQTPYL
-2334 TVDYETMRIVGHEGR
+2334 TVDYETMRIVRHEGR

-2362 VAVAIRFTESSL
+2362 VAVAIRFTEDSL

-2382 EGEHKFKGQRFS
+2382 EGEHKFKGQRFTS
-2394 NWDTATQRVITRT
+2394 WDAEAQRVKTRT

-2430 FTSERGLRYALDSSE
+2430 FTSERGVRFALDSSE
-2445 DGDVRHGN
+2445 DSNAQTRGN

-2475 EAEEVINSIIEERL
+2475 EAAEVINSIIEERL
-2489 VFDDI
+2489 VFEGI

-2529 KIADF
+2529 RIADY

-2544 YADSNGEVSEAM
+2544 YADSIDTSESM
-2556 RRLSVLRRYMHKINL
+2556 RKLAVLRSYMHKIDL
-2571 HHIQGEIQYRFDR
+2571 RHIQDEIQYRFDK
-2584 KNSINLVWGAKE
+2584 KNSINLVWGAKD

-2625 QMVDMYEDARAA
+2625 QMVDMYEDARTA

-2642 EQVMLSTYG
+2642 GQVMLSTYG

-2696 RLREANANNRLINS
+2696 RLRESNANNRLINS

-2759 KIMADLRTWYTKDNP
+2759 KIMADLQTWYTKDNP
-2774 LLANTYEQGIADML
+2774 LLADTYEQGIADML

-2889 TELRDSKIDAEIA
+2889 TGLRDSKIDAEIA

-2921 AQATKETVQY
+2921 AQATKETVEY

-3027 DIQRLGYTNA
+3027 DIQRLGFTNA

-3086 SADAVFNRHVRGV
+3086 SADVVFNRHVRGV

-3183 VWVTQLSSLFASSSL
+3183 VWVTQLSSLFAASSV

-3209 VSAKDVDTYC
+3209 VSAKDVDIYC

-3340 GELSALKAR
+3340 GELSALRAR
-3349 LRTTTDAESRSTLQ
+3349 LRTTTDAESRSALQ
-3363 TQIKTARRNVRKS
+3363 TQIKAARRNVRKS

-3484 ALGQLTGIPTRNL
+3484 ALGQLTGIPTRNI

-3535 DDTDMISMLTSMIF
+3535 DDTDMIAMLTSMIF

-3557 MGDAVRNKFVD
+3557 MSDAVRNKFVD

-3598 YSRFRAI
+3598 YSRFKAI

-3646 SDLVGVDERTTVGEL
+3646 SDLVGVDERTTIGEL
-3661 SEWIDMSRLSV
+3661 SKWIDMSKLSV

-3680 ESDKNSKGETI
+3680 ESEKNSKGEMI

-3697 NTVRYLLG
+3697 NTVKYLLG
-3705 QTLLDGERLLIL
+3705 QNLSDGERLLIL

-3725 DGDYKGYTAKRAK
+3725 DVDYKGYTAKRAK
-3738 RILLQYILKLNGTQA
+3738 LILLQYILKLPGTSA

>member
-1 MATLSS
+1 MADTTKRLSTS
-7 FKQQNAYKIGISSM
+7 LAELYSQRAAEKRYEREQ
-21 LTEEQQKSAITKA
+21 EEQQREYERAMAEQTAAQA
-34 AAEEEEKK
+34 AAQQEQNK
-42 NQGGF
+42 GGF
-47 LGGIGYSLEKISL
+47 LGGIGYSLEKVGL

-72 AAGGL
+72 TAGGL

-86 AEHQIAN
+86 AEQQIAN

-118 GGIGTSVPAIAGVAA
+118 GGIGTSAPAMLAVA
-133 GAAIAYFSGGTLTPV
+133 GAGAITALSGGTLAPV
-148 AASLI
+148 AATLI
-153 AGSIAGLGA
+153 AGGVAGLGA

-167 KEAYDQTGELTGK
+167 KEAYDQTGELGGK
-180 EFGYGVFVGVTE
+180 EFAYGALSGFTE
-192 GAIEGVSSAIGA
+192 GAMEAVSSGLGTGIGA
-204 GTGAVVKSISKSFG
+204 ATKSIAKSFG
-218 KEVAKSATRN
+218 KEVAKSAFRQ
-228 TLLKGVVKGFAGEAF
+228 TLLKGIVKGFAGEAF

-248 AILEPVYKRM
+248 AILDPVYKRM

-281 SGAIMGGGDVAVRNI
+281 SGAIMSGGASVFSNARSAK
-296 RGTTR
+296 R

-337 VQNTLDELK
+337 VQNTLNELK

-360 QKMLLGVLEQANISA
+360 QKMLLGVLEQANTSA

-392 ETVAARLN
+392 ETVAERLK
-400 ELGYQDQDG
+400 EFGYTDQNG
-409 KPIQITAEQIRE
+409 KPIEVTAEQIKE

-462 RFRDATLAGQQLS
+462 RFRDAALS
-475 TQADLNRFVEQATD
+475 EQSSKLITQADLNRFVEQATD

-497 RLGIENWE
+497 RLGIDNWE

-521 NGGVQEYQQERGY
+521 NGGVQEYQQERSY
-534 IRDAQA
+534 VKEAQA
-540 IVPESA
+540 VAPEAA

-581 VYDYESGLMSKALTR
+581 VYDYESGLMSKALSRT
-596 SETNRVLREIHTNEQ
+596 ETNRVLREIHTNEQ

-618 QHTEAQNRLREQVA
+618 QHTEAQNRLREQAA
-632 EIDAYAR
+632 EIDTYAR

-681 RSGLRVMFSKEA
+681 RSGLRVVFSKEA

-777 SDEINAHFAEQT
+777 RDEINAHFAEQT

-806 KDKILGFFRK
+806 KEKILGFFRK

-862 GAAQMQQALPESL
+862 GTAQMQQALPESL

-890 SNELFKVARS
+890 KTRFYKVARS
-900 YNDVVR
+900 YAEVR
-906 FIQSAPQQNTNR
+906 DFIANASQVEGEQR
-918 LLFLGKIN
+918 LFLGKVNAETAAKIKEATGIN
-926 AGVATKIQQ
+926 AE
-935 ITDLKV
+935 
-941 DGKSIVLSSYDVK
+941 GKSIALSSSDIR
-954 HIFKKHGNAANEQAR
+954 HILNGHGNVATESPM
-969 GQIAVSQENF
+969 GQVAVTQENF

-990 VITRSDENGQVGI
+990 TITRSDEGNQVGI
-1003 KFIKEIDGKVTAITI
+1003 MFTKEIDGRVTAITI

-1033 TKSGGRTP
+1033 TKKKQSTSPTP
-1041 SASADTLAGTSK
+1041 D
-1053 TNGRNST
+1053 
-1060 KRKQPTFPTVDEQA
+1060 VQA
-1074 PTSTSETRRKM
+1074 PSLTSETGRRIKTTSTS
-1085 KTVSNNSISQN
+1085 SISQN
-1096 TENVNSESQKGKKF
+1096 AENVNSESQKGKKF
-1110 ALAGETSETAD
+1110 ALPDTDSDGNALSNEQRAFFSRSKITDAEGRL
-1121 LSLLDR
+1121 LSLYHGSNAYEEIHVFRRGKNGYLGGGIY
-1127 AKQLQAAGEDSETI
+1127 LTDSESYARKYADKNGYKGRIYNVYANASNPLEVSTNTPAKEILRAIYGSDRVYDRRSAAQSYETQLITSSDI
-1141 RRETGWFVGYDNQWR
+1141 RKLRDKGYDAIVWR
-1156 YEIDD
+1156 
-1161 SAATLV
+1161 
-1167 EKPAF
+1167 F
-1172 ENHSTE
+1172 GGSTE
-1178 DGGYR
+1178 VSVFEPNQI
-1183 TAKLGDIMHHEELY
+1183 KL
-1197 AAYPFLKDVTVILQ
+1197 
-1211 ETETGVD
+1211 
-1218 GSAFAEDGQI
+1218 
-1228 VLDQRLFTRTSK
+1228 TS
-1240 EYQRYLENRQPEIK
+1240 
-1254 RIEQTPEYREY
+1254 
-1265 NRFYTDESLQET
+1265 
-1277 LSADEWLAQEEAARN
+1277 N
-1292 KFFASE
+1292 K
-1298 LGKRYHEL
+1298 
-1306 MWGKPNVATTE
+1306 
-1317 LGWSD
+1317 
-1322 KAKSVLMH
+1322 
-1330 EVQHLIQAH
+1330 
-1339 EGFAGGS
+1339 
-1346 SDTYWYNRLLKQ
+1346 
-1358 YRSEAETAREKFL
+1358 
-1371 KLRIEAAPELQQAM
+1371 AP
-1385 YDMEDTL
+1385 
-1392 NRLDVS
+1392 S
-1398 TSSIARAYDNAAKYA
+1398 
-1413 KSDSQ
+1413 
-1418 RDILW
+1418 
-1423 DYTQAYSKLSDFYK
+1423 
-1437 NGRRYAGDMYT
+1437 AGD
-1448 NTAGEIEARDVSSRL
+1448 D
-1463 EMTAEQ
+1463 
-1469 RRETRPD
+1469 
-1476 IDRQRVYFSEKN
+1476 
-1488 AGSNSRRNRGT
+1488 
-1499 ERDSTIRYALT
+1499 IRYALQQDEQYMSAVKNKDMEAAQKMVDEAAKSAGYT
-1510 IDGET
+1510 IR
-1515 VSGTVEET
+1515 SYHGTLAKDFT
-1523 NDLVALHNLTE
+1523 AF
-1534 EKLLKVLDLG
+1534 EKEMIGSRFSFDDRGFFFINKKNIAQDYATSEFDSSRKGRVLDVYLKVEKPLIVDKK
-1544 GFPMPS
+1544 F
-1550 IAVTKPSLAHDNF
+1550 VTREGLRNVFSDDDVIGVWDSYNAYFLEEADKRSSD
-1563 GDITV
+1563 GIIIDDGSTKMTV
-1568 VFGRETIDPQRD
+1568 VFEPNQIKSAEAITYNDAGKVVPLSSRFNSATNDMRYALAEND
-1580 SRNKV
+1580 S
-1585 FSRDAWT
+1585 DGA
-1592 PTTPRVEYK
+1592 
-1601 LNEKRAEEINRKIN
+1601 
-1615 SLIRGT
+1615 
-1621 DAELFGYLALDESNM
+1621 ALSQE
-1636 TEFLNRNGGDLAQA
+1636 
-1650 YRDKDAFKY
+1650 
-1659 AYLRDKGIE
+1659 
-1668 VTLPTVDK
+1668 
-1676 EVSAY
+1676 
-1681 GNATIKW
+1681 
-1688 VADNLGKSTLN
+1688 
-1699 SLEQSNYSNEAVQP
+1699 
-1713 YVAQVNELVS
+1713 
-1723 DYWQREYNM
+1723 QREYFKN
-1732 SPNNEIDLYEAKGIL
+1732 SK
-1747 REAARYADRGF
+1747 
-1758 PKSLNEREAREVI
+1758 V
-1771 NEHLDESGYN
+1771 
-1781 AWIDELFSDVVEK
+1781 IDE
-1794 AGLRNNRDMY
+1794 N
-1804 TSAGRSRSF
+1804 
-1813 EALHDDYTL
+1813 
-1822 ENVVRAMSKADPK
+1822 
-1835 GGSWLGLNPSSLA
+1835 
-1848 AKLSKE
+1848 
-1854 FKSISDMKKAA
+1854 
-1865 ASLTEVSDDAMS
+1865 
-1877 NFTTTAGQMLD
+1877 
-1888 EITADMVTREDYG
+1888 
-1901 SNFSYWNALDGAR
+1901 
-1914 EVIGEIADRKLFT
+1914 
-1927 EKAIA
+1927 
-1932 DYMKR
+1932 
-1937 EYSGFYKYNAD
+1937 
-1948 IGNKILG
+1948 
-1955 LFAYAKQM
+1955 
-1963 TQTGYFEAKPRRA
+1963 
-1976 VNFSEIKSVLLPDT
+1976 
-1990 ASERLKNRLDRL
+1990 
-2002 HIPYDVYGSTDTERS
+2002 
-2017 NAIQRLDGVRFAL
+2017 
-2030 PETDSAG
+2030 
-2037 ASLSREQRE
+2037 
-2046 FFKDSKV
+2046 
-2053 VDDSGRL
+2053 GRL

-2098 ARHYG
+2098 SRSYG
-2103 DNVYKTYLN
+2103 DNVHKTYLN
-2112 ITNPIVINRTI
+2112 ITKPIVINRTA

-2185 LDSDYIAYRDYPN
+2185 LDSDYLAYRDYPN

-2211 GVEVMFDNTG
+2211 GVEVRFDNTG

-2231 QIKLTTNKKPTGDVD
+2231 QIKLTTNKQPTRDAD
-2246 IRFALSDSVVN
+2246 IRFALSDNVVN

-2271 VTDLIERYG
+2271 VTDLIDRYG

-2304 VNQTRRNQ
+2304 VNQTRRDQ
-2312 IYDEAGNLDVDALS
+2312 IYDEAGNLDIDALS

-2349 HRMAALAKAGIKR
+2349 HRMAALAKAGVKR
-2362 VAVAIRFTESSL
+2362 VAVAIRFTENSL

-2382 EGEHKFKGQRFS
+2382 DGEHKLKGQTFS
-2394 NWDTATQRVITRT
+2394 SWDADAQRVRTRT
-2407 SHNSAS
+2407 SHNSAA
-2413 VGALV
+2413 VGTLV
-2418 PINAAYAAQLSE
+2418 PINAAYSAQLSE
-2430 FTSERGLRYALDSSE
+2430 FTSERGVRFALDSSE
-2445 DGDVRHGN
+2445 DGNAQPHGN
-2453 YSAGQ
+2453 YSVGQ

-2475 EAEEVINSIIEERL
+2475 EAAEVINSIIEERL
-2489 VFDDI
+2489 VFEEI
-2494 GMYGELRGKD
+2494 GMQGELRGKD

-2529 KIADF
+2529 RIADF

-2544 YADSNGEVSEAM
+2544 YADSTNVSEAM
-2556 RRLSVLRRYMHKINL
+2556 RTLSVLRRYMHKINL
-2571 HHIQGEIQYRFDR
+2571 RHIQGEIQYRFDR

-2610 EGIFLDAIN
+2610 EGIFLDTIN

-2696 RLREANANNRLINS
+2696 RLRESNANNRLINS

-2774 LLANTYEQGIADML
+2774 LLADTYEQGIADML

-2860 TSYLQ
+2860 TAYLQ
-2865 TFGDPMSVMR
+2865 TFGDPLAVMR

-3027 DIQRLGYTNA
+3027 DIQRLGFTNA

-3055 SAEMQQELDRISNA
+3055 SAEMQAELDRISNA

-3198 LDASSITRGMT
+3198 LDASSITRGMN

-3349 LRTTTDAESRSTLQ
+3349 LRTTTDAESRATLQ
-3363 TQIKTARRNVRKS
+3363 TQIKAARRNVRKS
-3376 LTALATSALFMVA
+3376 LTALATSALFMAA

-3423 LPLVRDIYSRIAEGY
+3423 LPLVRDFYSRIAEGY

-3449 DLLDSAV
+3449 DLLDSALGV
-3456 NLFDTV
+3456 IDTV
-3462 GSLVSGDESNSKLTA
+3462 GALIVGDETKSKMSA
-3477 RTKNLLY
+3477 RVKNFLY
-3484 ALGQLTGIPTRNL
+3484 AVGQLTGIPTRNI

-3535 DDTDMISMLTSMIF
+3535 DDTDMIAMLTSMIF

-3557 MGDAVRNKFVD
+3557 MSDAVRNKFVD

-3598 YSRFRAI
+3598 YSRFKAI

-3625 SEEMQAKAIK
+3625 SKEMQAKAIK

-3646 SDLVGVDERTTVGEL
+3646 SDLVGVDERTTIGEL
-3661 SEWIDMSRLSV
+3661 SEWIDMSKLSV
-3672 AFAGLSDI
+3672 VFTGLSDI
-3680 ESDKNSKGETI
+3680 ESDKNSNGETI

-3697 NTVRYLLG
+3697 NTVKYLLK
-3705 QTLLDGERLLIL
+3705 QNLSDGERLLIL

-3753 EKAALAEK
+3753 EKAVLAEK